1 MSIIEDYK
9 VLVKNGT
16 EKILS
21 NGGEWN
27 KWLKFA
33 GNTYT
38 YDVNNSIA
46 IYMQNPKATAAAE
59 LTEWN
64 DYSRRVHKGQ
74 KGIMIYKDGRIRYIF
89 DISQTYYTGGK
100 KYGRWSISETHKFI
114 NFINQKYDIDN
125 KNFDE
130 YLASMIA
137 YLAHDKN
144 NSDILFQ
151 SVRCMVSERAGVTY
165 TDNNLSDMFNALMT
179 DERKYILTE
188 THNISAKILHKIE
201 RENKQYKIWRKENE
215 QGTINTGVQE
225 NAIDSET
232 GIADKSILDG
242 ETNKPQ
248 TISRKLRTQTDGVDA
263 RGTAGE
269 VSTAV
274 TGGRSVSN
282 ISRSSSGSEPN
293 ERQDGGRDVE
303 RSGNQS
309 NGLVGEIKG
318 DNVTVGFDRSADY
331 ERNSINS
338 EIKSDY
344 EQMDLFKD
352 EKDENDTTGFTDEEI
367 NELLKKGSGF
377 ENGKERIYSFFKE
390 HYNTQERAEFLAK
403 EYGIGGKHSNGL
415 NETHSGKGIT
425 YSKGDI
431 YRPSSVIRLTWTD
444 VSKRI
449 DNLIQKDEY
458 LDIEEQPKTENVP
471 NDKPYYFAETFGVDE
486 EQLRMM
492 LSLNLK
498 EDNIN
503 EFGRLDELK
512 KTVDKTKAKAYFD
525 AQAGEDLMMAR
536 VNMRFD
542 RILRDY
548 ILHDVEIAGYVENN
562 NNNEMPVLKE
572 QNKIKLYKVGS
583 FYEMYGDEAVK
594 AAEILDIKLTH
605 KVVDGESVQMA
616 GFPQH
621 VLDRYTE
628 ILAEQGYEININEQ
642 APDTQEVTDKFEI
655 VAARHTKTNADIWV
669 VSLNERID
677 SDEFKKLAIDVNKV
691 GGYYSRF
698 PKTLDGKSISGFV
711 FKSEP
716 TEKELSV
723 FNDFFNDEKSEE
735 VTEEKVDTAEIND
748 TEVEMAEPEIIEP
761 EMIALETDTK
771 PDLQVG
777 DVIEYNGK
785 QWRVAQT
792 GFNMSFENLDE
803 NDSEQMF
810 SHIGGMESFKASRD
824 YTLITEKEIAEKNV
838 DTAEINDIEV
848 ETPEPEMITPEPETK
863 PDLQVGDVIVKDVT
877 KNIET
882 TERLNYR
889 IQIDENT
896 KTAGKKYA
904 GNVLAIRT
912 LKRIEKENRLATPE
926 EQDILSQYVGW
937 GGLADCFDE
946 RHFKYKELKA
956 LLTDE
961 EYVAARSTT
970 LNAHYTSPVIIKEMY
985 TAISNMGF
993 KEGNILESSCGIGN
1007 FMGLIPDEM
1016 GNSKFYGVEIDDLT
1030 GRIAKQLYQKNEI
1043 IIDGF
1048 ENTKFKDNTFD
1059 VAIGNVPFGNY
1070 RVNDVVYNKYN
1081 FLIHDYFFAKNIDK
1095 VRPGGILALI
1105 TSKGTLDKADSK
1117 CRRYLA
1123 ERADLVGAIRLPDN
1137 AFKNAGTDVTT
1148 DIIFLQKRE
1157 EMRTDNFPEWVD
1169 IDEYAEGININK
1181 YFISHP
1187 EMILGDMD
1195 LKSSRFGFET
1205 ACKMRDGA
1213 DMQEELHNAVMTL
1226 SAHISENNISND
1238 IELQTNDVN
1247 LNNVRNLT
1255 YVEQDNKIYYYK
1267 NGSLTVPD
1275 DLDGKKEERVKGLNN
1290 IRQIARKVIN
1300 IQTFGCTE
1308 EELKAEQQK
1317 LNATYDKYIDK
1328 YGAIHSRGN
1337 RLAFASD
1344 VDLPLLLSLENVD
1357 EDGNITKAD
1366 MFSKQTIRPYIPIE
1380 SADNAIDGLKISLA
1394 EKGRVDIKYI
1404 SMLTHQSKGE
1414 VIQELNG
1421 LIYKNPVHSSVT
1433 DEYVG
1438 YETADEYLSG
1448 NVVEKVEIAKRLNDN
1463 GIYDRNIEAL
1473 NAVQPEPLTAVDIP
1487 WKIGLSWISVE
1498 DYQQFM
1504 YDTFDTREYLK
1515 ENNYNSYCISIRYNN
1530 YTNAWTVYNKQADN
1544 SNLKVTTEFG
1554 TSRKNAYEIMEDS
1567 LNLQNCVVRDR
1578 HDDGDRVW
1586 YTVNSAETAKAQ
1598 EKQAIIREK
1607 FSEWVMEHPD
1617 IRNKYVDYYNRTY
1630 NNTRLRQ
1637 YDGSHLTFPG
1647 MSPAIKLREHQ
1658 VNAVARVLY
1667 SDTNALLAHTVGA
1680 GKTYEI
1686 AASCMELKRL
1696 GLAKKS
1702 MIVVPNHLTEQW
1714 GSEFMQ
1720 LYPWANILVATK
1732 KDFVK
1737 DKRQAFFSKIAMG
1750 DWDAVI
1756 IGHSQFEKIP
1766 ISNERLANEISL
1778 EIEKITA
1785 AIEELGNADGRR
1797 FSVKQLETKK
1807 KNLQA
1812 KYEELTAQEVKDDIF
1827 CFEQLGVDYMFVDE
1841 AHMFKNC
1848 MITTKLSNVAGLST
1862 TSSNKSMDMLWK
1874 CKYLSEIQNGRG
1886 VVFATGTPISNSITE
1901 MYVMQRYLD
1910 NGLLERNGFGFF
1922 DNWVAMFGNI
1932 TTGLELAPEGTGYRM
1947 KNRLSK
1953 FDNLPELMKMFS
1965 HFTDVQTG
1973 DMLKLPVPEKT
1984 MHNVAL
1990 EPDEF
1995 TKNIMMTFVE
2005 RAAAIRDR
2013 LVEPEADNML
2023 KITNEARKL
2032 ALDPKLIDNDAPMS
2046 RKIEACA
2053 ENVYNIYKNTT
2064 ETRGTQL
2071 VFCDLGTPKDGVD
2084 INDTTYGRLINA
2096 LVEKGVKRD
2105 EIAVIHTAKTDVQ
2118 KADMFSKMRSGH
2130 YRVMIGSTDKM
2141 GAGTNCQKRLAA
2153 LHHMD
2158 CPWRSSDIEQREG
2171 RILRQGNMNEHVD
2184 IYRYVV
2190 KNTFDAYLWQ
2200 IVENKQRFINQ
2211 VMRGDI
2217 GLRSCE
2223 DADETV
2229 LSFAEIKACATGDVR
2244 IKEKME
2250 LDIKVQKLSALRAA
2264 YTKNKLLYED
2274 TIQKYPIKE
2283 KQILAHKQK
2292 IESDIAM
2299 RDKASSNN
2307 FKVNGIEYD
2316 ERVASGTKIID
2327 VSQKV
2332 VEGTVIGEYKGFEIQ
2347 KAQPYHLNIVGQCTY
2362 NIECSSDPVG
2372 MTMRIEN
2379 CVKGLEKEV
2388 DICNNNIDNLQNN
2401 YNHAK
2406 NNIKL
2411 PFEHEDELN
2420 ESLIRQRELERE
2432 LDLSANKSNSEDMEM

>member
-46 IYMQNPKATAAAE
+46 IYMQNPKVTSAAE

-64 DYSRRVHKGQ
+64 DYNRRVHKGQ

-89 DISQTYYTGGK
+89 DISQTYYTCGK

-201 RENKQYKIWRKENE
+201 RENKQYKIWRSENE
-215 QGTINTGVQE
+215 QGTINAGSQE
-225 NAIDSET
+225 NTAESET
-232 GIADKSILDG
+232 GIADKSIFDRK
-242 ETNKPQ
+242 TNKPQ
-248 TISRKLRTQTDGVDA
+248 TIGRELRTQTDGVDA

-274 TGGRSVSN
+274 TGGRSVSD

-309 NGLVGEIKG
+309 DGLVGEIKS

-403 EYGIGGKHSNGL
+403 EYGIGGEYANGI
-415 NETHSGKGIT
+415 NEFHSGIGIT
-425 YSKGDI
+425 YSKGDT
-431 YRPSSVIRLTWTD
+431 YRPSSVIRLRWTD

-458 LDIEEQPKTENVP
+458 LDVEEKQDDNAENI
-471 NDKPYYFAETFGVDE
+471 DKSNSES
-486 EQLRMM
+486 Q
-492 LSLNLK
+492 
-498 EDNIN
+498 IN
-503 EFGRLDELK
+503 
-512 KTVDKTKAKAYFD
+512 
-525 AQAGEDLMMAR
+525 
-536 VNMRFD
+536 
-542 RILRDY
+542 
-548 ILHDVEIAGYVENN
+548 
-562 NNNEMPVLKE
+562 
-572 QNKIKLYKVGS
+572 LYKVGD
-583 FYEMYGDEAVK
+583 FYEVYGDEA
-594 AAEILDIKLTH
+594 AQASEILDIKLIS
-605 KVVDGESVQMA
+605 KVVDGEEIQMT

-642 APDTQEVTDKFEI
+642 APEAQEVTDKFEI

-723 FNDFFNDEKSEE
+723 FNDFFNNEKSEE
-735 VTEEKVDTAEIND
+735 VTGEKVDTAEIND
-748 TEVEMAEPEIIEP
+748 TEVEMAEPE
-761 EMIALETDTK
+761 MIAPKPETK

-838 DTAEINDIEV
+838 DTVEINDIEV
-848 ETPEPEMITPEPETK
+848 ETAEPEMITPEPETK
-863 PDLQVGDVIVKDVT
+863 PDLQVRDVIAKDVT

-882 TERLNYR
+882 AERLNYR

-904 GNVLAIRT
+904 DNVLAIRT

-970 LNAHYTSPVIIKEMY
+970 LNAHYTSPVIIQEMY
-985 TAISNMGF
+985 TALSNMGF

-1007 FMGLIPDEM
+1007 FMGLIPDKM
-1016 GNSKFYGVEIDDLT
+1016 GNSKFYGVEIDELT

-1048 ENTKFKDNTFD
+1048 ENTKFNDNTFD

-1070 RVNDVVYNKYN
+1070 RVNDTVYNKYS

-1137 AFKNAGTDVTT
+1137 AFKSAGTDVTT

-1157 EMRTDNFPEWVD
+1157 DIRTDNFPEWVD

-1187 EMILGDMD
+1187 EMILGDME

-1205 ACKMRDGA
+1205 ACKLRDGA
-1213 DMQEELHNAVMTL
+1213 DMQEKLHKAVMNL
-1226 SAHISENNISND
+1226 SAHISENKTHNETHNE
-1238 IELQTNDVN
+1238 IELQNVDVN

-1255 YVEQDNKIYYYK
+1255 YVEKDNKIYYYK

-1317 LNATYDKYIDK
+1317 LNATYDKYINK

-1404 SMLTHQSKGE
+1404 SMLTHQRKGE
-1414 VIQELNG
+1414 VIQELDG

-1448 NVVEKVEIAKRLNDN
+1448 NVVEKIEIAKRLNDN

-1720 LYPWANILVATK
+1720 LYPGANILVATK

-1973 DMLKLPVPEKT
+1973 DMLKLPVPEHT

-1995 TKNIMMTFVE
+1995 TQDIMMTFVE

-2013 LVEPEADNML
+2013 QVEPEIDNML

-2032 ALDPKLIDNDAPMS
+2032 ALDPKLIDNHAPMS
-2046 RKIEACA
+2046 RKVEACA

-2096 LVEKGVKRD
+2096 LVEKGVKRN

-2171 RILRQGNMNEHVD
+2171 RILRQGNMHEHVD

-2250 LDIKVQKLSALRAA
+2250 LDIKVQKLSALKAA
-2264 YTKNKLLYED
+2264 FTKNKLMYED
-2274 TIQKYPIKE
+2274 TINKYPMRE
-2283 KQILAHKQK
+2283 KQIQAYIEK
-2292 IESDIAM
+2292 IKADITM
-2299 RDKASSNN
+2299 RDMAVSNDIIIGG
-2307 FKVNGIEYD
+2307 VSYD
-2316 ERVASGTKIID
+2316 ERTKAGEKIIKIAQQ
-2327 VSQKV
+2327 ST
-2332 VEGTVIGEYKGFEIQ
+2332 EGTVLGEYKGFEIQ
-2347 KAQPYHLNIVGQCTY
+2347 KAQPYHINIVGQQTY
-2362 NIECSSDPVG
+2362 NIECSHSPIG
-2372 MTMRIEN
+2372 MAMRIEN
-2379 CVKGLEKEV
+2379 CV
-2388 DICNNNIDNLQNN
+2388 NNIEDEMNIYKGNIETLKNN

-2406 NNIKL
+2406 SSINS
-2411 PFEHEDELN
+2411 PFEHDDELKTA
-2420 ESLIRQRELERE
+2420 LVRQRELEHE
-2432 LDLSANKSNSEDMEM
+2432 LDLEADKTNSVDMEM

>member
-46 IYMQNPKATAAAE
+46 IYMQNPKVTAAAE

-64 DYSRRVHKGQ
+64 DYNRRVHKGQ

-114 NFINQKYDIDN
+114 NFINQEYDIDN

-165 TDNNLSDMFNALMT
+165 TDNNLSDMFNALMKY
-179 DERKYILTE
+179 ERKYILTE

-201 RENKQYKIWRKENE
+201 RENKQYKIWRNENE
-215 QGTINTGVQE
+215 QGTINTGSQE
-225 NAIDSET
+225 NTAESET
-232 GIADKSILDG
+232 GIADKSILDRK
-242 ETNKPQ
+242 TNKPQ
-248 TISRKLRTQTDGVDA
+248 TISRELRTQTDGVDERA
-263 RGTAGE
+263 TAGE

-274 TGGRSVSN
+274 TGGRSVSD

-309 NGLVGEIKG
+309 NGLVGEIQS
-318 DNVTVGFDRSADY
+318 DNVTVGFDRPTDN

-344 EQMDLFKD
+344 EQMDLFNN
-352 EKDENDTTGFTDEEI
+352 EKDESGATGFTDEEI

-403 EYGIGGKHSNGL
+403 EYGIGGEYANGI
-415 NETHSGKGIT
+415 NEFHSGIGIT
-425 YSKGDI
+425 YSKGDT

-458 LDIEEQPKTENVP
+458 LDVEEKQDDNAENI
-471 NDKPYYFAETFGVDE
+471 DKSNSES
-486 EQLRMM
+486 Q
-492 LSLNLK
+492 
-498 EDNIN
+498 IN
-503 EFGRLDELK
+503 
-512 KTVDKTKAKAYFD
+512 
-525 AQAGEDLMMAR
+525 
-536 VNMRFD
+536 
-542 RILRDY
+542 
-548 ILHDVEIAGYVENN
+548 
-562 NNNEMPVLKE
+562 
-572 QNKIKLYKVGS
+572 LYKVGD
-583 FYEMYGDEAVK
+583 FYEVYGDEA
-594 AAEILDIKLTH
+594 AQASEILDIKLIS
-605 KVVDGESVQMA
+605 KVVDGEEIQMT

-642 APDTQEVTDKFEI
+642 APEAQEVTDKFEI

-723 FNDFFNDEKSEE
+723 FNDFFNNEKSEE
-735 VTEEKVDTAEIND
+735 VTGEKVDTAEIND
-748 TEVEMAEPEIIEP
+748 TEVEMAEPE
-761 EMIALETDTK
+761 MIAPKPETK

-838 DTAEINDIEV
+838 DTVEINDIEV
-848 ETPEPEMITPEPETK
+848 ETAEPEMITPEPETK
-863 PDLQVGDVIVKDVT
+863 PDLQVRDVIAKDVT

-882 TERLNYR
+882 AERLNYR

-904 GNVLAIRT
+904 DNVLAIRT

-970 LNAHYTSPVIIKEMY
+970 LNAHYTSPVIIQEMY
-985 TAISNMGF
+985 TALSNMGF

-1007 FMGLIPDEM
+1007 FMGLIPDKM
-1016 GNSKFYGVEIDDLT
+1016 GNSKFYGVEIDELT

-1048 ENTKFKDNTFD
+1048 ENTKFNDNTFD

-1070 RVNDVVYNKYN
+1070 RVNDTVYNKYS

-1137 AFKNAGTDVTT
+1137 AFKSAGTDVTT

-1157 EMRTDNFPEWVD
+1157 DIRTDNFPEWVD

-1187 EMILGDMD
+1187 EMILGDME

-1205 ACKMRDGA
+1205 ACKLRDGA
-1213 DMQEELHNAVMTL
+1213 DMQEKLHKAVMNL
-1226 SAHISENNISND
+1226 SAHISENKTHNETHNE
-1238 IELQTNDVN
+1238 IELQNVDVN

-1255 YVEQDNKIYYYK
+1255 YVEKDNKIYYYK

-1317 LNATYDKYIDK
+1317 LNATYDKYINK

-1404 SMLTHQSKGE
+1404 SMLTHQRKGE
-1414 VIQELNG
+1414 VIQELDG

-1448 NVVEKVEIAKRLNDN
+1448 NVVEKIEIAKRLNDN

-1720 LYPWANILVATK
+1720 LYPGANILVATK

-1973 DMLKLPVPEKT
+1973 DMLKLPVPEHT

-1995 TKNIMMTFVE
+1995 TQDIMMTFVE

-2013 LVEPEADNML
+2013 QVEPEIDNML

-2032 ALDPKLIDNDAPMS
+2032 ALDPKLIDNHAPMS
-2046 RKIEACA
+2046 RKVEACA

-2096 LVEKGVKRD
+2096 LVEKGVKRN

-2171 RILRQGNMNEHVD
+2171 RILRQGNMHEHVD

-2250 LDIKVQKLSALRAA
+2250 LDIKVQKLSALKAA
-2264 YTKNKLLYED
+2264 FTKNKLMYED
-2274 TIQKYPIKE
+2274 TINKYPMRE
-2283 KQILAHKQK
+2283 KQIQAYIEK
-2292 IESDIAM
+2292 IKADITM
-2299 RDKASSNN
+2299 RDMAVSNDIIIGG
-2307 FKVNGIEYD
+2307 VSYD
-2316 ERVASGTKIID
+2316 ERTKAGEKIIKIAQQ
-2327 VSQKV
+2327 ST
-2332 VEGTVIGEYKGFEIQ
+2332 EGTVLGEYKGFEIQ
-2347 KAQPYHLNIVGQCTY
+2347 KAQPYHINIVGQQTY
-2362 NIECSSDPVG
+2362 NIECSHSPIG
-2372 MTMRIEN
+2372 MAMRIEN
-2379 CVKGLEKEV
+2379 CV
-2388 DICNNNIDNLQNN
+2388 NNIEDEMNIYKGNIETLKNN

-2406 NNIKL
+2406 SSINS
-2411 PFEHEDELN
+2411 PFEHDDELKTA
-2420 ESLIRQRELERE
+2420 LVRQRELEHE
-2432 LDLSANKSNSEDMEM
+2432 LDLEADKTNSVDMEM

>member
-1 MSIIEDYK
+1 MSTIEEYK
-9 VLVKNGT
+9 ALINDGT
-16 EKILS
+16 AKILS
-21 NGGEWN
+21 TGVEWS
-27 KWLKFA
+27 KWLRFA

-38 YDVNNSIA
+38 YDINNSIA
-46 IYMQNPKATAAAE
+46 LYMQKPEATAVAE
-59 LTEWN
+59 LLEWN
-64 DYSRRVHKGQ
+64 KYNRKIHKGQ
-74 KGIMIYKDGRIRYIF
+74 KGSIVYKDDRIKYVF
-89 DISQTYYTGGK
+89 DISQTYQTQGK
-100 KYGRWSISETHKFI
+100 KYGRWSVSDPHEFI
-114 NFINQKYDIDN
+114 TYTNQKYGINN
-125 KNFDE
+125 KDFDE
-130 YLASMIA
+130 YLSSMIA
-137 YLAHDKN
+137 YLAHNKD
-144 NSDILFQ
+144 NSEILFK
-151 SVRCMVSERAGVTY
+151 SVQYLVSARAGVTY
-165 TDNNLSDMFNALMT
+165 TENNLADMFNSLMPE
-179 DERKYILTE
+179 ERTILLNE
-188 THNISAKILHKIE
+188 THNISTKILRKIE
-201 RENKQYKIWRKENE
+201 RENKEYKDWRKENE
-215 QGTINTGVQE
+215 QGYFNTSSQE
-225 NAIDSET
+225 NSTERKTRTTAEGIPDRET
-232 GIADKSILDG
+232 DR
-242 ETNKPQ
+242 TQ
-248 TISRKLRTQTDGVDA
+248 TISRELRSQIDGMDERA
-263 RGTAGE
+263 TAGE
-269 VSTAV
+269 VSNSV
-274 TGGRSVSN
+274 GGGRFVSD
-282 ISRSSSGSEPN
+282 ISRGSSGGKSD
-293 ERQDGGRDVE
+293 EREDGETTAE
-303 RSGNQS
+303 RSENQS
-309 NGLVGEIKG
+309 DGLVDEIKG
-318 DNVTVGFDRSADY
+318 NNIAVGFNGSENNA
-331 ERNSINS
+331 RNSFNS

-344 EQMDLFKD
+344 EQIDLFNNNKKTA
-352 EKDENDTTGFTDEEI
+352 EAENDETGFSDEEI
-367 NELLKKGSGF
+367 NELIKKGSGF
-377 ENGKERIYSFFKE
+377 EEGKERIYAYFKK
-390 HYNTQERAEFLAK
+390 HNDITERSTFLAN
-403 EYGIGGKHSNGL
+403 EYGIGGSYINGIDESY
-415 NETHSGKGIT
+415 NGKGIT

-431 YRPSSVIRLTWTD
+431 YRPSFVMTWND
-444 VSKRI
+444 VAKRI
-449 DNLIQKDEY
+449 DSLIQKGEY
-458 LDIEEQPKTENVP
+458 LDIEEQSETENTIENTIENANEEIDYTPIHMAEIEKHNGEPVVKVVWSESPDVEENHYYSFSEANALFKKLDKEIHENREKPEWNGTWYHKTGFEIISIIDGELDVYEGRQDFGDGDGSLLNHIEAWRDYYKSAKGIAAARYMKFDAAERVELYDKFIKYLKQHLDLSIIQASAYEALKGLSTEDVAEIDYYNELIKHTNECRATLNNGIPEEFPQIPQKSEIFKTEDI
-471 NDKPYYFAETFGVDE
+471 DKDE
-486 EQLRMM
+486 E
-492 LSLNLK
+492 K
-498 EDNIN
+498 
-503 EFGRLDELK
+503 
-512 KTVDKTKAKAYFD
+512 
-525 AQAGEDLMMAR
+525 
-536 VNMRFD
+536 
-542 RILRDY
+542 
-548 ILHDVEIAGYVENN
+548 VEVENN
-562 NNNEMPVLKE
+562 EVENNSEIPERYNY
-572 QNKIKLYKVGS
+572 KIKENDFDKTPS
-583 FYEMYGDEAVK
+583 QKFND
-594 AAEILDIKLTH
+594 
-605 KVVDGESVQMA
+605 
-616 GFPQH
+616 
-621 VLDRYTE
+621 
-628 ILAEQGYEININEQ
+628 NI
-642 APDTQEVTDKFEI
+642 T
-655 VAARHTKTNADIWV
+655 
-669 VSLNERID
+669 
-677 SDEFKKLAIDVNKV
+677 AI
-691 GGYYSRF
+691 
-698 PKTLDGKSISGFV
+698 KTLKQ
-711 FKSEP
+711 
-716 TEKELSV
+716 
-723 FNDFFNDEKSEE
+723 
-735 VTEEKVDTAEIND
+735 
-748 TEVEMAEPEIIEP
+748 IE
-761 EMIALETDTK
+761 
-771 PDLQVG
+771 
-777 DVIEYNGK
+777 
-785 QWRVAQT
+785 
-792 GFNMSFENLDE
+792 S
-803 NDSEQMF
+803 
-810 SHIGGMESFKASRD
+810 
-824 YTLITEKEIAEKNV
+824 
-838 DTAEINDIEV
+838 
-848 ETPEPEMITPEPETK
+848 
-863 PDLQVGDVIVKDVT
+863 
-877 KNIET
+877 
-882 TERLNYR
+882 
-889 IQIDENT
+889 
-896 KTAGKKYA
+896 
-904 GNVLAIRT
+904 
-912 LKRIEKENRLATPE
+912 ENRFASPE
-926 EQDILSQYVGW
+926 EQEILSQYVGW
-937 GGLADCFDE
+937 GGLADYFDE
-946 RHFKYKELKA
+946 RHSKYNELKSV
-956 LLTDE
+956 LTDE
-961 EYVAARSTT
+961 EYAAARSTT

-985 TAISNMGF
+985 TALSNMGF
-993 KEGNILESSCGIGN
+993 TEGNILESSCGIGN
-1007 FMGLIPDEM
+1007 FMGLIPDKM
-1016 GNSKFYGVEIDDLT
+1016 SNSKFYGVEIDDLT

-1048 ENTKFKDNTFD
+1048 ENTKFNDNTFD

-1070 RVNDVVYNKYN
+1070 RVNDTAYNKYS

-1123 ERADLVGAIRLPDN
+1123 ERADLVGAIRLPDK

-1157 EMRTDNFPEWVD
+1157 EIRTDNFPEWVD
-1169 IDEYAEGININK
+1169 IDEYAEGINTNK

-1187 EMILGDMD
+1187 EMILGDMEI
-1195 LKSSRFGFET
+1195 KSSRFGFET
-1205 ACKMRDGA
+1205 TCKLRDGA
-1213 DMQEELHNAVMTL
+1213 DMQEKLHKAVMNL
-1226 SAHISENNISND
+1226 SAHISENKTHNEMHNE
-1238 IELQTNDVN
+1238 IELQNVDVN

-1255 YVEQDNKIYYYK
+1255 YVEKDNKIYYYK

-1414 VIQELNG
+1414 VIQELDG

-1448 NVVEKVEIAKRLNDN
+1448 NVVEKFEIAKRLNDN

-1720 LYPWANILVATK
+1720 LYPGANILVATK

-1778 EIEKITA
+1778 EIEKISA
-1785 AIEELGNADGRR
+1785 AIEELGNAEGRR

-1973 DMLKLPVPEKT
+1973 DMLKLPVPEHT

-1995 TKNIMMTFVE
+1995 TQDIMMTFVE

-2013 LVEPEADNML
+2013 QVEPEIDNML

-2046 RKIEACA
+2046 RKVEACA

-2250 LDIKVQKLSALRAA
+2250 LDIKVQKLSALKAA
-2264 YTKNKLLYED
+2264 FTKNKLMYED
-2274 TIQKYPIKE
+2274 TINKYPMRE
-2283 KQILAHKQK
+2283 KQIQAYIEK
-2292 IESDIAM
+2292 IKADITM
-2299 RDKASSNN
+2299 RDMAVSNDIIIGG
-2307 FKVNGIEYD
+2307 VSYD
-2316 ERVASGTKIID
+2316 ERTKAGEKIIKIAQQ
-2327 VSQKV
+2327 ST
-2332 VEGTVIGEYKGFEIQ
+2332 EGTVLGEYKGFEIQ
-2347 KAQPYHLNIVGQCTY
+2347 KAQPYHINIVGQQTY
-2362 NIECSSDPVG
+2362 NIECSYSPIG
-2372 MTMRIEN
+2372 MAMRIEN
-2379 CVKGLEKEV
+2379 CV
-2388 DICNNNIDNLQNN
+2388 NNIEEEMNIYKGNIETLKSN

-2406 NNIKL
+2406 SSINS
-2411 PFEHEDELN
+2411 PFEHDDELKTA
-2420 ESLIRQRELERE
+2420 LVRQRELEHE
-2432 LDLSANKSNSEDMEM
+2432 LDLEADKTNSVDMEM

>member
-1 MSIIEDYK
+1 MSTIEEYK
-9 VLVKNGT
+9 ALINDGT
-16 EKILS
+16 AKILS
-21 NGGEWN
+21 TGVEWS
-27 KWLKFA
+27 KWLRFA

-38 YDVNNSIA
+38 YDINNSIA
-46 IYMQNPKATAAAE
+46 LYMQKPEATAVAE
-59 LTEWN
+59 LLEWN
-64 DYSRRVHKGQ
+64 KYNRKIHKGQ
-74 KGIMIYKDGRIRYIF
+74 KGSIVYKDDRIKYVF
-89 DISQTYYTGGK
+89 DISQTYQTQGK
-100 KYGRWSISETHKFI
+100 KYGRWSVSDPHEFI
-114 NFINQKYDIDN
+114 TYTNQKYGINN
-125 KNFDE
+125 KDFDE
-130 YLASMIA
+130 YLSSMIA
-137 YLAHDKN
+137 YLAHNKD
-144 NSDILFQ
+144 NSEILFK
-151 SVRCMVSERAGVTY
+151 SVQYLVSARAGVTY
-165 TDNNLSDMFNALMT
+165 TENNLADMFNSLMPE
-179 DERKYILTE
+179 ERTILLNE
-188 THNISAKILHKIE
+188 THNISTKILRKIE
-201 RENKQYKIWRKENE
+201 RENKEYKDWRKENE
-215 QGTINTGVQE
+215 QGYFNTSSQE
-225 NAIDSET
+225 NSTERKTRTTAEGIPDRET
-232 GIADKSILDG
+232 DR
-242 ETNKPQ
+242 TQ
-248 TISRKLRTQTDGVDA
+248 TISRELRSQIDGMDERA
-263 RGTAGE
+263 TAGE
-269 VSTAV
+269 VSNSV
-274 TGGRSVSN
+274 GGGRFVSD
-282 ISRSSSGSEPN
+282 ISRGSSGGKSD
-293 ERQDGGRDVE
+293 EREDGETTAE
-303 RSGNQS
+303 RSENQS
-309 NGLVGEIKG
+309 DGLVDEIKG
-318 DNVTVGFDRSADY
+318 NNIAVGFNGSENNA
-331 ERNSINS
+331 RNSFNS

-344 EQMDLFKD
+344 EQIDLFNNNKKTA
-352 EKDENDTTGFTDEEI
+352 EAENDETGFSDEEI
-367 NELLKKGSGF
+367 NELIKKGSGF
-377 ENGKERIYSFFKE
+377 EEGKERIYAYFKK
-390 HYNTQERAEFLAK
+390 HNDITERSTFLAN
-403 EYGIGGKHSNGL
+403 EYGIGGSYINGIDESY
-415 NETHSGKGIT
+415 NGKGIT

-431 YRPSSVIRLTWTD
+431 YRPSFVMTWND
-444 VSKRI
+444 VAKRI
-449 DNLIQKDEY
+449 DSLIQKGEY
-458 LDIEEQPKTENVP
+458 LDIEEQSETENTIENTIENANEEIDYTPIHMAEIEKHNGEPVVKVVWSESPDVEENHYYSFSEANALFKKLDKEIHENREKPEWNGTWYHKTGFEIISIIDGELDVYEGRQDFGDGDGSLLNHIEAWRDYYKSAKGIAAARYMKFDAAERVELYDKFIKYLKQHLDLSIIQASAYEALKGLSTEDVAEIDYYNELIKHTNECRATLNNGIPEEFPQIPQKSEIFKTEDI
-471 NDKPYYFAETFGVDE
+471 DKDE
-486 EQLRMM
+486 E
-492 LSLNLK
+492 K
-498 EDNIN
+498 
-503 EFGRLDELK
+503 
-512 KTVDKTKAKAYFD
+512 
-525 AQAGEDLMMAR
+525 
-536 VNMRFD
+536 
-542 RILRDY
+542 
-548 ILHDVEIAGYVENN
+548 VEVENN
-562 NNNEMPVLKE
+562 EVENNSEIPERYNY
-572 QNKIKLYKVGS
+572 KIKENDFDKTPS
-583 FYEMYGDEAVK
+583 QKFND
-594 AAEILDIKLTH
+594 
-605 KVVDGESVQMA
+605 
-616 GFPQH
+616 
-621 VLDRYTE
+621 
-628 ILAEQGYEININEQ
+628 NI
-642 APDTQEVTDKFEI
+642 T
-655 VAARHTKTNADIWV
+655 
-669 VSLNERID
+669 
-677 SDEFKKLAIDVNKV
+677 AI
-691 GGYYSRF
+691 
-698 PKTLDGKSISGFV
+698 KTLKQ
-711 FKSEP
+711 
-716 TEKELSV
+716 
-723 FNDFFNDEKSEE
+723 
-735 VTEEKVDTAEIND
+735 
-748 TEVEMAEPEIIEP
+748 IE
-761 EMIALETDTK
+761 
-771 PDLQVG
+771 
-777 DVIEYNGK
+777 
-785 QWRVAQT
+785 
-792 GFNMSFENLDE
+792 S
-803 NDSEQMF
+803 
-810 SHIGGMESFKASRD
+810 
-824 YTLITEKEIAEKNV
+824 
-838 DTAEINDIEV
+838 
-848 ETPEPEMITPEPETK
+848 
-863 PDLQVGDVIVKDVT
+863 
-877 KNIET
+877 
-882 TERLNYR
+882 
-889 IQIDENT
+889 
-896 KTAGKKYA
+896 
-904 GNVLAIRT
+904 
-912 LKRIEKENRLATPE
+912 ENRFASPE
-926 EQDILSQYVGW
+926 EQEILSQYVGW
-937 GGLADCFDE
+937 GGLADYFDE
-946 RHFKYKELKA
+946 RHSKYNELKSV
-956 LLTDE
+956 LTDE
-961 EYVAARSTT
+961 EYAAARSTT

-985 TAISNMGF
+985 TALSNMGF
-993 KEGNILESSCGIGN
+993 TEGNILESSCGIGN
-1007 FMGLIPDEM
+1007 FMGLIPDKM
-1016 GNSKFYGVEIDDLT
+1016 SNSKFYGVEIDDLT

-1048 ENTKFKDNTFD
+1048 ENTKFNDNTFD

-1070 RVNDVVYNKYN
+1070 RVNDTVYNKYS

-1123 ERADLVGAIRLPDN
+1123 ERADLVGAIRLPDK

-1157 EMRTDNFPEWVD
+1157 EIRTDNFPEWVD
-1169 IDEYAEGININK
+1169 IDEYAEGINTNK

-1187 EMILGDMD
+1187 EMILGDMEI
-1195 LKSSRFGFET
+1195 KSSRFGFET
-1205 ACKMRDGA
+1205 TCKLRDGA
-1213 DMQEELHNAVMTL
+1213 DMQEKLHKAVMNL
-1226 SAHISENNISND
+1226 SAHISENKTHNEMHNE
-1238 IELQTNDVN
+1238 IELQNVDVN

-1255 YVEQDNKIYYYK
+1255 YVEKDNKIYYYK

-1414 VIQELNG
+1414 VIQELDG

-1448 NVVEKVEIAKRLNDN
+1448 NVVEKFEIAKRLNDN

-1530 YTNAWTVYNKQADN
+1530 YTNAWTVYNKQSDN

-1554 TSRKNAYEIMEDS
+1554 TARKNAYEIMEDS

-1578 HDDGDRVW
+1578 HEDGDRVW
-1586 YTVNSAETAKAQ
+1586 YTVNSSETAKAQ
-1598 EKQAIIREK
+1598 EKQEIIREK

-1720 LYPWANILVATK
+1720 LYPGANILVATK

-1778 EIEKITA
+1778 EIEKISA
-1785 AIEELGNADGRR
+1785 AIEELGNAEGRR

-1973 DMLKLPVPEKT
+1973 DMLKLPVPEHT

-1995 TKNIMMTFVE
+1995 TQDIMMTFVE

-2013 LVEPEADNML
+2013 QVEPEIDNML

-2046 RKIEACA
+2046 RKVEACA

-2250 LDIKVQKLSALRAA
+2250 LDIKVQKLSALKAA
-2264 YTKNKLLYED
+2264 FTKNKLMYED
-2274 TIQKYPIKE
+2274 TINKYPMRE
-2283 KQILAHKQK
+2283 KQIQAYIEK
-2292 IESDIAM
+2292 IKADITM
-2299 RDKASSNN
+2299 RDMAVSNDIIIGG
-2307 FKVNGIEYD
+2307 VSYD
-2316 ERVASGTKIID
+2316 ERTKA
-2327 VSQKV
+2327 
-2332 VEGTVIGEYKGFEIQ
+2332 GEK
-2347 KAQPYHLNIVGQCTY
+2347 
-2362 NIECSSDPVG
+2362 
-2372 MTMRIEN
+2372 
-2379 CVKGLEKEV
+2379 
-2388 DICNNNIDNLQNN
+2388 
-2401 YNHAK
+2401 NH
-2406 NNIKL
+2406 
-2411 PFEHEDELN
+2411 
-2420 ESLIRQRELERE
+2420 
-2432 LDLSANKSNSEDMEM
+2432 

>member
-1 MSIIEDYK
+1 MSTIEEYK
-9 VLVKNGT
+9 ALINDGT
-16 EKILS
+16 AKILS
-21 NGGEWN
+21 TGVEWS
-27 KWLKFA
+27 KWLRFA

-38 YDVNNSIA
+38 YDINNSIA
-46 IYMQNPKATAAAE
+46 LYMQKPEATAVAE
-59 LTEWN
+59 LLEWN
-64 DYSRRVHKGQ
+64 KYNRKIPKGQ
-74 KGIMIYKDGRIRYIF
+74 KGSIVYKDDRIKYVF
-89 DISQTYYTGGK
+89 DISQTYQTQGK
-100 KYGRWSISETHKFI
+100 KYGRWSVSDPHEFI
-114 NFINQKYDIDN
+114 TYTNQKYGINN
-125 KNFDE
+125 KDFDE
-130 YLASMIA
+130 YLSSMIA
-137 YLAHDKN
+137 YLAHNKD
-144 NSDILFQ
+144 NSEILFK
-151 SVRCMVSERAGVTY
+151 SVQYLVSARAGVTY
-165 TDNNLSDMFNALMT
+165 TENNLADMFNSLMPE
-179 DERKYILTE
+179 ERTILLNE
-188 THNISAKILHKIE
+188 THNISTKILRKIE
-201 RENKQYKIWRKENE
+201 RENKEYKDWRKENE
-215 QGTINTGVQE
+215 QGYFNTSSQE
-225 NAIDSET
+225 NSTERKTRTTAEGIPDRET
-232 GIADKSILDG
+232 DR
-242 ETNKPQ
+242 TQ
-248 TISRKLRTQTDGVDA
+248 TISRELRSQIDGMDERA
-263 RGTAGE
+263 TAGE
-269 VSTAV
+269 VSNSV
-274 TGGRSVSN
+274 GGGRFVSD
-282 ISRSSSGSEPN
+282 ISRGSSGGKSD
-293 ERQDGGRDVE
+293 EREDGETTAE
-303 RSGNQS
+303 RSENQS
-309 NGLVGEIKG
+309 DGLVDEIKG
-318 DNVTVGFDRSADY
+318 NNIAVGFNGSENNA
-331 ERNSINS
+331 RNSFNS

-344 EQMDLFKD
+344 EQIDLFNNNKKTA
-352 EKDENDTTGFTDEEI
+352 EAENDETGFSDEEI
-367 NELLKKGSGF
+367 NELIKKGSGF
-377 ENGKERIYSFFKE
+377 EEGKERIYAYFKK
-390 HYNTQERAEFLAK
+390 HNDITERSTFLAN
-403 EYGIGGKHSNGL
+403 EYGIGGSYINGIDESY
-415 NETHSGKGIT
+415 NGKGIT

-431 YRPSSVIRLTWTD
+431 YRPSFVMTWND
-444 VSKRI
+444 VAKRI
-449 DNLIQKDEY
+449 DSLIQKGEY
-458 LDIEEQPKTENVP
+458 LDIEEQSETENTIENTIENANEEIDYTPIHMAEIEKHNGEPVVKVVWSESPDVEENHYYSFSEANALFKKLDKEIHENREKPEWNGTWYHKTGFEIISIIDGELDVYEGRQDFGDGDGSLLNHIEAWRDYYKSAKGIAAARYMKFDAAERVELYDKFIKYLKQHLDLSIIQASAYEALKGLSTEDVAEIDYYNELIKHTNECRATLNNGIPEEFPQIPQKSEIFKTEDI
-471 NDKPYYFAETFGVDE
+471 DKDE
-486 EQLRMM
+486 E
-492 LSLNLK
+492 K
-498 EDNIN
+498 
-503 EFGRLDELK
+503 
-512 KTVDKTKAKAYFD
+512 
-525 AQAGEDLMMAR
+525 
-536 VNMRFD
+536 
-542 RILRDY
+542 
-548 ILHDVEIAGYVENN
+548 VEVENN
-562 NNNEMPVLKE
+562 EVENNSEIPERYNY
-572 QNKIKLYKVGS
+572 KIKENDFDKTPS
-583 FYEMYGDEAVK
+583 QKFND
-594 AAEILDIKLTH
+594 
-605 KVVDGESVQMA
+605 
-616 GFPQH
+616 
-621 VLDRYTE
+621 
-628 ILAEQGYEININEQ
+628 NI
-642 APDTQEVTDKFEI
+642 T
-655 VAARHTKTNADIWV
+655 
-669 VSLNERID
+669 
-677 SDEFKKLAIDVNKV
+677 AI
-691 GGYYSRF
+691 
-698 PKTLDGKSISGFV
+698 KTLKQ
-711 FKSEP
+711 
-716 TEKELSV
+716 
-723 FNDFFNDEKSEE
+723 
-735 VTEEKVDTAEIND
+735 
-748 TEVEMAEPEIIEP
+748 IE
-761 EMIALETDTK
+761 
-771 PDLQVG
+771 
-777 DVIEYNGK
+777 
-785 QWRVAQT
+785 
-792 GFNMSFENLDE
+792 S
-803 NDSEQMF
+803 
-810 SHIGGMESFKASRD
+810 
-824 YTLITEKEIAEKNV
+824 
-838 DTAEINDIEV
+838 
-848 ETPEPEMITPEPETK
+848 
-863 PDLQVGDVIVKDVT
+863 
-877 KNIET
+877 
-882 TERLNYR
+882 
-889 IQIDENT
+889 
-896 KTAGKKYA
+896 
-904 GNVLAIRT
+904 
-912 LKRIEKENRLATPE
+912 ENRFASPE
-926 EQDILSQYVGW
+926 EQEILSQYVGW
-937 GGLADCFDE
+937 GGLADYFDE
-946 RHFKYKELKA
+946 RHSKYNELKSV
-956 LLTDE
+956 LTDE
-961 EYVAARSTT
+961 EYAAARSTT

-985 TAISNMGF
+985 TALSNMGF
-993 KEGNILESSCGIGN
+993 TEGNILESSCGIGN
-1007 FMGLIPDEM
+1007 FMGLIPDKM
-1016 GNSKFYGVEIDDLT
+1016 SNSKFYGVEIDDLT

-1048 ENTKFKDNTFD
+1048 ENTKFNDNTFD

-1070 RVNDVVYNKYN
+1070 RVNDTVYNKYS

-1123 ERADLVGAIRLPDN
+1123 ERADLVGAIRLPDK

-1157 EMRTDNFPEWVD
+1157 EIRTDNFPEWVD
-1169 IDEYAEGININK
+1169 IDEYAEGINTNK

-1187 EMILGDMD
+1187 EMILGDMEI
-1195 LKSSRFGFET
+1195 KSSRFGFET
-1205 ACKMRDGA
+1205 TCKLRDGA
-1213 DMQEELHNAVMTL
+1213 DMQEKLHKAVMNL
-1226 SAHISENNISND
+1226 SAHISENKTHNEMHNE
-1238 IELQTNDVN
+1238 IELQNVDVN

-1255 YVEQDNKIYYYK
+1255 YVEKDNKIYYYK

-1414 VIQELNG
+1414 VIQELDG

-1448 NVVEKVEIAKRLNDN
+1448 NVVEKFEIAKRLNDN

-1530 YTNAWTVYNKQADN
+1530 YTNAWTVYNKQSDN

-1554 TSRKNAYEIMEDS
+1554 TARKNAYEIMEDS

-1578 HDDGDRVW
+1578 HEDGDRVW
-1586 YTVNSAETAKAQ
+1586 YTVNSSETAKAQ
-1598 EKQAIIREK
+1598 EKQEIIREK

-1720 LYPWANILVATK
+1720 LYPGANILVATK

-1778 EIEKITA
+1778 EIEKISA
-1785 AIEELGNADGRR
+1785 AIEELGNAEGRR

-1973 DMLKLPVPEKT
+1973 DMLKLPVPEHT

-1995 TKNIMMTFVE
+1995 TQDIMMTFVE

-2013 LVEPEADNML
+2013 QVEPEIDNML

-2046 RKIEACA
+2046 RKVEACA

-2118 KADMFSKMRSGH
+2118 KVDMFSKMRSGH

-2250 LDIKVQKLSALRAA
+2250 LDIKVQKLSALKAA
-2264 YTKNKLLYED
+2264 FTKNKLMYED
-2274 TIQKYPIKE
+2274 TINKYPMRE
-2283 KQILAHKQK
+2283 KQIQAYIEK
-2292 IESDIAM
+2292 IKADITM
-2299 RDKASSNN
+2299 RDMAVSNDIIIGGVSYEERTKA
-2307 FKVNGIEYD
+2307 GE
-2316 ERVASGTKIID
+2316 KIIKIAQQ
-2327 VSQKV
+2327 ST
-2332 VEGTVIGEYKGFEIQ
+2332 EGTVLGEYKGFEIQ
-2347 KAQPYHLNIVGQCTY
+2347 KAQPYHINIVGQQTY
-2362 NIECSSDPVG
+2362 NIECSHSPIG
-2372 MTMRIEN
+2372 MAMRIEN
-2379 CVKGLEKEV
+2379 CV
-2388 DICNNNIDNLQNN
+2388 NNIEEEMNIYKGNIETLKSN

-2406 NNIKL
+2406 SSINS
-2411 PFEHEDELN
+2411 PFEHDDELKTA
-2420 ESLIRQRELERE
+2420 LVRQRELEHE
-2432 LDLSANKSNSEDMEM
+2432 LDLEADKTNSVDMEM

>member
-1 MSIIEDYK
+1 MSTIEEYK
-9 VLVKNGT
+9 ALINDGT
-16 EKILS
+16 AKILS
-21 NGGEWN
+21 TGVEWS
-27 KWLKFA
+27 KWLRFA

-38 YDVNNSIA
+38 YDINNSIA
-46 IYMQNPKATAAAE
+46 LYMQKPEATAVAE
-59 LTEWN
+59 LLEWN
-64 DYSRRVHKGQ
+64 KYNRKIHKGQ
-74 KGIMIYKDGRIRYIF
+74 KGSIVYKDDRIKYVF
-89 DISQTYYTGGK
+89 DISQTYQTQGK
-100 KYGRWSISETHKFI
+100 KYGRWSVSDPHEFI
-114 NFINQKYDIDN
+114 TYTNQKYGINN
-125 KNFDE
+125 KDFDE
-130 YLASMIA
+130 YLSSMIA
-137 YLAHDKN
+137 YLAHNKD
-144 NSDILFQ
+144 NSEILFK
-151 SVRCMVSERAGVTY
+151 SVQYLVAARAGVTY
-165 TDNNLSDMFNALMT
+165 TENNLADMFNSLMPE
-179 DERKYILTE
+179 ERTILLNE
-188 THNISAKILHKIE
+188 THNISAEILQKLK
-201 RENKQYKIWRKENE
+201 RENDEYKKWRKENE
-215 QGTINTGVQE
+215 QRVINTNIQE
-225 NAIDSET
+225 NSTERKTRTTTEGIPDRET
-232 GIADKSILDG
+232 DR
-242 ETNKPQ
+242 TQ
-248 TISRKLRTQTDGVDA
+248 TISRELRSQIDGMDERA
-263 RGTAGE
+263 TAGE
-269 VSTAV
+269 VSNSIG
-274 TGGRSVSN
+274 GGRFVSD
-282 ISRSSSGSEPN
+282 ISRGSSGGKSD
-293 ERQDGGRDVE
+293 EREDGETTAE
-303 RSGNQS
+303 RSENQS
-309 NGLVGEIKG
+309 DGLVDEIKG
-318 DNVTVGFDRSADY
+318 NNIAVGFNGSENNA
-331 ERNSINS
+331 RNSFNS

-344 EQMDLFKD
+344 EQIDLFNNN
-352 EKDENDTTGFTDEEI
+352 EKTAEAENDETGFSDEEI
-367 NELLKKGSGF
+367 NELIKKGSGF
-377 ENGKERIYSFFKE
+377 EKGKERIYAYFKE
-390 HYNTQERAEFLAK
+390 NNDIVERATFLAK
-403 EYGIGGKHSNGL
+403 EYGVGGSYADGL
-415 NETHSGKGIT
+415 NELHGQKGIM

-431 YRPSSVIRLTWTD
+431 YRPSSVIRLTWNN
-444 VSKRI
+444 VAKRI
-449 DNLIQKDEY
+449 DSLIQKGEY
-458 LDIEEQPKTENVP
+458 LDIEEQSETENTIENTIENANEEIDYTPIHMAEIEKHNGEPVVKVVWSESPDVEENHYYSFSEANALFKKLDKEIHENREKPEWNGTWYHKTGFEIISIIDGELDVYEGRQDFGDGDGSLLNHIEAWRDYYKSAKGIAAARYMKFDAAERVELYDKFIKYLKQHLDLSIIQASAYEALKGLSTEDVAEIDYYNELIKHTNECRATLNNGIPEEFPQIPQKSEIFKTEDI
-471 NDKPYYFAETFGVDE
+471 DKDE
-486 EQLRMM
+486 E
-492 LSLNLK
+492 K
-498 EDNIN
+498 
-503 EFGRLDELK
+503 
-512 KTVDKTKAKAYFD
+512 
-525 AQAGEDLMMAR
+525 
-536 VNMRFD
+536 
-542 RILRDY
+542 
-548 ILHDVEIAGYVENN
+548 VEVENN
-562 NNNEMPVLKE
+562 EVENNSEIPERYNY
-572 QNKIKLYKVGS
+572 KIKENDFDKTPS
-583 FYEMYGDEAVK
+583 QKFND
-594 AAEILDIKLTH
+594 
-605 KVVDGESVQMA
+605 
-616 GFPQH
+616 
-621 VLDRYTE
+621 
-628 ILAEQGYEININEQ
+628 NI
-642 APDTQEVTDKFEI
+642 T
-655 VAARHTKTNADIWV
+655 
-669 VSLNERID
+669 
-677 SDEFKKLAIDVNKV
+677 AI
-691 GGYYSRF
+691 
-698 PKTLDGKSISGFV
+698 KTLKQ
-711 FKSEP
+711 
-716 TEKELSV
+716 
-723 FNDFFNDEKSEE
+723 
-735 VTEEKVDTAEIND
+735 
-748 TEVEMAEPEIIEP
+748 IE
-761 EMIALETDTK
+761 
-771 PDLQVG
+771 
-777 DVIEYNGK
+777 
-785 QWRVAQT
+785 
-792 GFNMSFENLDE
+792 S
-803 NDSEQMF
+803 
-810 SHIGGMESFKASRD
+810 
-824 YTLITEKEIAEKNV
+824 
-838 DTAEINDIEV
+838 
-848 ETPEPEMITPEPETK
+848 
-863 PDLQVGDVIVKDVT
+863 
-877 KNIET
+877 
-882 TERLNYR
+882 
-889 IQIDENT
+889 
-896 KTAGKKYA
+896 
-904 GNVLAIRT
+904 
-912 LKRIEKENRLATPE
+912 ENRSASPE
-926 EQDILSQYVGW
+926 EQEILSQYVGW
-937 GGLADCFDE
+937 GGLADYFDE
-946 RHFKYKELKA
+946 RHSKYNELKSV
-956 LLTDE
+956 LTDE
-961 EYVAARSTT
+961 EYAAARSTT

-985 TAISNMGF
+985 TALSNMGF
-993 KEGNILESSCGIGN
+993 TEGNILESSCGIGN
-1007 FMGLIPDEM
+1007 FMGLIPDKM
-1016 GNSKFYGVEIDDLT
+1016 SNSKFYGVEIDDLT

-1048 ENTKFKDNTFD
+1048 ENTKFNDNTFD

-1070 RVNDVVYNKYN
+1070 RVNDTVYNKYS

-1095 VRPGGILALI
+1095 VRPGGMLALI

-1123 ERADLVGAIRLPDN
+1123 ERADLIGAVRLPDN
-1137 AFKNAGTDVTT
+1137 AFKSAGTDVTT

-1157 EMRTDNFPEWVD
+1157 DIRTDNFPEWVD

-1187 EMILGDMD
+1187 EMILGDME

-1205 ACKMRDGA
+1205 ACKLRDGA
-1213 DMQEELHNAVMTL
+1213 DMQEELHKAVMNL
-1226 SAHISENNISND
+1226 SAHISENKTHNETHNE
-1238 IELQTNDVN
+1238 IELQNVDVN

-1255 YVEQDNKIYYYK
+1255 YVEKDNKIYYYK

-1317 LNATYDKYIDK
+1317 LNATYDKYVDK

-1404 SMLTHQSKGE
+1404 SMLTHQNKGE
-1414 VIQELNG
+1414 VIQELDG

-1448 NVVEKVEIAKRLNDN
+1448 NVVEKFEIAKRLNDN

-1578 HDDGDRVW
+1578 YDDGDRVW

-1720 LYPWANILVATK
+1720 LYPGANILVATK

-1778 EIEKITA
+1778 EIEKISA
-1785 AIEELGNADGRR
+1785 AIEELGNAEGRR

-1973 DMLKLPVPEKT
+1973 DMLKLPVPEHT

-1995 TKNIMMTFVE
+1995 TQDIMMTFVE

-2013 LVEPEADNML
+2013 QVEPEIDNML

-2046 RKIEACA
+2046 RKVEACA
-2053 ENVYNIYKNTT
+2053 ENVFNIYKNTT

-2084 INDTTYGRLINA
+2084 MNDTTYGRLINA

-2171 RILRQGNMNEHVD
+2171 RILRQGNENAHVD

-2250 LDIKVQKLSALRAA
+2250 LDIKVQKLSALKAA
-2264 YTKNKLLYED
+2264 FTKNKLMYED
-2274 TIQKYPIKE
+2274 IINKYPMRE
-2283 KQILAHKQK
+2283 KQIQAYIEK
-2292 IESDIAM
+2292 IKADITM
-2299 RDKASSNN
+2299 RDMAVSNDIIIGGVSYEERTKA
-2307 FKVNGIEYD
+2307 GE
-2316 ERVASGTKIID
+2316 KIIKIAQQ
-2327 VSQKV
+2327 ST
-2332 VEGTVIGEYKGFEIQ
+2332 EGTVLGEYKGFEIQ
-2347 KAQPYHLNIVGQCTY
+2347 KAQPYHINIVGQQTY
-2362 NIECSSDPVG
+2362 NIECSHSPIG
-2372 MTMRIEN
+2372 MAMRIEN
-2379 CVKGLEKEV
+2379 CV
-2388 DICNNNIDNLQNN
+2388 NNIEEEMNIYKGNIETLKSN

-2406 NNIKL
+2406 SSINS
-2411 PFEHEDELN
+2411 PFEHDDELKTA
-2420 ESLIRQRELERE
+2420 LVRQRELEHE
-2432 LDLSANKSNSEDMEM
+2432 LDLEADKTNSVDMEM

>member
-1 MSIIEDYK
+1 MSIIEKYK
-9 VLVKNGT
+9 TLVNDGLK
-16 EKILS
+16 KILS
-21 NGGEWN
+21 TDAEWS
-27 KWLKFA
+27 KWLRFA

-38 YDVNNSIA
+38 YDLNNSIA
-46 IYMQNPKATAAAE
+46 IYMQKPEAKAVAE
-59 LTEWN
+59 LVEWN
-64 DYSRRVHKGQ
+64 NYNRFIHKGQ
-74 KGIMIYKDGRIRYIF
+74 KGNIIYKDDRIKYVF
-89 DISQTYYTGGK
+89 DISQTYQTQGK
-100 KYGRWSISETHKFI
+100 KYGRWSVSDPHEFI
-114 NFINQKYDIDN
+114 TYTNQKYSINN
-125 KNFDE
+125 KDFDE
-130 YLASMIA
+130 YLSSMIA
-137 YLAHDKN
+137 YLAHNKD
-144 NSDILFQ
+144 NSEILFK
-151 SVRCMVSERAGVTY
+151 SVQYLVSARAGVTY
-165 TDNNLSDMFNALMT
+165 TENNLADMFNSLMPE
-179 DERKYILTE
+179 ERTILLNE
-188 THNISAKILHKIE
+188 THNISTKILRKIE
-201 RENKQYKIWRKENE
+201 RENKEYKDWRKENE
-215 QGTINTGVQE
+215 QRVINTNIQE
-225 NAIDSET
+225 NSAERKTRTTDESIPDRET
-232 GIADKSILDG
+232 DR
-242 ETNKPQ
+242 TQ
-248 TISRKLRTQTDGVDA
+248 TISRELRSQIDGMDERA
-263 RGTAGE
+263 TAGE
-269 VSTAV
+269 VSNSIG
-274 TGGRSVSN
+274 GGRFVSD
-282 ISRSSSGSEPN
+282 IGRGSSGGKSD
-293 ERQDGGRDVE
+293 EREDGETTAE
-303 RSGNQS
+303 RSENQS
-309 NGLVGEIKG
+309 DGLVDEIKG
-318 DNVTVGFDRSADY
+318 NNIAVGFNGSENNA
-331 ERNSINS
+331 RNSFNS

-344 EQMDLFKD
+344 EQIDLFNNN
-352 EKDENDTTGFTDEEI
+352 EKTAEAENDETGFSDEEI
-367 NELLKKGSGF
+367 NELIKKGSGF
-377 ENGKERIYSFFKE
+377 EEGKERIYAYFKK
-390 HYNTQERAEFLAK
+390 HNDITERSTFLAN
-403 EYGIGGKHSNGL
+403 EYGIGGSYINGIDESY
-415 NETHSGKGIT
+415 NGKGIT

-431 YRPSSVIRLTWTD
+431 YRPSSVIRLTWNG
-444 VSKRI
+444 VAKRI
-449 DNLIQKDEY
+449 DSLIQKGEY
-458 LDIEEQPKTENVP
+458 LDIEEQSETENTNEEIDYTPIHMAEIEKRNGEPVVKVVWSESPDVEENHYYSFSEANALFKKLDKEIHENREKPEWNGTWYHKTGFEIISIIDGELDVYEGRQDFGDGDGSLLNHIEAWRDYYKSAKGIAAARYMKFDAAERVELYDKFIKYLKQHLDLSIIQASAEEALNGLSTEDVAEINYYNELIKHTNECRATLNNGIPEEFTQIPQKSEIFKTEDI
-471 NDKPYYFAETFGVDE
+471 DKDE
-486 EQLRMM
+486 E
-492 LSLNLK
+492 K
-498 EDNIN
+498 IE
-503 EFGRLDELK
+503 
-512 KTVDKTKAKAYFD
+512 
-525 AQAGEDLMMAR
+525 
-536 VNMRFD
+536 
-542 RILRDY
+542 
-548 ILHDVEIAGYVENN
+548 VENN
-562 NNNEMPVLKE
+562 
-572 QNKIKLYKVGS
+572 
-583 FYEMYGDEAVK
+583 
-594 AAEILDIKLTH
+594 
-605 KVVDGESVQMA
+605 
-616 GFPQH
+616 
-621 VLDRYTE
+621 
-628 ILAEQGYEININEQ
+628 
-642 APDTQEVTDKFEI
+642 
-655 VAARHTKTNADIWV
+655 
-669 VSLNERID
+669 
-677 SDEFKKLAIDVNKV
+677 
-691 GGYYSRF
+691 
-698 PKTLDGKSISGFV
+698 
-711 FKSEP
+711 
-716 TEKELSV
+716 
-723 FNDFFNDEKSEE
+723 
-735 VTEEKVDTAEIND
+735 
-748 TEVEMAEPEIIEP
+748 EVENNSEIPER
-761 EMIALETDTK
+761 
-771 PDLQVG
+771 
-777 DVIEYNGK
+777 Y
-785 QWRVAQT
+785 
-792 GFNMSFENLDE
+792 
-803 NDSEQMF
+803 
-810 SHIGGMESFKASRD
+810 
-824 YTLITEKEIAEKNV
+824 
-838 DTAEINDIEV
+838 
-848 ETPEPEMITPEPETK
+848 
-863 PDLQVGDVIVKDVT
+863 
-877 KNIET
+877 
-882 TERLNYR
+882 NYR
-889 IQIDENT
+889 IRESEFD
-896 KTAGKKYA
+896 KTPSQKF
-904 GNVLAIRT
+904 NDNITAIKT
-912 LKRIEKENRLATPE
+912 LKQIESENRLATPE
-926 EQDILSQYVGW
+926 EQEILSKYVGW
-937 GGLADCFDE
+937 GGLADYFDE
-946 RHFKYKELKA
+946 RHSKYNELKSV
-956 LLTDE
+956 LTDE
-961 EYVAARSTT
+961 EYAAARSTT

-985 TAISNMGF
+985 TALSNMGF
-993 KEGNILESSCGIGN
+993 TEGNILESSCGIGN
-1007 FMGLIPDEM
+1007 FMGLIPDGM
-1016 GNSKFYGVEIDDLT
+1016 SNSKFYGVEIDDLT

-1048 ENTKFKDNTFD
+1048 ENTKFNDNTFD

-1070 RVNDVVYNKYN
+1070 RVNDTVYNKYS

-1123 ERADLVGAIRLPDN
+1123 ERADLIGAVRLPDN
-1137 AFKNAGTDVTT
+1137 AFKSAGTDVTA

-1157 EMRTDNFPEWVD
+1157 DIRTDNFPEWVD

-1187 EMILGDMD
+1187 EMILGNME

-1205 ACKMRDGA
+1205 ACKLRDGA
-1213 DMQEELHNAVMTL
+1213 DMQEELHKAVMNL
-1226 SAHISENNISND
+1226 SAHISENKTHNETHNE
-1238 IELQTNDVN
+1238 IELQNVDVN

-1255 YVEQDNKIYYYK
+1255 YVEKDNKIYYYK

-1317 LNATYDKYIDK
+1317 LNATYDKYVDK

-1414 VIQELNG
+1414 VIQELDG

-1720 LYPWANILVATK
+1720 LYPGANILVATK

>member
-1 MSIIEDYK
+1 MSTIEEYK
-9 VLVKNGT
+9 ALINDGT
-16 EKILS
+16 AKILS
-21 NGGEWN
+21 TGVEWS
-27 KWLKFA
+27 KWLRFA

-38 YDVNNSIA
+38 YDINNSIA
-46 IYMQNPKATAAAE
+46 LYMQKPEATAVAE
-59 LTEWN
+59 LLEWN
-64 DYSRRVHKGQ
+64 KYNRKIHKGQ
-74 KGIMIYKDGRIRYIF
+74 KGSIVYKDDRIKYVF
-89 DISQTYYTGGK
+89 DISQTYQTQGK
-100 KYGRWSISETHKFI
+100 KYGRWSVSDPHEFI
-114 NFINQKYDIDN
+114 TYTNQKYGINN
-125 KNFDE
+125 KDFDE
-130 YLASMIA
+130 YLSSMIA
-137 YLAHDKN
+137 YLAHNKD
-144 NSDILFQ
+144 NSEILFK
-151 SVRCMVSERAGVTY
+151 SVQYLVSARAGVTY
-165 TDNNLSDMFNALMT
+165 TENNLADMFNSLMPE
-179 DERKYILTE
+179 ERTILLNE
-188 THNISAKILHKIE
+188 THNISTKILRKIE
-201 RENKQYKIWRKENE
+201 RENKEYKDWRKENE
-215 QGTINTGVQE
+215 QGYFNTSSQE
-225 NAIDSET
+225 NSTERKTRTTAEGIPDRET
-232 GIADKSILDG
+232 DR
-242 ETNKPQ
+242 TQ
-248 TISRKLRTQTDGVDA
+248 TISRELRSQIDGMDERA
-263 RGTAGE
+263 TAGE
-269 VSTAV
+269 VSNSV
-274 TGGRSVSN
+274 GGGRFVSD
-282 ISRSSSGSEPN
+282 ISRGSSGGKSD
-293 ERQDGGRDVE
+293 EREDGETTAE
-303 RSGNQS
+303 RSENQS
-309 NGLVGEIKG
+309 DGLVDEIKG
-318 DNVTVGFDRSADY
+318 NNIAVGFNGSENNA
-331 ERNSINS
+331 RNSFNS

-344 EQMDLFKD
+344 EQIDLFNNNKKTA
-352 EKDENDTTGFTDEEI
+352 EAENDETGFSDEEI
-367 NELLKKGSGF
+367 NELIKKGSGF
-377 ENGKERIYSFFKE
+377 EEGKERIYAYFKK
-390 HYNTQERAEFLAK
+390 HNDITERSTFLAN
-403 EYGIGGKHSNGL
+403 EYGIGGSYINGIDESY
-415 NETHSGKGIT
+415 NGKGIT

-431 YRPSSVIRLTWTD
+431 YRPSFVMTWND
-444 VSKRI
+444 VAKRI
-449 DNLIQKDEY
+449 DSLIQKGEY
-458 LDIEEQPKTENVP
+458 LDIEEQSETENTIENTIENANEEIDYTPIHMAEIEKHNGEPVVKVVWSESPDVEENHYYSFSEANALFKKLDKEIHENREKPEWNGTWYHKTGFEIISIIDGELDVYEGRQDFGDGDGSLLNHIEAWRDYYKSAKGIAAARYMKFDAAERVELYDKFIKYLKQHLDLSIIQASAYEALKGLSTEDVAEIDYYNELIKHTNECRATLNNGIPEEFPQIPQKSEIFKTEDI
-471 NDKPYYFAETFGVDE
+471 DKDE
-486 EQLRMM
+486 E
-492 LSLNLK
+492 K
-498 EDNIN
+498 
-503 EFGRLDELK
+503 
-512 KTVDKTKAKAYFD
+512 
-525 AQAGEDLMMAR
+525 
-536 VNMRFD
+536 
-542 RILRDY
+542 
-548 ILHDVEIAGYVENN
+548 VEVENN
-562 NNNEMPVLKE
+562 EVENNSEIPERYNY
-572 QNKIKLYKVGS
+572 KIKENDFDKTPS
-583 FYEMYGDEAVK
+583 QKFND
-594 AAEILDIKLTH
+594 
-605 KVVDGESVQMA
+605 
-616 GFPQH
+616 
-621 VLDRYTE
+621 
-628 ILAEQGYEININEQ
+628 NI
-642 APDTQEVTDKFEI
+642 T
-655 VAARHTKTNADIWV
+655 
-669 VSLNERID
+669 
-677 SDEFKKLAIDVNKV
+677 AI
-691 GGYYSRF
+691 
-698 PKTLDGKSISGFV
+698 KTLKQ
-711 FKSEP
+711 
-716 TEKELSV
+716 
-723 FNDFFNDEKSEE
+723 
-735 VTEEKVDTAEIND
+735 
-748 TEVEMAEPEIIEP
+748 IE
-761 EMIALETDTK
+761 
-771 PDLQVG
+771 
-777 DVIEYNGK
+777 
-785 QWRVAQT
+785 
-792 GFNMSFENLDE
+792 S
-803 NDSEQMF
+803 
-810 SHIGGMESFKASRD
+810 
-824 YTLITEKEIAEKNV
+824 
-838 DTAEINDIEV
+838 
-848 ETPEPEMITPEPETK
+848 
-863 PDLQVGDVIVKDVT
+863 
-877 KNIET
+877 
-882 TERLNYR
+882 
-889 IQIDENT
+889 
-896 KTAGKKYA
+896 
-904 GNVLAIRT
+904 
-912 LKRIEKENRLATPE
+912 ENRFASPE
-926 EQDILSQYVGW
+926 EQEILSQYVGW
-937 GGLADCFDE
+937 GGLADYFDE
-946 RHFKYKELKA
+946 RHSKYNELKSV
-956 LLTDE
+956 LTDE
-961 EYVAARSTT
+961 EYAAARSTT

-985 TAISNMGF
+985 TALSNMGF
-993 KEGNILESSCGIGN
+993 TEGNILESSCGIGN
-1007 FMGLIPDEM
+1007 FMGLIPDKM
-1016 GNSKFYGVEIDDLT
+1016 SNSKFYGVEIDDLT

-1048 ENTKFKDNTFD
+1048 ENTKFNDNTFD

-1070 RVNDVVYNKYN
+1070 CVNDTVYNKYS

-1123 ERADLVGAIRLPDN
+1123 ERADLVGAIRLPDK

-1157 EMRTDNFPEWVD
+1157 EIRTDNFPEWVD
-1169 IDEYAEGININK
+1169 IDEYAEGINTNK

-1187 EMILGDMD
+1187 EMILGDMEI
-1195 LKSSRFGFET
+1195 KSSRFGFET
-1205 ACKMRDGA
+1205 TCKLRDGA
-1213 DMQEELHNAVMTL
+1213 DMQEKLHKAVMNL
-1226 SAHISENNISND
+1226 SAHISENKTHNEMHNE
-1238 IELQTNDVN
+1238 IELQNVDVN

-1255 YVEQDNKIYYYK
+1255 YVEKDNKIYYYK

-1344 VDLPLLLSLENVD
+1344 VDLPLLLSLENMD

-1414 VIQELNG
+1414 VIQELDG

-1448 NVVEKVEIAKRLNDN
+1448 NVVEKFEIAKRLNDN

-1530 YTNAWTVYNKQADN
+1530 YTNAWTVYNKQSDN

-1554 TSRKNAYEIMEDS
+1554 TARKNAYEIMEDS

-1578 HDDGDRVW
+1578 HEDGDRVW
-1586 YTVNSAETAKAQ
+1586 YTVNSSETAKAQ
-1598 EKQAIIREK
+1598 EKQEIIREK

-1720 LYPWANILVATK
+1720 LYPGANILVATK

-1778 EIEKITA
+1778 EIEKISA
-1785 AIEELGNADGRR
+1785 AIEELGNAEGRR

-1973 DMLKLPVPEKT
+1973 DMLKLPVPEHT

-1995 TKNIMMTFVE
+1995 TQDIMMTFVE

-2013 LVEPEADNML
+2013 QVEPEIDNML

-2046 RKIEACA
+2046 RKVEACA

-2250 LDIKVQKLSALRAA
+2250 LDIKVQKLSALKAA
-2264 YTKNKLLYED
+2264 FTKNKLMYED
-2274 TIQKYPIKE
+2274 TINKYPMRE
-2283 KQILAHKQK
+2283 KQIQAYIEK
-2292 IESDIAM
+2292 IKADITM
-2299 RDKASSNN
+2299 RDMAVSNDIIIGG
-2307 FKVNGIEYD
+2307 VSYD
-2316 ERVASGTKIID
+2316 ERTKAGEKIIKIAQQ
-2327 VSQKV
+2327 ST
-2332 VEGTVIGEYKGFEIQ
+2332 EGTVLGEYKGFEIQ
-2347 KAQPYHLNIVGQCTY
+2347 KAQPYHINIVGQQTY
-2362 NIECSSDPVG
+2362 NIECSYSPIG
-2372 MTMRIEN
+2372 MAMRIEN
-2379 CVKGLEKEV
+2379 CV
-2388 DICNNNIDNLQNN
+2388 NNIEEEMNIYKGNIETLKSN

-2406 NNIKL
+2406 SSINS
-2411 PFEHEDELN
+2411 PFEHDDELKTA
-2420 ESLIRQRELERE
+2420 LVRQRELEHE
-2432 LDLSANKSNSEDMEM
+2432 LDLEADKTNSVDMEM

>member
-46 IYMQNPKATAAAE
+46 IYMQNPKVTAAAE

-100 KYGRWSISETHKFI
+100 KYCRWSISETHKFI

-151 SVRCMVSERAGVTY
+151 SVRCMVSERAGVAY

-188 THNISAKILHKIE
+188 THNISSKILHKIE

-215 QGTINTGVQE
+215 QGTINTGSQE
-225 NAIDSET
+225 NTAESET

-274 TGGRSVSN
+274 TGGRSVSD

-293 ERQDGGRDVE
+293 ERQYGGRDVE

-309 NGLVGEIKG
+309 DGLVGEIKS

-377 ENGKERIYSFFKE
+377 ENGKKRIYSFFE
-390 HYNTQERAEFLAK
+390 ENYNTQERAKFLAN
-403 EYGIGGKHSNGL
+403 EYGVGGRYANGL

-449 DNLIQKDEY
+449 DNLIQNDEY
-458 LDIEEQPKTENVP
+458 LDVEEKQNA
-471 NDKPYYFAETFGVDE
+471 DAES
-486 EQLRMM
+486 Q
-492 LSLNLK
+492 
-498 EDNIN
+498 IN
-503 EFGRLDELK
+503 
-512 KTVDKTKAKAYFD
+512 
-525 AQAGEDLMMAR
+525 
-536 VNMRFD
+536 
-542 RILRDY
+542 
-548 ILHDVEIAGYVENN
+548 
-562 NNNEMPVLKE
+562 
-572 QNKIKLYKVGS
+572 LYKVGD
-583 FYEMYGDEAVK
+583 FYEVYGDEA
-594 AAEILDIKLTH
+594 AQASEILDIKLIS
-605 KVVDGESVQMA
+605 KVVDGEEIQMA

-642 APDTQEVTDKFEI
+642 APEAQEVTDKFEI

-748 TEVEMAEPEIIEP
+748 TEVEMAEPEII
-761 EMIALETDTK
+761 
-771 PDLQVG
+771 
-777 DVIEYNGK
+777 
-785 QWRVAQT
+785 
-792 GFNMSFENLDE
+792 
-803 NDSEQMF
+803 
-810 SHIGGMESFKASRD
+810 
-824 YTLITEKEIAEKNV
+824 
-838 DTAEINDIEV
+838 
-848 ETPEPEMITPEPETK
+848 EPEMITPEPETK

-1187 EMILGDMD
+1187 EMILGDME

-1275 DLDGKKEERVKGLNN
+1275 DLNGTKEERIKGLNQV
-1290 IRQIARKVIN
+1290 RKIARKVID

-1308 EELKAEQQK
+1308 EELKKEQYE
-1317 LNATYDKYIDK
+1317 LNKRYDEYTNK
-1328 YGAIHSRGN
+1328 YGYIHSRGN
-1337 RLAFASD
+1337 KQAFAAD

-1380 SADNAIDGLKISLA
+1380 SADNAVDGLKISLA
-1394 EKGRVDIKYI
+1394 EKGKVDIKYI
-1404 SMLTHQSKGE
+1404 SMLTHQNQDE
-1414 VIQELNG
+1414 VVQELDG
-1421 LIYKNPVHSSVT
+1421 LIYKNPIRSNT
-1433 DEYVG
+1433 DDIYTG

-1448 NVVEKVEIAKRLNDN
+1448 NVLEKLETAIRLNNN
-1463 GIYDRNIEAL
+1463 GIYDKNIDAL

-1498 DYQQFM
+1498 DYQQFL
-1504 YDTFDTREYLK
+1504 YDTLDTRYYLRDD
-1515 ENNYNSYCISIRYNN
+1515 NYNSFNSISIRYNN
-1530 YTNAWTVYNKQADN
+1530 YTNTWTIYNKQADN

-1578 HDDGDRVW
+1578 HDDGERVW
-1586 YTVNSAETAKAQ
+1586 YTVNSEETAKAQ
-1598 EKQAIIREK
+1598 EKQAVLREK

-1637 YDGSHLTFPG
+1637 YDGSHLAFPG
-1647 MSPAIKLREHQ
+1647 MSPAIQLREHQ

-1720 LYPWANILVATK
+1720 LYPGANILVATK

-1785 AIEELGNADGRR
+1785 AIEDLGSADGRR
-1797 FSVKQLETKK
+1797 FSVKQLESKK

-1973 DMLKLPVPEKT
+1973 DMLKLPVPEHT

-1995 TKNIMMTFVE
+1995 TQDIMMTFVE

-2013 LVEPEADNML
+2013 KVEPEIDNML

-2046 RKIEACA
+2046 RKVEACA

-2229 LSFAEIKACATGDVR
+2229 LSFAEIKACATGDIR

-2250 LDIKVQKLSALRAA
+2250 LDIKVQKLSALKAA

-2420 ESLIRQRELERE
+2420 DSLIRQRELERE

>member
-1 MSIIEDYK
+1 MQIMSTIEEYK
-9 VLVKNGT
+9 ALINDGT
-16 EKILS
+16 AKILS
-21 NGGEWN
+21 TGVEWS
-27 KWLKFA
+27 KWLRFA

-38 YDVNNSIA
+38 YDINNSIA
-46 IYMQNPKATAAAE
+46 LYMQKPEATAVAE
-59 LTEWN
+59 LLEWN
-64 DYSRRVHKGQ
+64 KYNRKIHKGQ
-74 KGIMIYKDGRIRYIF
+74 KGSIVYKDDRIKYVF
-89 DISQTYYTGGK
+89 DISQTYQTQGK
-100 KYGRWSISETHKFI
+100 KYGRWSVSDPHEFI
-114 NFINQKYDIDN
+114 TYTNQKYGINN
-125 KNFDE
+125 KDFDE
-130 YLASMIA
+130 YLSSMIA
-137 YLAHDKN
+137 YLAHNKD
-144 NSDILFQ
+144 NSEILFK
-151 SVRCMVSERAGVTY
+151 SVQYLVSARAGVTY
-165 TDNNLSDMFNALMT
+165 TENNLADMFNSLMPE
-179 DERKYILTE
+179 ERTILLNE
-188 THNISAKILHKIE
+188 THNISTKILRKIE
-201 RENKQYKIWRKENE
+201 RENKEYKDWRKENE
-215 QGTINTGVQE
+215 QGYFNTSSQE
-225 NAIDSET
+225 NSTERKTRTTAEGIPDRET
-232 GIADKSILDG
+232 DR
-242 ETNKPQ
+242 TQ
-248 TISRKLRTQTDGVDA
+248 TISRELRSQIDGMDERA
-263 RGTAGE
+263 TAGE
-269 VSTAV
+269 VSNSV
-274 TGGRSVSN
+274 GGGRFVSD
-282 ISRSSSGSEPN
+282 ISRGSSGGKSD
-293 ERQDGGRDVE
+293 EREDGETTAE
-303 RSGNQS
+303 RSENQS
-309 NGLVGEIKG
+309 DGLVDEIKG
-318 DNVTVGFDRSADY
+318 NNIAVGFNGSENNA
-331 ERNSINS
+331 RNSFNS

-344 EQMDLFKD
+344 EQIDLFNNNKKTA
-352 EKDENDTTGFTDEEI
+352 EAENDETGFSDEEI
-367 NELLKKGSGF
+367 NELIKKGSGF
-377 ENGKERIYSFFKE
+377 EEGKERIYAYFKK
-390 HYNTQERAEFLAK
+390 HNDITERSTFLAN
-403 EYGIGGKHSNGL
+403 EYGIGGSYINGIDESY
-415 NETHSGKGIT
+415 NGKGIT

-431 YRPSSVIRLTWTD
+431 YRPSFVMTWND
-444 VSKRI
+444 VAKRI
-449 DNLIQKDEY
+449 DSLIQKGEY
-458 LDIEEQPKTENVP
+458 LDIEEQSETENTIENTIENANEEIDYTPIHMAEIEKHNGEPVVKVVWSESPDVEENHYYSFSEANALFKKLDKEIHENREKPEWNGTWYHKTGFEIISIIDGELDVYEGRQDFGDGDGSLLNHIEAWRDYYKSAKGIAAARYMKFDAAERVELYDKFIKYLKQHLDLSIIQASAYEALKGLSTEDVAEIDYYNELIKHTNECRATLNNGIPEEFPQIPQKSEIFKTEDI
-471 NDKPYYFAETFGVDE
+471 DKDE
-486 EQLRMM
+486 E
-492 LSLNLK
+492 K
-498 EDNIN
+498 
-503 EFGRLDELK
+503 
-512 KTVDKTKAKAYFD
+512 
-525 AQAGEDLMMAR
+525 
-536 VNMRFD
+536 
-542 RILRDY
+542 
-548 ILHDVEIAGYVENN
+548 VEVENN
-562 NNNEMPVLKE
+562 EVENNSEIPERYNY
-572 QNKIKLYKVGS
+572 KIKENDFDKTPS
-583 FYEMYGDEAVK
+583 QKFND
-594 AAEILDIKLTH
+594 
-605 KVVDGESVQMA
+605 
-616 GFPQH
+616 
-621 VLDRYTE
+621 
-628 ILAEQGYEININEQ
+628 NI
-642 APDTQEVTDKFEI
+642 T
-655 VAARHTKTNADIWV
+655 
-669 VSLNERID
+669 
-677 SDEFKKLAIDVNKV
+677 AI
-691 GGYYSRF
+691 
-698 PKTLDGKSISGFV
+698 KTLKQ
-711 FKSEP
+711 
-716 TEKELSV
+716 
-723 FNDFFNDEKSEE
+723 
-735 VTEEKVDTAEIND
+735 
-748 TEVEMAEPEIIEP
+748 IE
-761 EMIALETDTK
+761 
-771 PDLQVG
+771 
-777 DVIEYNGK
+777 
-785 QWRVAQT
+785 
-792 GFNMSFENLDE
+792 S
-803 NDSEQMF
+803 
-810 SHIGGMESFKASRD
+810 
-824 YTLITEKEIAEKNV
+824 
-838 DTAEINDIEV
+838 
-848 ETPEPEMITPEPETK
+848 
-863 PDLQVGDVIVKDVT
+863 
-877 KNIET
+877 
-882 TERLNYR
+882 
-889 IQIDENT
+889 
-896 KTAGKKYA
+896 
-904 GNVLAIRT
+904 
-912 LKRIEKENRLATPE
+912 ENRFASPE
-926 EQDILSQYVGW
+926 EQEILSQYVGW
-937 GGLADCFDE
+937 GGLADYFDE
-946 RHFKYKELKA
+946 RHSKYNELKSV
-956 LLTDE
+956 LTDE
-961 EYVAARSTT
+961 EYAAARSTT

-985 TAISNMGF
+985 TALSNMGF
-993 KEGNILESSCGIGN
+993 TEGNILESSCGIGN
-1007 FMGLIPDEM
+1007 FMGLIPDKM
-1016 GNSKFYGVEIDDLT
+1016 SNSKFYGVEIDDLT

-1048 ENTKFKDNTFD
+1048 ENTKFNDNTFD

-1070 RVNDVVYNKYN
+1070 RVNDTVYNKYS

-1123 ERADLVGAIRLPDN
+1123 ERADLVGAIRLPDK

-1157 EMRTDNFPEWVD
+1157 EIRTDNFPEWVD
-1169 IDEYAEGININK
+1169 IDEYAEGINTNK

-1187 EMILGDMD
+1187 EMILGDMEI
-1195 LKSSRFGFET
+1195 KSSRFGFET
-1205 ACKMRDGA
+1205 TCKLRDGA
-1213 DMQEELHNAVMTL
+1213 DMQEKLHKAVMNL
-1226 SAHISENNISND
+1226 SAHISENKTHNEMHNE
-1238 IELQTNDVN
+1238 IELQNVDVN

-1255 YVEQDNKIYYYK
+1255 YVEKDNKIYYYK

-1414 VIQELNG
+1414 VIQELDG

-1448 NVVEKVEIAKRLNDN
+1448 NVVEKFEIAKRLNDN

-1530 YTNAWTVYNKQADN
+1530 YTNAWTVYNKQSDN

-1554 TSRKNAYEIMEDS
+1554 TARKNAYEIMEDS

-1578 HDDGDRVW
+1578 HEDGDRVW
-1586 YTVNSAETAKAQ
+1586 YTVNSSETAKAQ
-1598 EKQAIIREK
+1598 EKQEIIREK

-1720 LYPWANILVATK
+1720 LYPGANILVATK

-1778 EIEKITA
+1778 EIEKISA
-1785 AIEELGNADGRR
+1785 AIEELGNAEGRR

-1973 DMLKLPVPEKT
+1973 DMLKLPVPEHT

-1995 TKNIMMTFVE
+1995 TQDIMMTFVE

-2013 LVEPEADNML
+2013 QVEPEIDNML

-2046 RKIEACA
+2046 RKVEACA

-2250 LDIKVQKLSALRAA
+2250 LDIKVQKLSALKAA
-2264 YTKNKLLYED
+2264 FTKNKLMYED
-2274 TIQKYPIKE
+2274 TINKYPMRE
-2283 KQILAHKQK
+2283 KQIQAYIEK
-2292 IESDIAM
+2292 IKADITM
-2299 RDKASSNN
+2299 RDMAVSNDIIIGG
-2307 FKVNGIEYD
+2307 VSYD
-2316 ERVASGTKIID
+2316 ERTKAGEKIIKIAQQ
-2327 VSQKV
+2327 ST
-2332 VEGTVIGEYKGFEIQ
+2332 EGTVLGEYKGFEIQ
-2347 KAQPYHLNIVGQCTY
+2347 KAQPYHINIVGQQTY
-2362 NIECSSDPVG
+2362 NIECSYSPIG
-2372 MTMRIEN
+2372 MAMRIEN
-2379 CVKGLEKEV
+2379 CV
-2388 DICNNNIDNLQNN
+2388 NNIEEEMNIYKGNIETLKSN

-2406 NNIKL
+2406 SSINS
-2411 PFEHEDELN
+2411 PFEHDDELKTA
-2420 ESLIRQRELERE
+2420 LVRQRELEHE
-2432 LDLSANKSNSEDMEM
+2432 LDLEADKTNSVDMEM

>member
-46 IYMQNPKATAAAE
+46 IYMQNPKVTAAAE

-64 DYSRRVHKGQ
+64 DYNRRVHKGQ

-165 TDNNLSDMFNALMT
+165 TDNNLSDMFNALMKY
-179 DERKYILTE
+179 ERKYILTE

-201 RENKQYKIWRKENE
+201 RENKQYKIWRNENE
-215 QGTINTGVQE
+215 QGTINTGSQE
-225 NAIDSET
+225 NTAESET
-232 GIADKSILDG
+232 GIADKSILDRK
-242 ETNKPQ
+242 TNKPQ
-248 TISRKLRTQTDGVDA
+248 TISRELRTQTDGVDERA
-263 RGTAGE
+263 TAGE

-274 TGGRSVSN
+274 TGGRSVSD

-309 NGLVGEIKG
+309 NGLVGEIQS
-318 DNVTVGFDRSADY
+318 DNVTVGFDRPTDN

-344 EQMDLFKD
+344 EQMDLFNN
-352 EKDENDTTGFTDEEI
+352 EKDESGATGFTDEEI
-367 NELLKKGSGF
+367 NELLKKGSG
-377 ENGKERIYSFFKE
+377 
-390 HYNTQERAEFLAK
+390 
-403 EYGIGGKHSNGL
+403 
-415 NETHSGKGIT
+415 
-425 YSKGDI
+425 
-431 YRPSSVIRLTWTD
+431 
-444 VSKRI
+444 
-449 DNLIQKDEY
+449 
-458 LDIEEQPKTENVP
+458 
-471 NDKPYYFAETFGVDE
+471 
-486 EQLRMM
+486 
-492 LSLNLK
+492 
-498 EDNIN
+498 
-503 EFGRLDELK
+503 
-512 KTVDKTKAKAYFD
+512 
-525 AQAGEDLMMAR
+525 
-536 VNMRFD
+536 
-542 RILRDY
+542 
-548 ILHDVEIAGYVENN
+548 
-562 NNNEMPVLKE
+562 
-572 QNKIKLYKVGS
+572 
-583 FYEMYGDEAVK
+583 
-594 AAEILDIKLTH
+594 
-605 KVVDGESVQMA
+605 
-616 GFPQH
+616 
-621 VLDRYTE
+621 
-628 ILAEQGYEININEQ
+628 
-642 APDTQEVTDKFEI
+642 
-655 VAARHTKTNADIWV
+655 
-669 VSLNERID
+669 
-677 SDEFKKLAIDVNKV
+677 
-691 GGYYSRF
+691 
-698 PKTLDGKSISGFV
+698 
-711 FKSEP
+711 
-716 TEKELSV
+716 
-723 FNDFFNDEKSEE
+723 
-735 VTEEKVDTAEIND
+735 
-748 TEVEMAEPEIIEP
+748 
-761 EMIALETDTK
+761 
-771 PDLQVG
+771 
-777 DVIEYNGK
+777 
-785 QWRVAQT
+785 
-792 GFNMSFENLDE
+792 FENLDE

-838 DTAEINDIEV
+838 DTVEINDIEV
-848 ETPEPEMITPEPETK
+848 ETAEPEMITPEPETK
-863 PDLQVGDVIVKDVT
+863 PDLQVRDVIAKDVT

-882 TERLNYR
+882 AERLNYR

-904 GNVLAIRT
+904 DNVLAIRT

-970 LNAHYTSPVIIKEMY
+970 LNAHYTSPVIIQEMY
-985 TAISNMGF
+985 TALSNMGF

-1007 FMGLIPDEM
+1007 FMGLIPDKM
-1016 GNSKFYGVEIDDLT
+1016 GNSKFYGVEIDELT

-1048 ENTKFKDNTFD
+1048 ENTKFNDNTFD

-1070 RVNDVVYNKYN
+1070 RVNDTVYNKYS

-1137 AFKNAGTDVTT
+1137 AFKSAGTDVTT

-1157 EMRTDNFPEWVD
+1157 DIRTDNFPEWVD

-1187 EMILGDMD
+1187 EMILGDME

-1205 ACKMRDGA
+1205 ACKLRDGA
-1213 DMQEELHNAVMTL
+1213 DMQEKLHKAVMNL
-1226 SAHISENNISND
+1226 SAHISENKTHNETHNE
-1238 IELQTNDVN
+1238 IELQNVDVN

-1255 YVEQDNKIYYYK
+1255 YVEKDNKIYYYK

-1317 LNATYDKYIDK
+1317 LNATYDKYINK

-1380 SADNAIDGLKISLA
+1380 NADNAIDGLKISLA

-1404 SMLTHQSKGE
+1404 SMLTHQRKGE
-1414 VIQELNG
+1414 VIQELDG

-1448 NVVEKVEIAKRLNDN
+1448 NVVEKIEIAKRLNDN

-1720 LYPWANILVATK
+1720 LYPGANILVATK

-1973 DMLKLPVPEKT
+1973 DMLKLPVPEHT

-1995 TKNIMMTFVE
+1995 TQDIMMTFVE

-2013 LVEPEADNML
+2013 QVEPEIDNML

-2032 ALDPKLIDNDAPMS
+2032 ALDPKLIDNHAPMS
-2046 RKIEACA
+2046 RKVEACA

-2096 LVEKGVKRD
+2096 LVEKGVKRN

-2171 RILRQGNMNEHVD
+2171 RILRQGNMHEHVD

-2250 LDIKVQKLSALRAA
+2250 LDIKVQKLSALKAA
-2264 YTKNKLLYED
+2264 FTKNKLMYED
-2274 TIQKYPIKE
+2274 TINKYPMRE
-2283 KQILAHKQK
+2283 KQIQAYIEK
-2292 IESDIAM
+2292 IKADITM
-2299 RDKASSNN
+2299 RDMAVSNDIIIGG
-2307 FKVNGIEYD
+2307 VSYD
-2316 ERVASGTKIID
+2316 ERTKAGEKIIKIAQQ
-2327 VSQKV
+2327 ST
-2332 VEGTVIGEYKGFEIQ
+2332 EGTVLGEYKGFEIQ
-2347 KAQPYHLNIVGQCTY
+2347 KAQPYHINIVGQQTY
-2362 NIECSSDPVG
+2362 NIECSHSPIG
-2372 MTMRIEN
+2372 MAMRIEN
-2379 CVKGLEKEV
+2379 CV
-2388 DICNNNIDNLQNN
+2388 NNIEDEMNIYKGNIETLKNN

-2406 NNIKL
+2406 SSINS
-2411 PFEHEDELN
+2411 PFEHDDELKTA
-2420 ESLIRQRELERE
+2420 LVRQRELEHE
-2432 LDLSANKSNSEDMEM
+2432 LDLEADKTNSVDMEM

>member
-1 MSIIEDYK
+1 MSTIEEYK
-9 VLVKNGT
+9 ALINDGT
-16 EKILS
+16 AKILS
-21 NGGEWN
+21 TGVEWS
-27 KWLKFA
+27 KWLRFA

-38 YDVNNSIA
+38 YDINNSIA
-46 IYMQNPKATAAAE
+46 LYMQKPEATAVAE
-59 LTEWN
+59 LLEWN
-64 DYSRRVHKGQ
+64 KYNRKIHKGQ
-74 KGIMIYKDGRIRYIF
+74 KGSIVYKDDRIKYVF
-89 DISQTYYTGGK
+89 DISQTYQTQGK
-100 KYGRWSISETHKFI
+100 KYGRWSVSDPHEFI
-114 NFINQKYDIDN
+114 TYTNQKYGINN
-125 KNFDE
+125 KDFDE
-130 YLASMIA
+130 YLSSMIA
-137 YLAHDKN
+137 YLAHNKD
-144 NSDILFQ
+144 NSEILFK
-151 SVRCMVSERAGVTY
+151 SVQYLVSARAGVTY
-165 TDNNLSDMFNALMT
+165 TENNLADMFNSLMPE
-179 DERKYILTE
+179 ERTILLNE
-188 THNISAKILHKIE
+188 THNISTKILRKIE
-201 RENKQYKIWRKENE
+201 RENKEYKDWRKENE
-215 QGTINTGVQE
+215 QGYFNTSSQE
-225 NAIDSET
+225 NSTERKTRTTAEGIPDRET
-232 GIADKSILDG
+232 DR
-242 ETNKPQ
+242 TQ
-248 TISRKLRTQTDGVDA
+248 TISRELRSQIDGMDERA
-263 RGTAGE
+263 TAGE
-269 VSTAV
+269 VSNSV
-274 TGGRSVSN
+274 GGGRFVSD
-282 ISRSSSGSEPN
+282 ISRGSSGGKSD
-293 ERQDGGRDVE
+293 EREDGETTAE
-303 RSGNQS
+303 RSENQS
-309 NGLVGEIKG
+309 DGLVDEIKG
-318 DNVTVGFDRSADY
+318 NNIAVGFNGSENNA
-331 ERNSINS
+331 RNSFNS

-344 EQMDLFKD
+344 EQIDLFNNNKKTA
-352 EKDENDTTGFTDEEI
+352 EAENDETGFSDEEI
-367 NELLKKGSGF
+367 NELIKKGSGF
-377 ENGKERIYSFFKE
+377 EEGKERIYAYFKK
-390 HYNTQERAEFLAK
+390 HNDITERSTFLAN
-403 EYGIGGKHSNGL
+403 EYGIGGSYINGIDESY
-415 NETHSGKGIT
+415 NGKGIT

-431 YRPSSVIRLTWTD
+431 YRPSFVMTWND
-444 VSKRI
+444 VAKRI
-449 DNLIQKDEY
+449 DSLIQKGEY
-458 LDIEEQPKTENVP
+458 LDIEEQSETENTIENTIENANEEIDYTPIHMAEIEKHNGEPVVKVVWSESPDVEENHYYSFSEANALFKKLDKEIHENREKPEWNGTWYHKTGFEIISIIDGELDVYEGRQDFGDGDGSLLNHIEAWRDYYKSAKGIAAARYMKFDAAERVELYDKFIKYLKQHLDLSIIQASAYEALKGLSTEDVAEIDYYNELIKHTNECRATLNNGIPEEFPQIPQKSEIFKTEDI
-471 NDKPYYFAETFGVDE
+471 DKDE
-486 EQLRMM
+486 E
-492 LSLNLK
+492 K
-498 EDNIN
+498 
-503 EFGRLDELK
+503 
-512 KTVDKTKAKAYFD
+512 
-525 AQAGEDLMMAR
+525 
-536 VNMRFD
+536 
-542 RILRDY
+542 
-548 ILHDVEIAGYVENN
+548 VEVENN
-562 NNNEMPVLKE
+562 EVENNSEIPERYNY
-572 QNKIKLYKVGS
+572 KIKENDFDKTPS
-583 FYEMYGDEAVK
+583 QKFND
-594 AAEILDIKLTH
+594 
-605 KVVDGESVQMA
+605 
-616 GFPQH
+616 
-621 VLDRYTE
+621 
-628 ILAEQGYEININEQ
+628 NI
-642 APDTQEVTDKFEI
+642 T
-655 VAARHTKTNADIWV
+655 
-669 VSLNERID
+669 
-677 SDEFKKLAIDVNKV
+677 AI
-691 GGYYSRF
+691 
-698 PKTLDGKSISGFV
+698 KTLKQ
-711 FKSEP
+711 
-716 TEKELSV
+716 
-723 FNDFFNDEKSEE
+723 
-735 VTEEKVDTAEIND
+735 
-748 TEVEMAEPEIIEP
+748 IE
-761 EMIALETDTK
+761 
-771 PDLQVG
+771 
-777 DVIEYNGK
+777 
-785 QWRVAQT
+785 
-792 GFNMSFENLDE
+792 S
-803 NDSEQMF
+803 
-810 SHIGGMESFKASRD
+810 
-824 YTLITEKEIAEKNV
+824 
-838 DTAEINDIEV
+838 
-848 ETPEPEMITPEPETK
+848 
-863 PDLQVGDVIVKDVT
+863 
-877 KNIET
+877 
-882 TERLNYR
+882 
-889 IQIDENT
+889 
-896 KTAGKKYA
+896 
-904 GNVLAIRT
+904 
-912 LKRIEKENRLATPE
+912 ENRFASPE
-926 EQDILSQYVGW
+926 EQEILSQYVGW
-937 GGLADCFDE
+937 GGFADYFDE
-946 RHFKYKELKA
+946 RHSKYNELKSV
-956 LLTDE
+956 LTDE
-961 EYVAARSTT
+961 EYAAARSTT

-985 TAISNMGF
+985 TALSNMGF
-993 KEGNILESSCGIGN
+993 TEGNILESSCGIGN
-1007 FMGLIPDEM
+1007 FMGLIPDKM
-1016 GNSKFYGVEIDDLT
+1016 SNSKFYGVEIDDLT

-1048 ENTKFKDNTFD
+1048 ENTKFNDNTFD

-1070 RVNDVVYNKYN
+1070 RVNDTVYNKYS

-1123 ERADLVGAIRLPDN
+1123 ERADLVGAIRLPDK

-1157 EMRTDNFPEWVD
+1157 EIRTDNFPEWVD
-1169 IDEYAEGININK
+1169 IDEYAEGINTNK

-1187 EMILGDMD
+1187 EMILGDMEI
-1195 LKSSRFGFET
+1195 KSSRFGFET
-1205 ACKMRDGA
+1205 TCKLRDGA
-1213 DMQEELHNAVMTL
+1213 DMQEKLHKAVMNL
-1226 SAHISENNISND
+1226 SAHISENKTHNEMHNE
-1238 IELQTNDVN
+1238 IELQNVDVN

-1255 YVEQDNKIYYYK
+1255 YVEKDNKIYYYK

-1414 VIQELNG
+1414 VIQELDG

-1448 NVVEKVEIAKRLNDN
+1448 NVVEKFEIAKRLNDN

-1530 YTNAWTVYNKQADN
+1530 YTNAWTVYNKQSDN

-1554 TSRKNAYEIMEDS
+1554 TARKNAYEIMEDS

-1578 HDDGDRVW
+1578 HEDGDRVW
-1586 YTVNSAETAKAQ
+1586 YTVNSSETAKAQ
-1598 EKQAIIREK
+1598 EKQEIIREK

-1720 LYPWANILVATK
+1720 LYPGANILVATK

-1778 EIEKITA
+1778 EIEKISA
-1785 AIEELGNADGRR
+1785 AIEELGNAEGRR

-1973 DMLKLPVPEKT
+1973 DMLKLPVPEHT

-1995 TKNIMMTFVE
+1995 TQDIMMTFVE

-2013 LVEPEADNML
+2013 QVEPEIDNML

-2046 RKIEACA
+2046 RKVEACA

-2250 LDIKVQKLSALRAA
+2250 LDIKVQKLSALKAA
-2264 YTKNKLLYED
+2264 FTKNKLMYED
-2274 TIQKYPIKE
+2274 TINKYPMRE
-2283 KQILAHKQK
+2283 KQIQAYIEK
-2292 IESDIAM
+2292 IKADITM
-2299 RDKASSNN
+2299 RDMAVSNDIIIGG
-2307 FKVNGIEYD
+2307 VSYD
-2316 ERVASGTKIID
+2316 ERTKAGEKIIKIAQQ
-2327 VSQKV
+2327 ST
-2332 VEGTVIGEYKGFEIQ
+2332 EGTVLGEYKGFEIQ
-2347 KAQPYHLNIVGQCTY
+2347 KAQPYHINIVGQQTY
-2362 NIECSSDPVG
+2362 NIECSYSPIG
-2372 MTMRIEN
+2372 MAMRIEN
-2379 CVKGLEKEV
+2379 CV
-2388 DICNNNIDNLQNN
+2388 NNIEEEMNIYKGNIETLKSN

-2406 NNIKL
+2406 SSINS
-2411 PFEHEDELN
+2411 PFEHDDELKTA
-2420 ESLIRQRELERE
+2420 LVRQRELEHE
-2432 LDLSANKSNSEDMEM
+2432 LDLEADKTNSVDMEM

>member
-46 IYMQNPKATAAAE
+46 IYMQNPKVTAAAE

-64 DYSRRVHKGQ
+64 DYNRRVHKGQ

-165 TDNNLSDMFNALMT
+165 TDNNLSDMFNALMKY
-179 DERKYILTE
+179 ERKYILTE

-201 RENKQYKIWRKENE
+201 RENKQYKIWRNENE
-215 QGTINTGVQE
+215 QGTINTGSQE
-225 NAIDSET
+225 NTAESET
-232 GIADKSILDG
+232 GIADKSILDRK
-242 ETNKPQ
+242 TNKPQ
-248 TISRKLRTQTDGVDA
+248 TISRELRTQTDGVDERA
-263 RGTAGE
+263 TAGE

-274 TGGRSVSN
+274 TGGRSVSD

-309 NGLVGEIKG
+309 NGLVGEIQS
-318 DNVTVGFDRSADY
+318 DNVTVGFDRPTDN

-344 EQMDLFKD
+344 EQMDLFNN
-352 EKDENDTTGFTDEEI
+352 EKDESGATGFTDEEI

-403 EYGIGGKHSNGL
+403 EYGIGGEYANGI
-415 NETHSGKGIT
+415 NEFHSGIGIT
-425 YSKGDI
+425 YSKGDT

-458 LDIEEQPKTENVP
+458 LDVEEKQDDNAENI
-471 NDKPYYFAETFGVDE
+471 DKSNSES
-486 EQLRMM
+486 Q
-492 LSLNLK
+492 
-498 EDNIN
+498 IN
-503 EFGRLDELK
+503 
-512 KTVDKTKAKAYFD
+512 
-525 AQAGEDLMMAR
+525 
-536 VNMRFD
+536 
-542 RILRDY
+542 
-548 ILHDVEIAGYVENN
+548 
-562 NNNEMPVLKE
+562 
-572 QNKIKLYKVGS
+572 LYKVGD
-583 FYEMYGDEAVK
+583 FYEVYGDEA
-594 AAEILDIKLTH
+594 AQASEILDIKLIS
-605 KVVDGESVQMA
+605 KVVDGEEIQMT

-642 APDTQEVTDKFEI
+642 APEAQEVTDKFEI

-723 FNDFFNDEKSEE
+723 FNDFFNNEKSEE
-735 VTEEKVDTAEIND
+735 VTGEKVDTAEIND
-748 TEVEMAEPEIIEP
+748 TEVEMAEPE
-761 EMIALETDTK
+761 MIAPKPETK

-838 DTAEINDIEV
+838 DTVEINDIEV
-848 ETPEPEMITPEPETK
+848 ETAEPEMITPEPETK
-863 PDLQVGDVIVKDVT
+863 PDLQVRDVIAKDVT

-882 TERLNYR
+882 AERLNYR

-904 GNVLAIRT
+904 DNVLAIRT

-970 LNAHYTSPVIIKEMY
+970 LNAHYTSPVIIQEMY
-985 TAISNMGF
+985 TALSNMGF

-1007 FMGLIPDEM
+1007 FMGLIPDKM
-1016 GNSKFYGVEIDDLT
+1016 GNSKFYGVEIDELT

-1048 ENTKFKDNTFD
+1048 ENTKFNDNTFD

-1070 RVNDVVYNKYN
+1070 RVNDTVYNKYS

-1137 AFKNAGTDVTT
+1137 AFKSAGTDVTT

-1157 EMRTDNFPEWVD
+1157 DIRTDNFPEWVD

-1187 EMILGDMD
+1187 EMILGDME
-1195 LKSSRFGFET
+1195 LKSSRLGFET
-1205 ACKMRDGA
+1205 ACKLRDGA
-1213 DMQEELHNAVMTL
+1213 DMQEKLHKAVMNL
-1226 SAHISENNISND
+1226 SAHISENKTHNETHNE
-1238 IELQTNDVN
+1238 IELQNVDVN

-1255 YVEQDNKIYYYK
+1255 YVEKDNKIYYYK

-1317 LNATYDKYIDK
+1317 LNATYDKYINK

-1404 SMLTHQSKGE
+1404 SMLTHQRKGE
-1414 VIQELNG
+1414 VIQELDG

-1448 NVVEKVEIAKRLNDN
+1448 NVVEKIEIAKRLNDN

-1720 LYPWANILVATK
+1720 LYPGANILVATK

-1973 DMLKLPVPEKT
+1973 DMLKLPVPEHT

-1995 TKNIMMTFVE
+1995 TQDIMMTFVE

-2013 LVEPEADNML
+2013 QVEPEIDNML

-2032 ALDPKLIDNDAPMS
+2032 ALDPKLIDNHAPMS
-2046 RKIEACA
+2046 RKVEACA

-2096 LVEKGVKRD
+2096 LVEKGVKRN

-2171 RILRQGNMNEHVD
+2171 RILRQGNMHEHVD

-2250 LDIKVQKLSALRAA
+2250 LDIKVQKLSALKAA
-2264 YTKNKLLYED
+2264 FTKNKLMYED
-2274 TIQKYPIKE
+2274 TINKYPMRE
-2283 KQILAHKQK
+2283 KQIQAYIEK
-2292 IESDIAM
+2292 IKADITM
-2299 RDKASSNN
+2299 RDMAVSNDIIIGG
-2307 FKVNGIEYD
+2307 VSYD
-2316 ERVASGTKIID
+2316 ERTKAGEKIIKIAQQ
-2327 VSQKV
+2327 ST
-2332 VEGTVIGEYKGFEIQ
+2332 EGTVLGEYKGFEIQ
-2347 KAQPYHLNIVGQCTY
+2347 KAQPYHINIVGQQTY
-2362 NIECSSDPVG
+2362 NIECSHSPIG
-2372 MTMRIEN
+2372 MAMRIEN
-2379 CVKGLEKEV
+2379 CV
-2388 DICNNNIDNLQNN
+2388 NNIEDEMNIYKGNIETLKNN

-2406 NNIKL
+2406 SSINS
-2411 PFEHEDELN
+2411 PFEHDDELKTA
-2420 ESLIRQRELERE
+2420 LVRQRELEHE
-2432 LDLSANKSNSEDMEM
+2432 LDLEADKTNSVDMEM

>member
-46 IYMQNPKATAAAE
+46 IYMQNPKVTAAAE

-64 DYSRRVHKGQ
+64 DYNRRVHKGQ

-165 TDNNLSDMFNALMT
+165 TDNNLSDMFNALMKY
-179 DERKYILTE
+179 ERKYILTE

-201 RENKQYKIWRKENE
+201 RENKQYKIWRNENE
-215 QGTINTGVQE
+215 QGTINTGSQE
-225 NAIDSET
+225 NTAESET
-232 GIADKSILDG
+232 GIADKSILDRK
-242 ETNKPQ
+242 TNKPQ
-248 TISRKLRTQTDGVDA
+248 TISRELRTQTDGVDERA
-263 RGTAGE
+263 TAGE

-274 TGGRSVSN
+274 TGGRSVSD

-309 NGLVGEIKG
+309 NGLVGEIQS
-318 DNVTVGFDRSADY
+318 DNVTVGFDRPTDN

-344 EQMDLFKD
+344 EQMDLFNN
-352 EKDENDTTGFTDEEI
+352 EKDESGATGFTDEEI

-390 HYNTQERAEFLAK
+390 HYNTQERAKFLAN
-403 EYGIGGKHSNGL
+403 EYGVSGRYANGL

-458 LDIEEQPKTENVP
+458 LDLEEKQDANAENI
-471 NDKPYYFAETFGVDE
+471 DKSNSES
-486 EQLRMM
+486 Q
-492 LSLNLK
+492 
-498 EDNIN
+498 IN
-503 EFGRLDELK
+503 
-512 KTVDKTKAKAYFD
+512 
-525 AQAGEDLMMAR
+525 
-536 VNMRFD
+536 
-542 RILRDY
+542 
-548 ILHDVEIAGYVENN
+548 
-562 NNNEMPVLKE
+562 
-572 QNKIKLYKVGS
+572 LYKVGD
-583 FYEMYGDEAVK
+583 FYEVYGDEA
-594 AAEILDIKLTH
+594 AQASEILDIKLIS
-605 KVVDGESVQMA
+605 KVVGGEEIQMT

-642 APDTQEVTDKFEI
+642 APEAQEVTDKFEI

-691 GGYYSRF
+691 GGYYSTF

-711 FKSEP
+711 FKSKP

-723 FNDFFNDEKSEE
+723 FNDFFNNEKSEE

-748 TEVEMAEPEIIEP
+748 TEVEMAEPEITEP
-761 EMIALETDTK
+761 EMIAPKPETK

-810 SHIGGMESFKASRD
+810 SHIGGMESFKAGRD

-848 ETPEPEMITPEPETK
+848 ETAEPEMITPEPETK

-1157 EMRTDNFPEWVD
+1157 EIRTDNFPEWVD

-1267 NGSLTVPD
+1267 NGNLTIPD
-1275 DLDGKKEERVKGLNN
+1275 DLNNTKEERIKGLNQV
-1290 IRQIARKVIN
+1290 RKIARKVID

-1308 EELKAEQQK
+1308 EELKKEQYE
-1317 LNATYDKYIDK
+1317 LNKRYDEYTNK
-1328 YGAIHSRGN
+1328 YGYIHSRGN
-1337 RLAFASD
+1337 KQAFAAD

-1380 SADNAIDGLKISLA
+1380 SADNAVDGLKISLA
-1394 EKGRVDIKYI
+1394 EKGKVDIKYI
-1404 SMLTHQSKGE
+1404 SMLTHQSQDE
-1414 VIQELNG
+1414 VVQELDG
-1421 LIYKNPVHSSVT
+1421 LIYKNPIRSNT
-1433 DEYVG
+1433 EDIYTG

-1448 NVVEKVEIAKRLNDN
+1448 NVLEKLETAIRLNNN
-1463 GIYDRNIEAL
+1463 GIYDKNVEAL

-1498 DYQQFM
+1498 DYQQFL
-1504 YDTFDTREYLK
+1504 YDTLDTRYYLRDD
-1515 ENNYNSYCISIRYNN
+1515 NYNSFNSISIRYNN
-1530 YTNAWTVYNKQADN
+1530 YTNTWTIYNKQADN

-1578 HDDGDRVW
+1578 HDDGERVW
-1586 YTVNSAETAKAQ
+1586 YTVNSEETAKAQ
-1598 EKQAIIREK
+1598 EKQAVLREK
-1607 FSEWVMEHPD
+1607 FSGWIMEHPD

-1647 MSPAIKLREHQ
+1647 MSPAIQLREHQ

-1720 LYPWANILVATK
+1720 LYPGANILVATK

-1785 AIEELGNADGRR
+1785 AIEDLGSADGRR
-1797 FSVKQLETKK
+1797 FSVKQLESKK

-1932 TTGLELAPEGTGYRM
+1932 TTGLELAPEGYT
-1947 KNRLSK
+1947 
-1953 FDNLPELMKMFS
+1953 
-1965 HFTDVQTG
+1965 
-1973 DMLKLPVPEKT
+1973 
-1984 MHNVAL
+1984 
-1990 EPDEF
+1990 
-1995 TKNIMMTFVE
+1995 
-2005 RAAAIRDR
+2005 
-2013 LVEPEADNML
+2013 LV
-2023 KITNEARKL
+2023 
-2032 ALDPKLIDNDAPMS
+2032 
-2046 RKIEACA
+2046 
-2053 ENVYNIYKNTT
+2053 
-2064 ETRGTQL
+2064 
-2071 VFCDLGTPKDGVD
+2071 
-2084 INDTTYGRLINA
+2084 GR
-2096 LVEKGVKRD
+2096 
-2105 EIAVIHTAKTDVQ
+2105 
-2118 KADMFSKMRSGH
+2118 
-2130 YRVMIGSTDKM
+2130 
-2141 GAGTNCQKRLAA
+2141 
-2153 LHHMD
+2153 
-2158 CPWRSSDIEQREG
+2158 
-2171 RILRQGNMNEHVD
+2171 
-2184 IYRYVV
+2184 
-2190 KNTFDAYLWQ
+2190 
-2200 IVENKQRFINQ
+2200 
-2211 VMRGDI
+2211 
-2217 GLRSCE
+2217 
-2223 DADETV
+2223 
-2229 LSFAEIKACATGDVR
+2229 
-2244 IKEKME
+2244 
-2250 LDIKVQKLSALRAA
+2250 
-2264 YTKNKLLYED
+2264 
-2274 TIQKYPIKE
+2274 
-2283 KQILAHKQK
+2283 
-2292 IESDIAM
+2292 
-2299 RDKASSNN
+2299 
-2307 FKVNGIEYD
+2307 
-2316 ERVASGTKIID
+2316 
-2327 VSQKV
+2327 
-2332 VEGTVIGEYKGFEIQ
+2332 
-2347 KAQPYHLNIVGQCTY
+2347 
-2362 NIECSSDPVG
+2362 
-2372 MTMRIEN
+2372 
-2379 CVKGLEKEV
+2379 
-2388 DICNNNIDNLQNN
+2388 
-2401 YNHAK
+2401 
-2406 NNIKL
+2406 
-2411 PFEHEDELN
+2411 
-2420 ESLIRQRELERE
+2420 
-2432 LDLSANKSNSEDMEM
+2432 

>member
-1 MSIIEDYK
+1 MSTIEEYK
-9 VLVKNGT
+9 ALINDGT
-16 EKILS
+16 AKILS
-21 NGGEWN
+21 TGVEWS
-27 KWLKFA
+27 KWLRFA

-38 YDVNNSIA
+38 YDINNSIA
-46 IYMQNPKATAAAE
+46 LYMQKPEATAVAE
-59 LTEWN
+59 LLEWN
-64 DYSRRVHKGQ
+64 KYNRKIHKGQ
-74 KGIMIYKDGRIRYIF
+74 KGSIVYKDDRIKYVF
-89 DISQTYYTGGK
+89 DISQTYQTQGK
-100 KYGRWSISETHKFI
+100 KYGRWSVSDPHEFI
-114 NFINQKYDIDN
+114 TYTNQKYGINN
-125 KNFDE
+125 KDFDE
-130 YLASMIA
+130 YLSSMIA
-137 YLAHDKN
+137 YLAHNKD
-144 NSDILFQ
+144 NSEILFK
-151 SVRCMVSERAGVTY
+151 SVQYLVSARAGVTY
-165 TDNNLSDMFNALMT
+165 TENNLADMFNSLMPE
-179 DERKYILTE
+179 ERTILLNE
-188 THNISAKILHKIE
+188 THNISTKILRKIE
-201 RENKQYKIWRKENE
+201 RENKEYKDWRKENE
-215 QGTINTGVQE
+215 QGYFNTSSQE
-225 NAIDSET
+225 NSTERKTRTTAEGIPDRET
-232 GIADKSILDG
+232 DR
-242 ETNKPQ
+242 TQ
-248 TISRKLRTQTDGVDA
+248 TISRELRSQIDGMDERA
-263 RGTAGE
+263 TAGE
-269 VSTAV
+269 VSNSV
-274 TGGRSVSN
+274 GGGRFVSD
-282 ISRSSSGSEPN
+282 ISRGSSGGKSD
-293 ERQDGGRDVE
+293 EREDGETTAE
-303 RSGNQS
+303 RSENQS
-309 NGLVGEIKG
+309 DGLVDEIKG
-318 DNVTVGFDRSADY
+318 NNIAVGFNGSENNA
-331 ERNSINS
+331 RNSFNS

-344 EQMDLFKD
+344 EQIDLFNNNKKTA
-352 EKDENDTTGFTDEEI
+352 EAENDETGFSDEEI
-367 NELLKKGSGF
+367 NELIKKGSGF
-377 ENGKERIYSFFKE
+377 EEGKERIYAYFKK
-390 HYNTQERAEFLAK
+390 HNDITERSTFLAN
-403 EYGIGGKHSNGL
+403 EYGIGGSYINGIDESY
-415 NETHSGKGIT
+415 NGKGIT

-431 YRPSSVIRLTWTD
+431 YRPSFVMTWND
-444 VSKRI
+444 VAKRI
-449 DNLIQKDEY
+449 DSLIQKGEY
-458 LDIEEQPKTENVP
+458 LDIEEQSETENTIENTIENANEEIDYTPIHMAEIEKHNGEPVVKVVWSESPDVEENHYYSFSEANALFKKLDKEIHENREKPEWNGTWYHKTGFEIISIIDGELDVYEGRQDFGDGDGSLLNHIEAWRDYYKSAKGIAAARYMKFDAAERVELYDKFIKYLKQHLDLSIIQASAYEALKGLSTEDVAEIDYYNELIKHTNECRATLNNGIPEEFPQIPQKSEIFKTEDI
-471 NDKPYYFAETFGVDE
+471 DKDE
-486 EQLRMM
+486 E
-492 LSLNLK
+492 K
-498 EDNIN
+498 
-503 EFGRLDELK
+503 
-512 KTVDKTKAKAYFD
+512 
-525 AQAGEDLMMAR
+525 
-536 VNMRFD
+536 
-542 RILRDY
+542 
-548 ILHDVEIAGYVENN
+548 VEVENN
-562 NNNEMPVLKE
+562 EVENNSEIPERYNY
-572 QNKIKLYKVGS
+572 KIKENDFDKTPS
-583 FYEMYGDEAVK
+583 QKFND
-594 AAEILDIKLTH
+594 
-605 KVVDGESVQMA
+605 
-616 GFPQH
+616 
-621 VLDRYTE
+621 
-628 ILAEQGYEININEQ
+628 NI
-642 APDTQEVTDKFEI
+642 T
-655 VAARHTKTNADIWV
+655 
-669 VSLNERID
+669 
-677 SDEFKKLAIDVNKV
+677 AI
-691 GGYYSRF
+691 
-698 PKTLDGKSISGFV
+698 KTLKQ
-711 FKSEP
+711 
-716 TEKELSV
+716 
-723 FNDFFNDEKSEE
+723 
-735 VTEEKVDTAEIND
+735 
-748 TEVEMAEPEIIEP
+748 IE
-761 EMIALETDTK
+761 
-771 PDLQVG
+771 
-777 DVIEYNGK
+777 
-785 QWRVAQT
+785 
-792 GFNMSFENLDE
+792 S
-803 NDSEQMF
+803 
-810 SHIGGMESFKASRD
+810 
-824 YTLITEKEIAEKNV
+824 
-838 DTAEINDIEV
+838 
-848 ETPEPEMITPEPETK
+848 
-863 PDLQVGDVIVKDVT
+863 
-877 KNIET
+877 
-882 TERLNYR
+882 
-889 IQIDENT
+889 
-896 KTAGKKYA
+896 
-904 GNVLAIRT
+904 
-912 LKRIEKENRLATPE
+912 ENRFASPE
-926 EQDILSQYVGW
+926 EQEILSQYVGW
-937 GGLADCFDE
+937 GGLADYFDE
-946 RHFKYKELKA
+946 RHSKYNELKSV
-956 LLTDE
+956 LTDE
-961 EYVAARSTT
+961 EYAAARSTT

-985 TAISNMGF
+985 TALSNMGF
-993 KEGNILESSCGIGN
+993 TEGNILESSCGIGN
-1007 FMGLIPDEM
+1007 FMGLIPDKM
-1016 GNSKFYGVEIDDLT
+1016 SNSKFYGVEIDDLT

-1048 ENTKFKDNTFD
+1048 ENTKFNDNTFD

-1070 RVNDVVYNKYN
+1070 RVNDTVYNKYS

-1123 ERADLVGAIRLPDN
+1123 ERADLVGAIRLPDK

-1157 EMRTDNFPEWVD
+1157 EIRTDNFPEWVD
-1169 IDEYAEGININK
+1169 IDEYAEGINTNK

-1187 EMILGDMD
+1187 EMILGDMEI
-1195 LKSSRFGFET
+1195 KSSRFGFET
-1205 ACKMRDGA
+1205 TCKLRDGA
-1213 DMQEELHNAVMTL
+1213 DMQEKLHKAVMNL
-1226 SAHISENNISND
+1226 SAHISENKTHNEMHNE
-1238 IELQTNDVN
+1238 IELQNVDVN

-1255 YVEQDNKIYYYK
+1255 YVEKDNKIYYYK

-1414 VIQELNG
+1414 VIQELDG

-1448 NVVEKVEIAKRLNDN
+1448 NVVEKFEIAKRLNDN

-1530 YTNAWTVYNKQADN
+1530 YTNAWTVYNKQSDN

-1554 TSRKNAYEIMEDS
+1554 TARKNAYEIMEDS

-1578 HDDGDRVW
+1578 HEDGDRVW
-1586 YTVNSAETAKAQ
+1586 YTVNSSETAKAQ
-1598 EKQAIIREK
+1598 EKQEIIREK

-1720 LYPWANILVATK
+1720 LYPGANILVATK

-1778 EIEKITA
+1778 EIEKISA
-1785 AIEELGNADGRR
+1785 AIEELGNAEGRR

-1874 CKYLSEIQNGRG
+1874 CKYLSEIQNGRC

-1973 DMLKLPVPEKT
+1973 DMLKLPVPEHT

-1995 TKNIMMTFVE
+1995 TQDIMMTFVE

-2013 LVEPEADNML
+2013 QVEPEIDNML

-2046 RKIEACA
+2046 RKVEACA

-2250 LDIKVQKLSALRAA
+2250 LDIKVQKLSALKAA
-2264 YTKNKLLYED
+2264 FTKNKLMYED
-2274 TIQKYPIKE
+2274 TINKYPMRE
-2283 KQILAHKQK
+2283 KQIQAYIEK
-2292 IESDIAM
+2292 IKADITM
-2299 RDKASSNN
+2299 RDMAVSNDIIIGG
-2307 FKVNGIEYD
+2307 VSYD
-2316 ERVASGTKIID
+2316 ERTKAGEKIIKIAQQ
-2327 VSQKV
+2327 ST
-2332 VEGTVIGEYKGFEIQ
+2332 EGTVLGEYKGFEIQ
-2347 KAQPYHLNIVGQCTY
+2347 KAQPYHINIVGQQTY
-2362 NIECSSDPVG
+2362 NIECSYSPIG
-2372 MTMRIEN
+2372 MAMRIEN
-2379 CVKGLEKEV
+2379 CV
-2388 DICNNNIDNLQNN
+2388 NNIEEEMNIYKGNIETLKSN

-2406 NNIKL
+2406 SSINS
-2411 PFEHEDELN
+2411 PFEHDDELKTA
-2420 ESLIRQRELERE
+2420 LVRQRELEHE
-2432 LDLSANKSNSEDMEM
+2432 LDLEADKTNSVDMEM

>member
-1 MSIIEDYK
+1 MSTIEEYK
-9 VLVKNGT
+9 ALINDGT
-16 EKILS
+16 AKILS
-21 NGGEWN
+21 TGVEWS
-27 KWLKFA
+27 KWLRFA

-38 YDVNNSIA
+38 YDINNSIA
-46 IYMQNPKATAAAE
+46 LYMQKPEATAVAE
-59 LTEWN
+59 LLEWN
-64 DYSRRVHKGQ
+64 KYNRKIHKGQ
-74 KGIMIYKDGRIRYIF
+74 KGSIVYKDDRIKYVF
-89 DISQTYYTGGK
+89 DISQTYQTQGK
-100 KYGRWSISETHKFI
+100 KYGRWSVSDPHEFI
-114 NFINQKYDIDN
+114 TYTNQKYGINN
-125 KNFDE
+125 KDFDE
-130 YLASMIA
+130 YLSSMIA
-137 YLAHDKN
+137 YLAHNKD
-144 NSDILFQ
+144 NSEILFK
-151 SVRCMVSERAGVTY
+151 SVQYLVSARAGVTY
-165 TDNNLSDMFNALMT
+165 TENNLADMFNSLMPE
-179 DERKYILTE
+179 ERTILLNE
-188 THNISAKILHKIE
+188 THNISTKILRKIE
-201 RENKQYKIWRKENE
+201 RENKEYKDWRKENE
-215 QGTINTGVQE
+215 QGYFNTSSQE
-225 NAIDSET
+225 NSTERKTRTTAEGIPDRET
-232 GIADKSILDG
+232 DR
-242 ETNKPQ
+242 TQ
-248 TISRKLRTQTDGVDA
+248 TISRELRSQIDGMDERA
-263 RGTAGE
+263 TAGE
-269 VSTAV
+269 VSNSV
-274 TGGRSVSN
+274 GGGRFVSD
-282 ISRSSSGSEPN
+282 ISRGSSGGKSD
-293 ERQDGGRDVE
+293 EREDGETTAE
-303 RSGNQS
+303 RSENQS
-309 NGLVGEIKG
+309 DGLVDEIKG
-318 DNVTVGFDRSADY
+318 NNIAVGFNGSENNA
-331 ERNSINS
+331 RNSFNS

-344 EQMDLFKD
+344 EQIDLFNNNKKTA
-352 EKDENDTTGFTDEEI
+352 EAENDETGFSDEEI
-367 NELLKKGSGF
+367 NELIKKGSGF
-377 ENGKERIYSFFKE
+377 EEGKERIYAYFKK
-390 HYNTQERAEFLAK
+390 HNDITERSTFLAN
-403 EYGIGGKHSNGL
+403 EYGIGGSYINGIDESY
-415 NETHSGKGIT
+415 NGKGIT

-431 YRPSSVIRLTWTD
+431 YRPSFVMTWND
-444 VSKRI
+444 VAKRI
-449 DNLIQKDEY
+449 DSLIQKGEY
-458 LDIEEQPKTENVP
+458 LDIEEQSETENTIENTIENANEEIDYTPIHMAEIEKHNGEPVVKVVWSESPDVEENHYYSFSEANALFKKLDKEIHENREKPEWNGTWYHKTGFEIISIIDGELDVYEGRQDFGDGDGSLLNHIEAWRDYYKSAKGIAAARYMKFDAAERVELYDEFIKYLKQHLDLSIIQASAYEALKGLSTEDVAEIDYYNELIKHTNECRATLNNGIPEEFPQIPQKSEIFKTEDI
-471 NDKPYYFAETFGVDE
+471 DKDE
-486 EQLRMM
+486 E
-492 LSLNLK
+492 K
-498 EDNIN
+498 
-503 EFGRLDELK
+503 
-512 KTVDKTKAKAYFD
+512 
-525 AQAGEDLMMAR
+525 
-536 VNMRFD
+536 
-542 RILRDY
+542 
-548 ILHDVEIAGYVENN
+548 VEVENN
-562 NNNEMPVLKE
+562 EVENNSEIPERYNY
-572 QNKIKLYKVGS
+572 KIKENDFDKTPS
-583 FYEMYGDEAVK
+583 QKFND
-594 AAEILDIKLTH
+594 
-605 KVVDGESVQMA
+605 
-616 GFPQH
+616 
-621 VLDRYTE
+621 
-628 ILAEQGYEININEQ
+628 NI
-642 APDTQEVTDKFEI
+642 T
-655 VAARHTKTNADIWV
+655 
-669 VSLNERID
+669 
-677 SDEFKKLAIDVNKV
+677 AI
-691 GGYYSRF
+691 
-698 PKTLDGKSISGFV
+698 KTLKQ
-711 FKSEP
+711 
-716 TEKELSV
+716 
-723 FNDFFNDEKSEE
+723 
-735 VTEEKVDTAEIND
+735 
-748 TEVEMAEPEIIEP
+748 IE
-761 EMIALETDTK
+761 
-771 PDLQVG
+771 
-777 DVIEYNGK
+777 
-785 QWRVAQT
+785 
-792 GFNMSFENLDE
+792 S
-803 NDSEQMF
+803 
-810 SHIGGMESFKASRD
+810 
-824 YTLITEKEIAEKNV
+824 
-838 DTAEINDIEV
+838 
-848 ETPEPEMITPEPETK
+848 
-863 PDLQVGDVIVKDVT
+863 
-877 KNIET
+877 
-882 TERLNYR
+882 
-889 IQIDENT
+889 
-896 KTAGKKYA
+896 
-904 GNVLAIRT
+904 
-912 LKRIEKENRLATPE
+912 ENRFASPE
-926 EQDILSQYVGW
+926 EQEILSQYVGW
-937 GGLADCFDE
+937 GGLADYFDE
-946 RHFKYKELKA
+946 RHSKYNELKSV
-956 LLTDE
+956 LTDE
-961 EYVAARSTT
+961 EYAAARSTT

-985 TAISNMGF
+985 TALSNMGF
-993 KEGNILESSCGIGN
+993 TEGNILESSCGIGN
-1007 FMGLIPDEM
+1007 FMGLIPDKM
-1016 GNSKFYGVEIDDLT
+1016 SNSKFYGVEIDDLT

-1048 ENTKFKDNTFD
+1048 ENTKFNDNTFD

-1070 RVNDVVYNKYN
+1070 RVNDTVYNKYS

-1123 ERADLVGAIRLPDN
+1123 ERADLVGAIRLPDK

-1157 EMRTDNFPEWVD
+1157 EIRTDNFPEWVD
-1169 IDEYAEGININK
+1169 IDEYAEGINTNK

-1187 EMILGDMD
+1187 EMILGDMEI
-1195 LKSSRFGFET
+1195 KSSRFGFET
-1205 ACKMRDGA
+1205 TCKLRDGA
-1213 DMQEELHNAVMTL
+1213 DMQEKLHKAVMNL
-1226 SAHISENNISND
+1226 SAHISENKTHNEMHNE
-1238 IELQTNDVN
+1238 IELQNVDVN

-1255 YVEQDNKIYYYK
+1255 YVEKDNKIYYYK

-1414 VIQELNG
+1414 VIQELDG

-1448 NVVEKVEIAKRLNDN
+1448 NVVEKFEIAKRLNDN

-1530 YTNAWTVYNKQADN
+1530 YTNAWTVYNKQSDN

-1554 TSRKNAYEIMEDS
+1554 TARKNAYEIMEDS

-1578 HDDGDRVW
+1578 HEDGDRVW
-1586 YTVNSAETAKAQ
+1586 YTVNSSETAKAQ
-1598 EKQAIIREK
+1598 EKQEIIREK

-1720 LYPWANILVATK
+1720 LYPGANILVATK

-1778 EIEKITA
+1778 EIEKISA
-1785 AIEELGNADGRR
+1785 AIEELGNAEGRR

-1973 DMLKLPVPEKT
+1973 DMLKLPVPEHT

-1995 TKNIMMTFVE
+1995 TQDIMMTFVE

-2013 LVEPEADNML
+2013 QVEPEIDNML

-2046 RKIEACA
+2046 RKVEACA

-2250 LDIKVQKLSALRAA
+2250 LDIKVQKLSALKAA
-2264 YTKNKLLYED
+2264 FTKNKLMYED
-2274 TIQKYPIKE
+2274 TINKYPMRE
-2283 KQILAHKQK
+2283 KQIQAYIEK
-2292 IESDIAM
+2292 IKADITM
-2299 RDKASSNN
+2299 RDMAVSNDIIIGG
-2307 FKVNGIEYD
+2307 VSYD
-2316 ERVASGTKIID
+2316 ERTKAGEKIIKIAQQ
-2327 VSQKV
+2327 ST
-2332 VEGTVIGEYKGFEIQ
+2332 EGTVLGEYKGFEIQ
-2347 KAQPYHLNIVGQCTY
+2347 KAQPYHINIVGQQTY
-2362 NIECSSDPVG
+2362 NIECSYSPIG
-2372 MTMRIEN
+2372 MAMRIEN
-2379 CVKGLEKEV
+2379 CV
-2388 DICNNNIDNLQNN
+2388 NNIEEEMNIYKGNIETLKSN

-2406 NNIKL
+2406 SSINS
-2411 PFEHEDELN
+2411 PFEHDDELKTA
-2420 ESLIRQRELERE
+2420 LVRQRELEHE
-2432 LDLSANKSNSEDMEM
+2432 LDLEADKTNSVDMEM

>member
-46 IYMQNPKATAAAE
+46 IYMQNPKVTAAAE

-64 DYSRRVHKGQ
+64 DYNRRVHKGQ

-165 TDNNLSDMFNALMT
+165 TDNNLSDMFNALMKY
-179 DERKYILTE
+179 ERKYILTE

-201 RENKQYKIWRKENE
+201 RENKQYKIWRNENE
-215 QGTINTGVQE
+215 QGTINTGSQE
-225 NAIDSET
+225 NTAESET
-232 GIADKSILDG
+232 GIADKSILDRK
-242 ETNKPQ
+242 TNKPQ
-248 TISRKLRTQTDGVDA
+248 TISRELRTQTDGVDERA
-263 RGTAGE
+263 TAGE

-274 TGGRSVSN
+274 TGGRSVSD

-309 NGLVGEIKG
+309 NGLVGEIQS
-318 DNVTVGFDRSADY
+318 DNVTVGFDRPTDN

-344 EQMDLFKD
+344 EQMDLFNN
-352 EKDENDTTGFTDEEI
+352 EKDESGATGFTDEEI

-403 EYGIGGKHSNGL
+403 EYGIGGEYANGI
-415 NETHSGKGIT
+415 NEFHSGIGIT
-425 YSKGDI
+425 YSKGDT
-431 YRPSSVIRLTWTD
+431 YRPSSVIRLTWTN

-458 LDIEEQPKTENVP
+458 LDVEEKQDDNAENI
-471 NDKPYYFAETFGVDE
+471 DKSNSES
-486 EQLRMM
+486 Q
-492 LSLNLK
+492 
-498 EDNIN
+498 IN
-503 EFGRLDELK
+503 
-512 KTVDKTKAKAYFD
+512 
-525 AQAGEDLMMAR
+525 
-536 VNMRFD
+536 
-542 RILRDY
+542 
-548 ILHDVEIAGYVENN
+548 
-562 NNNEMPVLKE
+562 
-572 QNKIKLYKVGS
+572 LYKVGD
-583 FYEMYGDEAVK
+583 FYEVYGDEA
-594 AAEILDIKLTH
+594 AQASEILDIKLIS
-605 KVVDGESVQMA
+605 KVVDGEEIQMT

-642 APDTQEVTDKFEI
+642 APEAQEVTDKFEI

-723 FNDFFNDEKSEE
+723 FNDFFNNEKSEE
-735 VTEEKVDTAEIND
+735 VTGEKVDTAEIND
-748 TEVEMAEPEIIEP
+748 TEVEMAEPE
-761 EMIALETDTK
+761 MIAPKPETK

-838 DTAEINDIEV
+838 DTVEINDIEV
-848 ETPEPEMITPEPETK
+848 ETAEPEMITPEPETK
-863 PDLQVGDVIVKDVT
+863 PDLQVRDVIAKDVT

-882 TERLNYR
+882 AERLNYR

-904 GNVLAIRT
+904 DNVLAIRT

-970 LNAHYTSPVIIKEMY
+970 LNAHYTSPVIIQEMY
-985 TAISNMGF
+985 TALSNMGF

-1007 FMGLIPDEM
+1007 FMGLIPDKM
-1016 GNSKFYGVEIDDLT
+1016 GNSKFYGVEIDELT

-1048 ENTKFKDNTFD
+1048 ENTKFNDNTFD

-1070 RVNDVVYNKYN
+1070 RVNDTVYNKYS

-1137 AFKNAGTDVTT
+1137 AFKSAGTDVTT

-1157 EMRTDNFPEWVD
+1157 DIRTDNFPEWVD

-1187 EMILGDMD
+1187 EMILGDME

-1205 ACKMRDGA
+1205 ACKLRDGA
-1213 DMQEELHNAVMTL
+1213 DMQEKLHKAVMNL
-1226 SAHISENNISND
+1226 SAHISENKTHNETHNE
-1238 IELQTNDVN
+1238 IELQNVDVN

-1255 YVEQDNKIYYYK
+1255 YVEKDNKIYYYK

-1317 LNATYDKYIDK
+1317 LNATYDKYINK

-1404 SMLTHQSKGE
+1404 SMLTHQRKGE
-1414 VIQELNG
+1414 VIQELDG

-1448 NVVEKVEIAKRLNDN
+1448 NVLEKLETAIRLNNN
-1463 GIYDRNIEAL
+1463 GIYDKNIDAL

-1498 DYQQFM
+1498 DYQQFL
-1504 YDTFDTREYLK
+1504 YDTLDTRYYLRDD
-1515 ENNYNSYCISIRYNN
+1515 NYNSFNSISIRYNN
-1530 YTNAWTVYNKQADN
+1530 YTNTWTIYNKQADN

-1578 HDDGDRVW
+1578 HDDGERVW
-1586 YTVNSAETAKAQ
+1586 YTVNSEETAKAQ
-1598 EKQAIIREK
+1598 EKQAVLREK

-1637 YDGSHLTFPG
+1637 YDGSHLAFPG
-1647 MSPAIKLREHQ
+1647 MSPAIQLREHQ

-1720 LYPWANILVATK
+1720 LYPGANILVATK

-1785 AIEELGNADGRR
+1785 AIEDLGSADGRR
-1797 FSVKQLETKK
+1797 FSVKQLESKK

-1973 DMLKLPVPEKT
+1973 DMLKLPVPEHT

-1995 TKNIMMTFVE
+1995 TQDIMMTFVE

-2013 LVEPEADNML
+2013 QVEPEIDNML

-2046 RKIEACA
+2046 RKVEACA

-2229 LSFAEIKACATGDVR
+2229 LSFAEIKACATGDIR

-2250 LDIKVQKLSALRAA
+2250 LDIKVQKLSALKAA

-2316 ERVASGTKIID
+2316 ERVAYGTKIID

-2420 ESLIRQRELERE
+2420 DSLIRQRELERE

>member
-46 IYMQNPKATAAAE
+46 IYMQNPKVTSAAE

-89 DISQTYYTGGK
+89 DISQTYYTCGK

-201 RENKQYKIWRKENE
+201 RENKQYKIWRSENE
-215 QGTINTGVQE
+215 QGTINAGSQE
-225 NAIDSET
+225 NTAESET
-232 GIADKSILDG
+232 GIADKSIFDRK
-242 ETNKPQ
+242 TNKPQ
-248 TISRKLRTQTDGVDA
+248 TIGRELRTQTDGVDA

-274 TGGRSVSN
+274 TGGRSVSD

-293 ERQDGGRDVE
+293 ERQYGGRDVE

-309 NGLVGEIKG
+309 DGLVGEIKS

-377 ENGKERIYSFFKE
+377 ENGKKRIYSFFE
-390 HYNTQERAEFLAK
+390 ENYNTQERAKFLAN
-403 EYGIGGKHSNGL
+403 EYGVGGRYANGL

-449 DNLIQKDEY
+449 DNLIQNDEY
-458 LDIEEQPKTENVP
+458 LDVEEKQNA
-471 NDKPYYFAETFGVDE
+471 DAES
-486 EQLRMM
+486 Q
-492 LSLNLK
+492 
-498 EDNIN
+498 IN
-503 EFGRLDELK
+503 
-512 KTVDKTKAKAYFD
+512 
-525 AQAGEDLMMAR
+525 
-536 VNMRFD
+536 
-542 RILRDY
+542 
-548 ILHDVEIAGYVENN
+548 
-562 NNNEMPVLKE
+562 
-572 QNKIKLYKVGS
+572 LYKVGD
-583 FYEMYGDEAVK
+583 FYEVYGDEA
-594 AAEILDIKLTH
+594 AQASEILDIKLIS
-605 KVVDGESVQMA
+605 KVVDGEEIQMA

-642 APDTQEVTDKFEI
+642 APEAQEVTDKFEI

-785 QWRVAQT
+785 QWRVSQT

-848 ETPEPEMITPEPETK
+848 ETAEPEMITPEPETK

-1123 ERADLVGAIRLPDN
+1123 ERADLVGAVRLPDN

-1187 EMILGDMD
+1187 EMILGDME

-1275 DLDGKKEERVKGLNN
+1275 DLNNTKEERIKGLNQV
-1290 IRQIARKVIN
+1290 RKIARKVID

-1308 EELKAEQQK
+1308 EELKKEQYE
-1317 LNATYDKYIDK
+1317 LNKRYDEYTNK
-1328 YGAIHSRGN
+1328 YGYIHSRGN
-1337 RLAFASD
+1337 KQAFAAD

-1380 SADNAIDGLKISLA
+1380 SADNAVDGLKISLA
-1394 EKGRVDIKYI
+1394 EKGKVDIKYI
-1404 SMLTHQSKGE
+1404 SMLTHQSQDE
-1414 VIQELNG
+1414 VVQELDG
-1421 LIYKNPVHSSVT
+1421 LIYKNPIRSNT
-1433 DEYVG
+1433 EDIYTG

-1448 NVVEKVEIAKRLNDN
+1448 NVLEKLETAIRLNNN
-1463 GIYDRNIEAL
+1463 GIYDKNVEAL

-1498 DYQQFM
+1498 DYQQFL
-1504 YDTFDTREYLK
+1504 YDTLDTRYYLRDD
-1515 ENNYNSYCISIRYNN
+1515 NYNSFNSISIRYNN
-1530 YTNAWTVYNKQADN
+1530 YTNTWTIYNKQADN

-1578 HDDGDRVW
+1578 HDDGERVW
-1586 YTVNSAETAKAQ
+1586 YTVNSEETAKAQ
-1598 EKQAIIREK
+1598 EKQAVLREK
-1607 FSEWVMEHPD
+1607 FSGWIMEHPD

-1647 MSPAIKLREHQ
+1647 MSPAIQLREHQ

-1720 LYPWANILVATK
+1720 LYPGANILVATK

-1785 AIEELGNADGRR
+1785 AIEDLGSADGRR
-1797 FSVKQLETKK
+1797 FSVKQLESKK

-1932 TTGLELAPEGTGYRM
+1932 TTGLELAPEGYT
-1947 KNRLSK
+1947 
-1953 FDNLPELMKMFS
+1953 
-1965 HFTDVQTG
+1965 
-1973 DMLKLPVPEKT
+1973 
-1984 MHNVAL
+1984 
-1990 EPDEF
+1990 
-1995 TKNIMMTFVE
+1995 
-2005 RAAAIRDR
+2005 
-2013 LVEPEADNML
+2013 LV
-2023 KITNEARKL
+2023 R
-2032 ALDPKLIDNDAPMS
+2032 
-2046 RKIEACA
+2046 R
-2053 ENVYNIYKNTT
+2053 
-2064 ETRGTQL
+2064 
-2071 VFCDLGTPKDGVD
+2071 
-2084 INDTTYGRLINA
+2084 
-2096 LVEKGVKRD
+2096 
-2105 EIAVIHTAKTDVQ
+2105 
-2118 KADMFSKMRSGH
+2118 
-2130 YRVMIGSTDKM
+2130 
-2141 GAGTNCQKRLAA
+2141 
-2153 LHHMD
+2153 
-2158 CPWRSSDIEQREG
+2158 
-2171 RILRQGNMNEHVD
+2171 
-2184 IYRYVV
+2184 
-2190 KNTFDAYLWQ
+2190 
-2200 IVENKQRFINQ
+2200 
-2211 VMRGDI
+2211 
-2217 GLRSCE
+2217 
-2223 DADETV
+2223 
-2229 LSFAEIKACATGDVR
+2229 
-2244 IKEKME
+2244 
-2250 LDIKVQKLSALRAA
+2250 
-2264 YTKNKLLYED
+2264 
-2274 TIQKYPIKE
+2274 
-2283 KQILAHKQK
+2283 
-2292 IESDIAM
+2292 
-2299 RDKASSNN
+2299 
-2307 FKVNGIEYD
+2307 
-2316 ERVASGTKIID
+2316 
-2327 VSQKV
+2327 
-2332 VEGTVIGEYKGFEIQ
+2332 
-2347 KAQPYHLNIVGQCTY
+2347 
-2362 NIECSSDPVG
+2362 
-2372 MTMRIEN
+2372 
-2379 CVKGLEKEV
+2379 
-2388 DICNNNIDNLQNN
+2388 
-2401 YNHAK
+2401 
-2406 NNIKL
+2406 
-2411 PFEHEDELN
+2411 
-2420 ESLIRQRELERE
+2420 
-2432 LDLSANKSNSEDMEM
+2432 

>member
-46 IYMQNPKATAAAE
+46 IYMQNPKVTSAAE

-89 DISQTYYTGGK
+89 DISQTYYTCGK

-785 QWRVAQT
+785 QWRVSQT

-848 ETPEPEMITPEPETK
+848 ETAEPEMITPEPETK

-1720 LYPWANILVATK
+1720 LYPGANILVATK

>member
-46 IYMQNPKATAAAE
+46 IYMQNPKVTAAAE

-64 DYSRRVHKGQ
+64 DYNRRVHKGQ

-165 TDNNLSDMFNALMT
+165 TDNNLSDMFNALMKY
-179 DERKYILTE
+179 ERKYILTE

-201 RENKQYKIWRKENE
+201 RENKQYKIWRNENE
-215 QGTINTGVQE
+215 QGTINTGSQE
-225 NAIDSET
+225 NTAESET
-232 GIADKSILDG
+232 GIADKSILDRK
-242 ETNKPQ
+242 TNKPQ
-248 TISRKLRTQTDGVDA
+248 TISRELRTQTDGVDERA
-263 RGTAGE
+263 TAGE

-274 TGGRSVSN
+274 TGGRSVSD

-309 NGLVGEIKG
+309 NGLVGEIQS
-318 DNVTVGFDRSADY
+318 DNVTVGFDRPTDN

-344 EQMDLFKD
+344 EQMDLFNN
-352 EKDENDTTGFTDEEI
+352 EKDESGATGFTDEEI

-403 EYGIGGKHSNGL
+403 EYGIGGEYANGI
-415 NETHSGKGIT
+415 NEFHSGIGIT
-425 YSKGDI
+425 YSKGDT

-458 LDIEEQPKTENVP
+458 LDVEEKQDANAENI
-471 NDKPYYFAETFGVDE
+471 DKSNSES
-486 EQLRMM
+486 Q
-492 LSLNLK
+492 
-498 EDNIN
+498 IN
-503 EFGRLDELK
+503 
-512 KTVDKTKAKAYFD
+512 
-525 AQAGEDLMMAR
+525 
-536 VNMRFD
+536 
-542 RILRDY
+542 
-548 ILHDVEIAGYVENN
+548 
-562 NNNEMPVLKE
+562 
-572 QNKIKLYKVGS
+572 LYKVGD
-583 FYEMYGDEAVK
+583 FYEVYGDEA
-594 AAEILDIKLTH
+594 AQASEILDIKLIS
-605 KVVDGESVQMA
+605 KVVDGEEIQMT

-642 APDTQEVTDKFEI
+642 APEAQEVTDKFEI

-723 FNDFFNDEKSEE
+723 FNDFFNNEKSEE
-735 VTEEKVDTAEIND
+735 VTGEKVDTAEIND
-748 TEVEMAEPEIIEP
+748 TEVEMAEPE
-761 EMIALETDTK
+761 MIAPKPETK

-838 DTAEINDIEV
+838 DTVEINDIEV
-848 ETPEPEMITPEPETK
+848 ETAEPEMITPEPETK
-863 PDLQVGDVIVKDVT
+863 PDLQVRDVIAKDVT

-882 TERLNYR
+882 AERLNYR

-904 GNVLAIRT
+904 DNVLAIRT

-970 LNAHYTSPVIIKEMY
+970 LNAHYTSPVIIQEMY
-985 TAISNMGF
+985 TALSNMGV

-1007 FMGLIPDEM
+1007 FMGLIPDKM

-1187 EMILGDMD
+1187 EMILGDME
-1195 LKSSRFGFET
+1195 LKNSRFGFET

-1226 SAHISENNISND
+1226 SAHISENKISNE

-1255 YVEQDNKIYYYK
+1255 YVEQDNKLYYYK
-1267 NGSLTVPD
+1267 NGNLTVPD
-1275 DLDGKKEERVKGLNN
+1275 DLNGTKEERIKGLNQV
-1290 IRQIARKVIN
+1290 RKIARKVID

-1308 EELKAEQQK
+1308 EELKKEQYE
-1317 LNATYDKYIDK
+1317 LNKRYDEYTNK
-1328 YGAIHSRGN
+1328 YGYIHSRGN
-1337 RLAFASD
+1337 KQAFAAD

-1380 SADNAIDGLKISLA
+1380 SADNAVDGLKISLA
-1394 EKGRVDIKYI
+1394 EKGKVDIKYI
-1404 SMLTHQSKGE
+1404 SMLTHQSQDE
-1414 VIQELNG
+1414 VVQELDG
-1421 LIYKNPVHSSVT
+1421 LIYKNPIRSNT
-1433 DEYVG
+1433 EDIYTG

-1448 NVVEKVEIAKRLNDN
+1448 NVLEKLETAIRLNNN
-1463 GIYDRNIEAL
+1463 GIYDKNVEAL

-1498 DYQQFM
+1498 DYQQFL
-1504 YDTFDTREYLK
+1504 YDTLDTRYYLRDD
-1515 ENNYNSYCISIRYNN
+1515 NYNSFNSISIRYNN
-1530 YTNAWTVYNKQADN
+1530 YTNTWTIYNKQADN

-1578 HDDGDRVW
+1578 HDDGERVW
-1586 YTVNSAETAKAQ
+1586 YTVNSEETAKAQ
-1598 EKQAIIREK
+1598 EKQAVLREK
-1607 FSEWVMEHPD
+1607 FSGWIMEHPD

-1647 MSPAIKLREHQ
+1647 MSPAIQLREHQ

-1720 LYPWANILVATK
+1720 LYPGANILVATK

-1785 AIEELGNADGRR
+1785 AIEDLGSADGRR
-1797 FSVKQLETKK
+1797 FSVKQLESKK

-1973 DMLKLPVPEKT
+1973 DMLKLPVPEHT

-1995 TKNIMMTFVE
+1995 TQDIMMTFVE

-2013 LVEPEADNML
+2013 QVEPEIDNML

-2032 ALDPKLIDNDAPMS
+2032 ALDPKLIDKDAPMS
-2046 RKIEACA
+2046 RKVEACA

-2084 INDTTYGRLINA
+2084 MNDTTYGRLINA

-2250 LDIKVQKLSALRAA
+2250 LDIKVQKLSALKAA
-2264 YTKNKLLYED
+2264 FTKNKLMYED
-2274 TIQKYPIKE
+2274 TINKYPMRE
-2283 KQILAHKQK
+2283 KK
-2292 IESDIAM
+2292 IQS
-2299 RDKASSNN
+2299 
-2307 FKVNGIEYD
+2307 
-2316 ERVASGTKIID
+2316 
-2327 VSQKV
+2327 
-2332 VEGTVIGEYKGFEIQ
+2332 
-2347 KAQPYHLNIVGQCTY
+2347 
-2362 NIECSSDPVG
+2362 
-2372 MTMRIEN
+2372 
-2379 CVKGLEKEV
+2379 
-2388 DICNNNIDNLQNN
+2388 
-2401 YNHAK
+2401 
-2406 NNIKL
+2406 
-2411 PFEHEDELN
+2411 
-2420 ESLIRQRELERE
+2420 
-2432 LDLSANKSNSEDMEM
+2432 

>member
-1 MSIIEDYK
+1 MSTIEEYK
-9 VLVKNGT
+9 ALINDGT
-16 EKILS
+16 AKILS
-21 NGGEWN
+21 TGVEWS
-27 KWLKFA
+27 KWLRFA

-38 YDVNNSIA
+38 YDINNSIA
-46 IYMQNPKATAAAE
+46 LYMQKPEATAVAE
-59 LTEWN
+59 LLEWN
-64 DYSRRVHKGQ
+64 KYNRKIHKGQ
-74 KGIMIYKDGRIRYIF
+74 KGSIVYKDDRIKYVF
-89 DISQTYYTGGK
+89 DISQTYQTQGK
-100 KYGRWSISETHKFI
+100 KYGRWSVSDPHEFI
-114 NFINQKYDIDN
+114 TYTNQKYGINN
-125 KNFDE
+125 KDFDE
-130 YLASMIA
+130 YLSSMIA
-137 YLAHDKN
+137 YLAHNKD
-144 NSDILFQ
+144 NSEILFK
-151 SVRCMVSERAGVTY
+151 SVQYLASARAGVTY
-165 TDNNLSDMFNALMT
+165 TENNLADMFNSLMPE
-179 DERKYILTE
+179 ERTILLNE
-188 THNISAKILHKIE
+188 THNISTKILRKIE
-201 RENKQYKIWRKENE
+201 RENKEYKDWRKENE
-215 QGTINTGVQE
+215 QGYFNTSSQE
-225 NAIDSET
+225 NSTERKTRTTAEGIPDRET
-232 GIADKSILDG
+232 DR
-242 ETNKPQ
+242 TQ
-248 TISRKLRTQTDGVDA
+248 TISRELRSQIDGMDERA
-263 RGTAGE
+263 TAGE
-269 VSTAV
+269 VSNSV
-274 TGGRSVSN
+274 GGGRFVSD
-282 ISRSSSGSEPN
+282 ISRGSSGGKSD
-293 ERQDGGRDVE
+293 EREDGETTAE
-303 RSGNQS
+303 RSENQS
-309 NGLVGEIKG
+309 DGLVDEIKG
-318 DNVTVGFDRSADY
+318 NNIAVGFNGSENNA
-331 ERNSINS
+331 RNSFNS

-344 EQMDLFKD
+344 EQIDLFNNNKKTA
-352 EKDENDTTGFTDEEI
+352 EAENDETGFSDEEI
-367 NELLKKGSGF
+367 NELIKKGSGF
-377 ENGKERIYSFFKE
+377 EEGKERIYAYFKK
-390 HYNTQERAEFLAK
+390 HNDITERSTFLAN
-403 EYGIGGKHSNGL
+403 EYGIGGSYINGIDESY
-415 NETHSGKGIT
+415 NGKGIT

-431 YRPSSVIRLTWTD
+431 YRPSFVMTWND
-444 VSKRI
+444 VAKRI
-449 DNLIQKDEY
+449 DSLIQKGEY
-458 LDIEEQPKTENVP
+458 LDIEEQSETENTIENTIENANEEIDYTPIHMAEIEKHNGEPVVKVVWSESPDVEENHYYSFSEANALFKKLDKEIHENREKPEWNGTWYHKTGFEIISIIDGELDVYEGRQDFGDGDGSLLNHIEAWRDYYKSAKGIAAARYMKFDAAERVELYDKFIKYLKQHLDLSIIQASAYEALKGLSTEDVAEIDYYNELIKHTNECRATLNNGIPEEFPQIPQKSEIFKTEDI
-471 NDKPYYFAETFGVDE
+471 DKDE
-486 EQLRMM
+486 E
-492 LSLNLK
+492 K
-498 EDNIN
+498 
-503 EFGRLDELK
+503 
-512 KTVDKTKAKAYFD
+512 
-525 AQAGEDLMMAR
+525 
-536 VNMRFD
+536 
-542 RILRDY
+542 
-548 ILHDVEIAGYVENN
+548 VEVENN
-562 NNNEMPVLKE
+562 EVENNSEIPERYNY
-572 QNKIKLYKVGS
+572 KIKENDFDKTPS
-583 FYEMYGDEAVK
+583 QKFND
-594 AAEILDIKLTH
+594 
-605 KVVDGESVQMA
+605 
-616 GFPQH
+616 
-621 VLDRYTE
+621 
-628 ILAEQGYEININEQ
+628 NI
-642 APDTQEVTDKFEI
+642 T
-655 VAARHTKTNADIWV
+655 
-669 VSLNERID
+669 
-677 SDEFKKLAIDVNKV
+677 AI
-691 GGYYSRF
+691 
-698 PKTLDGKSISGFV
+698 KTLKQ
-711 FKSEP
+711 
-716 TEKELSV
+716 
-723 FNDFFNDEKSEE
+723 
-735 VTEEKVDTAEIND
+735 
-748 TEVEMAEPEIIEP
+748 IE
-761 EMIALETDTK
+761 
-771 PDLQVG
+771 
-777 DVIEYNGK
+777 
-785 QWRVAQT
+785 
-792 GFNMSFENLDE
+792 S
-803 NDSEQMF
+803 
-810 SHIGGMESFKASRD
+810 
-824 YTLITEKEIAEKNV
+824 
-838 DTAEINDIEV
+838 
-848 ETPEPEMITPEPETK
+848 
-863 PDLQVGDVIVKDVT
+863 
-877 KNIET
+877 
-882 TERLNYR
+882 
-889 IQIDENT
+889 
-896 KTAGKKYA
+896 
-904 GNVLAIRT
+904 
-912 LKRIEKENRLATPE
+912 ENRFASPE
-926 EQDILSQYVGW
+926 EQEILSQYVGW
-937 GGLADCFDE
+937 GGLADYFDE
-946 RHFKYKELKA
+946 RHSKYNELKSV
-956 LLTDE
+956 LTDE
-961 EYVAARSTT
+961 EYAAARSTT

-985 TAISNMGF
+985 TALSNMGF
-993 KEGNILESSCGIGN
+993 TEGNILESSCGIGN
-1007 FMGLIPDEM
+1007 FMGLIPDKM
-1016 GNSKFYGVEIDDLT
+1016 SNSKFYGVEIDDLT

-1048 ENTKFKDNTFD
+1048 ENTKFNDNTFD

-1070 RVNDVVYNKYN
+1070 RVNDTVYNKYS

-1123 ERADLVGAIRLPDN
+1123 ERADLVGAIRLPDK

-1157 EMRTDNFPEWVD
+1157 EIRTDNFPEWVD
-1169 IDEYAEGININK
+1169 IDEYAEGINTNK

-1187 EMILGDMD
+1187 EMILGDMEI
-1195 LKSSRFGFET
+1195 KSSRFGFET
-1205 ACKMRDGA
+1205 TCKLRDGA
-1213 DMQEELHNAVMTL
+1213 DMQEKLHKAVMNL
-1226 SAHISENNISND
+1226 SAHISENKTHNEMHNE
-1238 IELQTNDVN
+1238 IELQNVDVN

-1255 YVEQDNKIYYYK
+1255 YVEKDNKIYYYK

-1414 VIQELNG
+1414 VIQELDG

-1448 NVVEKVEIAKRLNDN
+1448 NVVEKFEIAKRLNDN

-1530 YTNAWTVYNKQADN
+1530 YTNAWTVYNKQSDN

-1554 TSRKNAYEIMEDS
+1554 TARKNAYEIMEDS

-1578 HDDGDRVW
+1578 HEDGDRVW
-1586 YTVNSAETAKAQ
+1586 YTVNSSETAKAQ
-1598 EKQAIIREK
+1598 EKQEIIREK

-1720 LYPWANILVATK
+1720 LYPGANILVATK

-1778 EIEKITA
+1778 EIEKISA
-1785 AIEELGNADGRR
+1785 AIEELGNAEGRR

-1973 DMLKLPVPEKT
+1973 DMLKLPVPEHT

-1995 TKNIMMTFVE
+1995 TQDIMMTFVE

-2013 LVEPEADNML
+2013 QVEPEIDNML

-2046 RKIEACA
+2046 RKVEACA

-2250 LDIKVQKLSALRAA
+2250 LDIKVQKLSALKAA
-2264 YTKNKLLYED
+2264 FTKNKLMYED
-2274 TIQKYPIKE
+2274 TINKYPMRE
-2283 KQILAHKQK
+2283 KQIQAYIEK
-2292 IESDIAM
+2292 IKADITM
-2299 RDKASSNN
+2299 RDMAVSNDIIIGG
-2307 FKVNGIEYD
+2307 VSYD
-2316 ERVASGTKIID
+2316 ERTKAGEKIIKIAQQ
-2327 VSQKV
+2327 ST
-2332 VEGTVIGEYKGFEIQ
+2332 EGTVLGEYKGFEIQ
-2347 KAQPYHLNIVGQCTY
+2347 KAQPYHINIVGQQTY
-2362 NIECSSDPVG
+2362 NIECSYSPIG
-2372 MTMRIEN
+2372 MAMRIEN
-2379 CVKGLEKEV
+2379 CV
-2388 DICNNNIDNLQNN
+2388 NNIEEEMNIYKGNIETLKSN

-2406 NNIKL
+2406 SSINS
-2411 PFEHEDELN
+2411 PFEHDDELKTA
-2420 ESLIRQRELERE
+2420 LVRQRELEHE
-2432 LDLSANKSNSEDMEM
+2432 LDLEADKTNSVDMEM

>member
-46 IYMQNPKATAAAE
+46 IYMQNPKVTAAAE

-89 DISQTYYTGGK
+89 DISQTYYSGGK

-201 RENKQYKIWRKENE
+201 RENKQYKIWRNENE
-215 QGTINTGVQE
+215 QGTINTGSQE
-225 NAIDSET
+225 NTAESET
-232 GIADKSILDG
+232 GIADKSIFDRK
-242 ETNKPQ
+242 TNKPQ
-248 TISRKLRTQTDGVDA
+248 TIGRELRTQTDGVDA

-274 TGGRSVSN
+274 TGGRSVSD

-390 HYNTQERAEFLAK
+390 HYNTQERAKFLAN
-403 EYGIGGKHSNGL
+403 EYGVSGRYANGL

-458 LDIEEQPKTENVP
+458 LDLEEKQDANAENI
-471 NDKPYYFAETFGVDE
+471 DKSNSES
-486 EQLRMM
+486 Q
-492 LSLNLK
+492 
-498 EDNIN
+498 IN
-503 EFGRLDELK
+503 
-512 KTVDKTKAKAYFD
+512 
-525 AQAGEDLMMAR
+525 
-536 VNMRFD
+536 
-542 RILRDY
+542 
-548 ILHDVEIAGYVENN
+548 
-562 NNNEMPVLKE
+562 
-572 QNKIKLYKVGS
+572 LYKVGD
-583 FYEMYGDEAVK
+583 FYEVYGDEA
-594 AAEILDIKLTH
+594 AQASEILDIKLIS
-605 KVVDGESVQMA
+605 KVVGGEEIQMT

-642 APDTQEVTDKFEI
+642 APEAQEVTDKFEI

-723 FNDFFNDEKSEE
+723 FNDFFNNEKSEE

-748 TEVEMAEPEIIEP
+748 TEVEMAEPEITEP
-761 EMIALETDTK
+761 EMIAPKPETK

-810 SHIGGMESFKASRD
+810 SHIGGMESFKAGRD

-848 ETPEPEMITPEPETK
+848 ETAEPEMITPEPETK

-1148 DIIFLQKRE
+1148 E
-1157 EMRTDNFPEWVD
+1157 EIRTDNFPEWVD

-1267 NGSLTVPD
+1267 NGNLTIPD
-1275 DLDGKKEERVKGLNN
+1275 DLNNTKEERIKGLNQV
-1290 IRQIARKVIN
+1290 RKIARKVID

-1308 EELKAEQQK
+1308 EELKKEQYE
-1317 LNATYDKYIDK
+1317 LNKRYDEYTNK
-1328 YGAIHSRGN
+1328 YGYIHSRGN
-1337 RLAFASD
+1337 KQAFAAD

-1380 SADNAIDGLKISLA
+1380 SADNAVDGLKISLA
-1394 EKGRVDIKYI
+1394 EKGKVDIKYI
-1404 SMLTHQSKGE
+1404 SMLTHQSQDE
-1414 VIQELNG
+1414 VVQELDG
-1421 LIYKNPVHSSVT
+1421 LIYKNPIRSNT
-1433 DEYVG
+1433 EDIYTG

-1448 NVVEKVEIAKRLNDN
+1448 NVLEKLETAIRLNNN
-1463 GIYDRNIEAL
+1463 GIYDKNVEAL

-1498 DYQQFM
+1498 DYQQFL
-1504 YDTFDTREYLK
+1504 YDTLDTRYYLRDD
-1515 ENNYNSYCISIRYNN
+1515 NYNSFNSISIRYNN
-1530 YTNAWTVYNKQADN
+1530 YTNTWTIYNKQADN

-1667 SDTNALLAHTVGA
+1667 SDTKALLAHTVGA

-1720 LYPWANILVATK
+1720 LYPGANILVATK

-1973 DMLKLPVPEKT
+1973 DMLKLPVPEHT

-1995 TKNIMMTFVE
+1995 TQDIMMTFVE

-2013 LVEPEADNML
+2013 QVEPEIDNML

-2032 ALDPKLIDNDAPMS
+2032 AFDPKLIDNDAPMS
-2046 RKIEACA
+2046 RKVEACA

-2250 LDIKVQKLSALRAA
+2250 LDIKVQKLSALKAA
-2264 YTKNKLLYED
+2264 FTKNKLMYED
-2274 TIQKYPIKE
+2274 TINKYPMRE
-2283 KQILAHKQK
+2283 KQIQAYIEK
-2292 IESDIAM
+2292 IKADITM
-2299 RDKASSNN
+2299 RDMAVSNDIIIGG
-2307 FKVNGIEYD
+2307 VSYD
-2316 ERVASGTKIID
+2316 ERTKAGEKIIKIAQQ
-2327 VSQKV
+2327 ST
-2332 VEGTVIGEYKGFEIQ
+2332 EGTVLGEYKGFEIQ
-2347 KAQPYHLNIVGQCTY
+2347 KAQPYHINIVGQQTY
-2362 NIECSSDPVG
+2362 NIECSHSPIG
-2372 MTMRIEN
+2372 MAMRIEN
-2379 CVKGLEKEV
+2379 CV
-2388 DICNNNIDNLQNN
+2388 NNIEDEMNIYKGNIETLKSN

-2406 NNIKL
+2406 SSINS
-2411 PFEHEDELN
+2411 PFEHDDELKTA
-2420 ESLIRQRELERE
+2420 LVRQRELEHE
-2432 LDLSANKSNSEDMEM
+2432 LDLEADKTNSVDMEM

>member
-46 IYMQNPKATAAAE
+46 IYMQNPKVTAAAE

-64 DYSRRVHKGQ
+64 DYNRRVHKGQ

-165 TDNNLSDMFNALMT
+165 TDNNLSDMFNALMKY
-179 DERKYILTE
+179 ERKYILTE

-201 RENKQYKIWRKENE
+201 RENKQYKIWRNENE
-215 QGTINTGVQE
+215 QGTINTGSQE
-225 NAIDSET
+225 NTAESET
-232 GIADKSILDG
+232 GIADKSILDRK
-242 ETNKPQ
+242 TNKPQ
-248 TISRKLRTQTDGVDA
+248 TISRELRTQTDGVDERA
-263 RGTAGE
+263 TAGE

-274 TGGRSVSN
+274 TGGRSVSD

-309 NGLVGEIKG
+309 NGLVGEIQS
-318 DNVTVGFDRSADY
+318 DNVTVGFDRPTDN

-344 EQMDLFKD
+344 EQMDLFNN
-352 EKDENDTTGFTDEEI
+352 EKDESGATGFTDEEI

-390 HYNTQERAEFLAK
+390 HYNTQERAKFLAN
-403 EYGIGGKHSNGL
+403 EYGVSGRYANGL

-458 LDIEEQPKTENVP
+458 LDLEEKQDANAENI
-471 NDKPYYFAETFGVDE
+471 DKSNSES
-486 EQLRMM
+486 Q
-492 LSLNLK
+492 
-498 EDNIN
+498 IN
-503 EFGRLDELK
+503 
-512 KTVDKTKAKAYFD
+512 
-525 AQAGEDLMMAR
+525 
-536 VNMRFD
+536 
-542 RILRDY
+542 
-548 ILHDVEIAGYVENN
+548 
-562 NNNEMPVLKE
+562 
-572 QNKIKLYKVGS
+572 LYKVGD
-583 FYEMYGDEAVK
+583 FYEVYGDEA
-594 AAEILDIKLTH
+594 AQASEILDIKLIS
-605 KVVDGESVQMA
+605 KVVGGEEIQMT

-642 APDTQEVTDKFEI
+642 APEAQEVTDKFEI

-691 GGYYSRF
+691 GGYYSTF

-711 FKSEP
+711 FKSKP

-723 FNDFFNDEKSEE
+723 FNDFFNNEKSEE

-748 TEVEMAEPEIIEP
+748 TEVEMAEPEITEP
-761 EMIALETDTK
+761 EMIAPKPETK

-810 SHIGGMESFKASRD
+810 SHIGGMESFKAGRD

-848 ETPEPEMITPEPETK
+848 ETAEPEMITPEPETK

-1157 EMRTDNFPEWVD
+1157 EIRTDNFPEWVD

-1267 NGSLTVPD
+1267 NGNLTIPD
-1275 DLDGKKEERVKGLNN
+1275 DLNNTKEERIKGLNQV
-1290 IRQIARKVIN
+1290 RKIARKVID

-1308 EELKAEQQK
+1308 EELKKEQYE
-1317 LNATYDKYIDK
+1317 LNKRYDEYTNK
-1328 YGAIHSRGN
+1328 YGYIHSRGN
-1337 RLAFASD
+1337 KQAFAAD

-1380 SADNAIDGLKISLA
+1380 SADNAVDGLKISLA
-1394 EKGRVDIKYI
+1394 EKGKVDIKYI
-1404 SMLTHQSKGE
+1404 SMLTHQSQDE
-1414 VIQELNG
+1414 VVQELDG
-1421 LIYKNPVHSSVT
+1421 LIYKNPIRSNT
-1433 DEYVG
+1433 EDIYTG

-1448 NVVEKVEIAKRLNDN
+1448 NVLEKLETAIRLNNN
-1463 GIYDRNIEAL
+1463 GIYDKNVEAL

-1498 DYQQFM
+1498 DYQQFL
-1504 YDTFDTREYLK
+1504 YDTLDTRYYLRDD
-1515 ENNYNSYCISIRYNN
+1515 NYNSFNSISIRYNN
-1530 YTNAWTVYNKQADN
+1530 YTNTWTIYNKQADN

-1578 HDDGDRVW
+1578 HDDGERVW
-1586 YTVNSAETAKAQ
+1586 YTVNSEETAKAQ
-1598 EKQAIIREK
+1598 EKQAVLREK
-1607 FSEWVMEHPD
+1607 FSGWIMEHPD

-1647 MSPAIKLREHQ
+1647 MSPAIQLREHQ

-1720 LYPWANILVATK
+1720 LYPGANILVATK

-1785 AIEELGNADGRR
+1785 AIEDLGSADGRR
-1797 FSVKQLETKK
+1797 FSVKQLESKK

-1932 TTGLELAPEGTGYRM
+1932 TTGLELAPEGYT
-1947 KNRLSK
+1947 
-1953 FDNLPELMKMFS
+1953 
-1965 HFTDVQTG
+1965 
-1973 DMLKLPVPEKT
+1973 
-1984 MHNVAL
+1984 
-1990 EPDEF
+1990 
-1995 TKNIMMTFVE
+1995 
-2005 RAAAIRDR
+2005 
-2013 LVEPEADNML
+2013 LV
-2023 KITNEARKL
+2023 R
-2032 ALDPKLIDNDAPMS
+2032 
-2046 RKIEACA
+2046 R
-2053 ENVYNIYKNTT
+2053 
-2064 ETRGTQL
+2064 
-2071 VFCDLGTPKDGVD
+2071 
-2084 INDTTYGRLINA
+2084 
-2096 LVEKGVKRD
+2096 
-2105 EIAVIHTAKTDVQ
+2105 
-2118 KADMFSKMRSGH
+2118 
-2130 YRVMIGSTDKM
+2130 
-2141 GAGTNCQKRLAA
+2141 
-2153 LHHMD
+2153 
-2158 CPWRSSDIEQREG
+2158 
-2171 RILRQGNMNEHVD
+2171 
-2184 IYRYVV
+2184 
-2190 KNTFDAYLWQ
+2190 
-2200 IVENKQRFINQ
+2200 
-2211 VMRGDI
+2211 
-2217 GLRSCE
+2217 
-2223 DADETV
+2223 
-2229 LSFAEIKACATGDVR
+2229 
-2244 IKEKME
+2244 
-2250 LDIKVQKLSALRAA
+2250 
-2264 YTKNKLLYED
+2264 
-2274 TIQKYPIKE
+2274 
-2283 KQILAHKQK
+2283 
-2292 IESDIAM
+2292 
-2299 RDKASSNN
+2299 
-2307 FKVNGIEYD
+2307 
-2316 ERVASGTKIID
+2316 
-2327 VSQKV
+2327 
-2332 VEGTVIGEYKGFEIQ
+2332 
-2347 KAQPYHLNIVGQCTY
+2347 
-2362 NIECSSDPVG
+2362 
-2372 MTMRIEN
+2372 
-2379 CVKGLEKEV
+2379 
-2388 DICNNNIDNLQNN
+2388 
-2401 YNHAK
+2401 
-2406 NNIKL
+2406 
-2411 PFEHEDELN
+2411 
-2420 ESLIRQRELERE
+2420 
-2432 LDLSANKSNSEDMEM
+2432 

>member
-46 IYMQNPKATAAAE
+46 IYMQNPKVTAAAE

-64 DYSRRVHKGQ
+64 DYNRRVHKGQ

-165 TDNNLSDMFNALMT
+165 TDNNLSDMFNALMKY
-179 DERKYILTE
+179 ERKYILTE

-201 RENKQYKIWRKENE
+201 RENKQYKIWRNENE
-215 QGTINTGVQE
+215 QGTINTGSQE
-225 NAIDSET
+225 NTAESET
-232 GIADKSILDG
+232 GIADKSILDRK
-242 ETNKPQ
+242 TNKPQ
-248 TISRKLRTQTDGVDA
+248 TISRELRTQTDGVDERA
-263 RGTAGE
+263 TAGE

-274 TGGRSVSN
+274 TGGRSVSD

-309 NGLVGEIKG
+309 NGLVGEIQS
-318 DNVTVGFDRSADY
+318 DNVTVGFDRPTDN

-344 EQMDLFKD
+344 EQMDLFNN
-352 EKDENDTTGFTDEEI
+352 EKDESGATGFTDEEI

-403 EYGIGGKHSNGL
+403 EYGIGGEYANGI
-415 NETHSGKGIT
+415 NEFHSGIGIT
-425 YSKGDI
+425 YSKGDT

-444 VSKRI
+444 DSKRI

-458 LDIEEQPKTENVP
+458 LDVEEKQDDNAENI
-471 NDKPYYFAETFGVDE
+471 DKSNSES
-486 EQLRMM
+486 Q
-492 LSLNLK
+492 
-498 EDNIN
+498 IN
-503 EFGRLDELK
+503 
-512 KTVDKTKAKAYFD
+512 
-525 AQAGEDLMMAR
+525 
-536 VNMRFD
+536 
-542 RILRDY
+542 
-548 ILHDVEIAGYVENN
+548 
-562 NNNEMPVLKE
+562 
-572 QNKIKLYKVGS
+572 LYKVGD
-583 FYEMYGDEAVK
+583 FYEVYGDEA
-594 AAEILDIKLTH
+594 AQASEILDIKLIS
-605 KVVDGESVQMA
+605 KVVDGEEIQMT

-642 APDTQEVTDKFEI
+642 APEAQEVTDKFEI

-723 FNDFFNDEKSEE
+723 FNDFFNNEKSEE
-735 VTEEKVDTAEIND
+735 VTGEKVDTAEIND
-748 TEVEMAEPEIIEP
+748 TEVEMAEPE
-761 EMIALETDTK
+761 MIAPKPETK

-838 DTAEINDIEV
+838 DTVEINDIEV
-848 ETPEPEMITPEPETK
+848 ETAEPEMITPEPETK
-863 PDLQVGDVIVKDVT
+863 PDLQVRDVIAKDVT

-882 TERLNYR
+882 AERLNYR

-904 GNVLAIRT
+904 DNVLAIRT

-970 LNAHYTSPVIIKEMY
+970 LNAHYTSPVIIQEMY
-985 TAISNMGF
+985 TALSNMGF

-1007 FMGLIPDEM
+1007 FMGLIPDKM
-1016 GNSKFYGVEIDDLT
+1016 GNSKFYGVEIDELT

-1048 ENTKFKDNTFD
+1048 ENTKFNDNTFD

-1070 RVNDVVYNKYN
+1070 RVNDTVYNKYS

-1137 AFKNAGTDVTT
+1137 AFKSAGTDVTT

-1157 EMRTDNFPEWVD
+1157 DIRTDNFPEWVD

-1187 EMILGDMD
+1187 EMILGDME

-1205 ACKMRDGA
+1205 ACKLRDGA
-1213 DMQEELHNAVMTL
+1213 DMQEKLHKAVMNL
-1226 SAHISENNISND
+1226 SAHISENKTHNETHNE
-1238 IELQTNDVN
+1238 IELQNVDVN

-1255 YVEQDNKIYYYK
+1255 YVEKDNKIYYYK

-1317 LNATYDKYIDK
+1317 LNATYDKYINK

-1404 SMLTHQSKGE
+1404 SMLTHQRKGE
-1414 VIQELNG
+1414 VIQELDG

-1448 NVVEKVEIAKRLNDN
+1448 NVVEKIEIAKRLNDN

-1720 LYPWANILVATK
+1720 LYPGANILVATK

-1973 DMLKLPVPEKT
+1973 DMLKLPVPEHT

-1995 TKNIMMTFVE
+1995 TQDIMMTFVE

-2013 LVEPEADNML
+2013 QVEPEIDNML

-2032 ALDPKLIDNDAPMS
+2032 ALDPKLIDNHAPMS
-2046 RKIEACA
+2046 RKVEACA

-2096 LVEKGVKRD
+2096 LVEKGVKRN

-2171 RILRQGNMNEHVD
+2171 RILRQGNMHEHVD

-2250 LDIKVQKLSALRAA
+2250 LDIKVQKLSALKAA
-2264 YTKNKLLYED
+2264 FTKNKLMYED
-2274 TIQKYPIKE
+2274 TINKYPMRE
-2283 KQILAHKQK
+2283 KQIQAYIEK
-2292 IESDIAM
+2292 IKADITM
-2299 RDKASSNN
+2299 RDMAVSNDIIIGG
-2307 FKVNGIEYD
+2307 VSYD
-2316 ERVASGTKIID
+2316 ERTKAGEKIIKIAQQ
-2327 VSQKV
+2327 ST
-2332 VEGTVIGEYKGFEIQ
+2332 EGTVLGEYKGFEIQ
-2347 KAQPYHLNIVGQCTY
+2347 KAQPYHINIVGQQTY
-2362 NIECSSDPVG
+2362 NIECSHSPIG
-2372 MTMRIEN
+2372 MAMRIEN
-2379 CVKGLEKEV
+2379 CV
-2388 DICNNNIDNLQNN
+2388 NNIEDEMNIYKGNIETLKNN

-2406 NNIKL
+2406 SSINS
-2411 PFEHEDELN
+2411 PFEHDDELKTA
-2420 ESLIRQRELERE
+2420 LVRQRELEHE
-2432 LDLSANKSNSEDMEM
+2432 LDLEADKTNSVDMEM

>member
-1 MSIIEDYK
+1 MEKPVVKVVWSESPDVEENHYYSFSEANALFKKLDKEIHENREKPEWNGTWYHKTGFEIISIIDGELDVYEGRQDFGDGDGSLLNHIEAWRDYYK
-9 VLVKNGT
+9 SAKG
-16 EKILS
+16 I
-21 NGGEWN
+21 
-27 KWLKFA
+27 
-33 GNTYT
+33 
-38 YDVNNSIA
+38 
-46 IYMQNPKATAAAE
+46 AAARYMKFDAAERVE
-59 LTEWN
+59 LY
-64 DYSRRVHKGQ
+64 D
-74 KGIMIYKDGRIRYIF
+74 
-89 DISQTYYTGGK
+89 
-100 KYGRWSISETHKFI
+100 KFI
-114 NFINQKYDIDN
+114 KYLKQHLDLSIIQASAYEALKGLSTEDVAEIDYYNELIKHTNECRATLNNGIPEEFPQIPQKSEIFKTEDID
-125 KNFDE
+125 KDE
-130 YLASMIA
+130 E
-137 YLAHDKN
+137 KVEVEN
-144 NSDILFQ
+144 NE
-151 SVRCMVSERAGVTY
+151 V
-165 TDNNLSDMFNALMT
+165 
-179 DERKYILTE
+179 
-188 THNISAKILHKIE
+188 
-201 RENKQYKIWRKENE
+201 EN
-215 QGTINTGVQE
+215 
-225 NAIDSET
+225 
-232 GIADKSILDG
+232 
-242 ETNKPQ
+242 
-248 TISRKLRTQTDGVDA
+248 
-263 RGTAGE
+263 
-269 VSTAV
+269 
-274 TGGRSVSN
+274 
-282 ISRSSSGSEPN
+282 
-293 ERQDGGRDVE
+293 
-303 RSGNQS
+303 
-309 NGLVGEIKG
+309 
-318 DNVTVGFDRSADY
+318 
-331 ERNSINS
+331 NS
-338 EIKSDY
+338 EIPERYNYKI
-344 EQMDLFKD
+344 K
-352 EKDENDTTGFTDEEI
+352 ENDFDKT
-367 NELLKKGSGF
+367 
-377 ENGKERIYSFFKE
+377 
-390 HYNTQERAEFLAK
+390 
-403 EYGIGGKHSNGL
+403 
-415 NETHSGKGIT
+415 
-425 YSKGDI
+425 
-431 YRPSSVIRLTWTD
+431 PS
-444 VSKRI
+444 
-449 DNLIQKDEY
+449 QKF
-458 LDIEEQPKTENVP
+458 N
-471 NDKPYYFAETFGVDE
+471 
-486 EQLRMM
+486 
-492 LSLNLK
+492 
-498 EDNIN
+498 DNI
-503 EFGRLDELK
+503 
-512 KTVDKTKAKAYFD
+512 T
-525 AQAGEDLMMAR
+525 
-536 VNMRFD
+536 
-542 RILRDY
+542 
-548 ILHDVEIAGYVENN
+548 
-562 NNNEMPVLKE
+562 
-572 QNKIKLYKVGS
+572 
-583 FYEMYGDEAVK
+583 
-594 AAEILDIKLTH
+594 
-605 KVVDGESVQMA
+605 
-616 GFPQH
+616 
-621 VLDRYTE
+621 
-628 ILAEQGYEININEQ
+628 
-642 APDTQEVTDKFEI
+642 
-655 VAARHTKTNADIWV
+655 
-669 VSLNERID
+669 
-677 SDEFKKLAIDVNKV
+677 AI
-691 GGYYSRF
+691 
-698 PKTLDGKSISGFV
+698 KTLKQ
-711 FKSEP
+711 
-716 TEKELSV
+716 
-723 FNDFFNDEKSEE
+723 
-735 VTEEKVDTAEIND
+735 
-748 TEVEMAEPEIIEP
+748 IE
-761 EMIALETDTK
+761 
-771 PDLQVG
+771 
-777 DVIEYNGK
+777 
-785 QWRVAQT
+785 
-792 GFNMSFENLDE
+792 S
-803 NDSEQMF
+803 
-810 SHIGGMESFKASRD
+810 
-824 YTLITEKEIAEKNV
+824 
-838 DTAEINDIEV
+838 
-848 ETPEPEMITPEPETK
+848 
-863 PDLQVGDVIVKDVT
+863 
-877 KNIET
+877 
-882 TERLNYR
+882 
-889 IQIDENT
+889 
-896 KTAGKKYA
+896 
-904 GNVLAIRT
+904 
-912 LKRIEKENRLATPE
+912 ENRFASPE
-926 EQDILSQYVGW
+926 EQEILSQYVGW
-937 GGLADCFDE
+937 GGLADYFDE
-946 RHFKYKELKA
+946 RHSKYNELKSV
-956 LLTDE
+956 LTDE
-961 EYVAARSTT
+961 EYAAARSTT

-985 TAISNMGF
+985 TALSNMGF
-993 KEGNILESSCGIGN
+993 TEGNILESSCGIGN
-1007 FMGLIPDEM
+1007 FMGLIPDKM
-1016 GNSKFYGVEIDDLT
+1016 SNSKFYGVEIDDLT

-1048 ENTKFKDNTFD
+1048 ENTKFNDNTFD

-1070 RVNDVVYNKYN
+1070 RVNDTAYNKYS

-1123 ERADLVGAIRLPDN
+1123 ERADLVGAIRLPDK

-1157 EMRTDNFPEWVD
+1157 EIRTDNFPEWVD
-1169 IDEYAEGININK
+1169 IDEYAEGINTNK

-1187 EMILGDMD
+1187 EMILGDMEI
-1195 LKSSRFGFET
+1195 KSSRFGFET
-1205 ACKMRDGA
+1205 TCKLRDGA
-1213 DMQEELHNAVMTL
+1213 DMQEKLHKAVMNL
-1226 SAHISENNISND
+1226 SAHISENKTHNEMHNE
-1238 IELQTNDVN
+1238 IELQNVDVN

-1255 YVEQDNKIYYYK
+1255 YVEKDNKIYYYK

-1414 VIQELNG
+1414 VIQELDG

-1448 NVVEKVEIAKRLNDN
+1448 NVVEKFEIAKRLNDN

-1720 LYPWANILVATK
+1720 LYPGANILVATK

-1778 EIEKITA
+1778 EIEKISA
-1785 AIEELGNADGRR
+1785 AIEELGNAEGRR

-1973 DMLKLPVPEKT
+1973 DMLKLPVPEHT

-1995 TKNIMMTFVE
+1995 TQDIMMTFVE

-2013 LVEPEADNML
+2013 QVEPEIDNML

-2046 RKIEACA
+2046 RKVEACA

-2250 LDIKVQKLSALRAA
+2250 LDIKVQKLSALKAA
-2264 YTKNKLLYED
+2264 FTKNKLMYED
-2274 TIQKYPIKE
+2274 TINKYPMRE
-2283 KQILAHKQK
+2283 KQIQAYIEK
-2292 IESDIAM
+2292 IKADITM
-2299 RDKASSNN
+2299 RDMAVSNDIIIGG
-2307 FKVNGIEYD
+2307 VSYD
-2316 ERVASGTKIID
+2316 ERTKAGEKIIKIAQQ
-2327 VSQKV
+2327 ST
-2332 VEGTVIGEYKGFEIQ
+2332 EGTVLGEYKGFEIQ
-2347 KAQPYHLNIVGQCTY
+2347 KAQPYHINIVGQQTY
-2362 NIECSSDPVG
+2362 NIECSYSPIG
-2372 MTMRIEN
+2372 MAMRIEN
-2379 CVKGLEKEV
+2379 CV
-2388 DICNNNIDNLQNN
+2388 NNIEEEMNIYKGNIETLKSN

-2406 NNIKL
+2406 SSINS
-2411 PFEHEDELN
+2411 PFEHDDELKTA
-2420 ESLIRQRELERE
+2420 LVRQRELEHE
-2432 LDLSANKSNSEDMEM
+2432 LDLEADKTNSVDMEM

>member
-46 IYMQNPKATAAAE
+46 IYMQNPKVTAAAE

-64 DYSRRVHKGQ
+64 DYNRRVHKGQ

-165 TDNNLSDMFNALMT
+165 TDNNLSDMFNALMKY
-179 DERKYILTE
+179 ERKYILTE

-201 RENKQYKIWRKENE
+201 RENKQYKIWRNENE
-215 QGTINTGVQE
+215 QGTINTGSQE
-225 NAIDSET
+225 NTAESET
-232 GIADKSILDG
+232 GIADKSILDRK
-242 ETNKPQ
+242 TNKPQ
-248 TISRKLRTQTDGVDA
+248 TISRELRTQTDGVDERA
-263 RGTAGE
+263 TAGE

-274 TGGRSVSN
+274 TGGRSVSD

-309 NGLVGEIKG
+309 NGLVGEIQS
-318 DNVTVGFDRSADY
+318 DNVTVGFDRPTDN

-344 EQMDLFKD
+344 EQMDLFNN
-352 EKDENDTTGFTDEEI
+352 EKDESGATGFTDEEI

-403 EYGIGGKHSNGL
+403 EYGIGGEYANGI
-415 NETHSGKGIT
+415 NEFHSGIGIT
-425 YSKGDI
+425 YSKGDT
-431 YRPSSVIRLTWTD
+431 YRPSS

-458 LDIEEQPKTENVP
+458 LDVEEKQDDNAENI
-471 NDKPYYFAETFGVDE
+471 DKSNSES
-486 EQLRMM
+486 Q
-492 LSLNLK
+492 
-498 EDNIN
+498 IN
-503 EFGRLDELK
+503 
-512 KTVDKTKAKAYFD
+512 
-525 AQAGEDLMMAR
+525 
-536 VNMRFD
+536 
-542 RILRDY
+542 
-548 ILHDVEIAGYVENN
+548 
-562 NNNEMPVLKE
+562 
-572 QNKIKLYKVGS
+572 LYKVGD
-583 FYEMYGDEAVK
+583 FYEVYGDEA
-594 AAEILDIKLTH
+594 AQASEILDIKLIS
-605 KVVDGESVQMA
+605 KVVDGEEIQMT

-642 APDTQEVTDKFEI
+642 APEAQEVTDKFEI

-723 FNDFFNDEKSEE
+723 FNDFFNNEKSEE
-735 VTEEKVDTAEIND
+735 VTGEKVDTAEIND
-748 TEVEMAEPEIIEP
+748 TEVEMAEPE
-761 EMIALETDTK
+761 MIAPKPETK

-838 DTAEINDIEV
+838 DTVEINDIEV
-848 ETPEPEMITPEPETK
+848 ETAEPEMITPEPETK
-863 PDLQVGDVIVKDVT
+863 PDLQVRDVIAKDVT

-882 TERLNYR
+882 AERLNYR

-904 GNVLAIRT
+904 DNVLAIRT

-970 LNAHYTSPVIIKEMY
+970 LNAHYTSPVIIQEMY
-985 TAISNMGF
+985 TALSNMGF

-1007 FMGLIPDEM
+1007 FMGLIPDKM
-1016 GNSKFYGVEIDDLT
+1016 GNSKFYGVEIDELT

-1048 ENTKFKDNTFD
+1048 ENTKFNDNTFD

-1070 RVNDVVYNKYN
+1070 RVNDTVYNKYS

-1137 AFKNAGTDVTT
+1137 AFKSAGTDVTT

-1157 EMRTDNFPEWVD
+1157 DIRTDNFPEWVD

-1187 EMILGDMD
+1187 EMILGDME

-1205 ACKMRDGA
+1205 ACKLRDGA
-1213 DMQEELHNAVMTL
+1213 DMQEKLHKAVMNL
-1226 SAHISENNISND
+1226 SAHISENKTHNETHNE
-1238 IELQTNDVN
+1238 IELQNVDVN

-1255 YVEQDNKIYYYK
+1255 YVEKDNKIYYYK

-1317 LNATYDKYIDK
+1317 LNATYDKYINK

-1404 SMLTHQSKGE
+1404 SMLTHQRKGE
-1414 VIQELNG
+1414 VIQELDG

-1448 NVVEKVEIAKRLNDN
+1448 NVVEKIEIAKRLNDN

-1720 LYPWANILVATK
+1720 LYPGANILVATK

-1973 DMLKLPVPEKT
+1973 DMLKLPVPEHT

-1995 TKNIMMTFVE
+1995 TQDIMMTFVE

-2013 LVEPEADNML
+2013 QVEPEIDNML

-2032 ALDPKLIDNDAPMS
+2032 ALDPKLIDNHAPMS
-2046 RKIEACA
+2046 RKVEACA

-2096 LVEKGVKRD
+2096 LVEKGVKRN

-2171 RILRQGNMNEHVD
+2171 RILRQGNMHEHVD

-2250 LDIKVQKLSALRAA
+2250 LDIKVQKLSALKAA
-2264 YTKNKLLYED
+2264 FTKNKLMYED
-2274 TIQKYPIKE
+2274 TINKYPMRE
-2283 KQILAHKQK
+2283 KQIQAYIEK
-2292 IESDIAM
+2292 IKADITM
-2299 RDKASSNN
+2299 RDMAVSNDIIIGG
-2307 FKVNGIEYD
+2307 VSYD
-2316 ERVASGTKIID
+2316 ERTKAGEKIIKIAQQ
-2327 VSQKV
+2327 ST
-2332 VEGTVIGEYKGFEIQ
+2332 EGTVLGEYKGFEIQ
-2347 KAQPYHLNIVGQCTY
+2347 KAQPYHINIVGQQTY
-2362 NIECSSDPVG
+2362 NIECSHSPIG
-2372 MTMRIEN
+2372 MAMRIEN
-2379 CVKGLEKEV
+2379 CV
-2388 DICNNNIDNLQNN
+2388 NNIEDEMNIYKGNIETLKNN

-2406 NNIKL
+2406 SSINS
-2411 PFEHEDELN
+2411 PFEHDDELKTA
-2420 ESLIRQRELERE
+2420 LVRQRELEHE
-2432 LDLSANKSNSEDMEM
+2432 LDLEADKTNSVDMEM

>member
-1 MSIIEDYK
+1 MSTIEEYK
-9 VLVKNGT
+9 ALINDGT
-16 EKILS
+16 AKILS
-21 NGGEWN
+21 TGVEWS
-27 KWLKFA
+27 KWLRFA

-38 YDVNNSIA
+38 YDINNSIA
-46 IYMQNPKATAAAE
+46 LYMQKPEATAVAE
-59 LTEWN
+59 LLEWN
-64 DYSRRVHKGQ
+64 KYNRKIHKGQ
-74 KGIMIYKDGRIRYIF
+74 KGSIVYKDDRIKYVF
-89 DISQTYYTGGK
+89 DISQTYQTQGK
-100 KYGRWSISETHKFI
+100 KYGRWSVSDPHEFI
-114 NFINQKYDIDN
+114 TYTNQKYGINN
-125 KNFDE
+125 KDFDE
-130 YLASMIA
+130 YLSSMIA
-137 YLAHDKN
+137 YLAHNKD
-144 NSDILFQ
+144 NSEILFK
-151 SVRCMVSERAGVTY
+151 SVQYLVSARAGVTY
-165 TDNNLSDMFNALMT
+165 TENNLADMFNSLMPE
-179 DERKYILTE
+179 ERTILLNE
-188 THNISAKILHKIE
+188 THNISTKILRKIE
-201 RENKQYKIWRKENE
+201 RENKEYKDWRKENE
-215 QGTINTGVQE
+215 QGYFNTSSQE
-225 NAIDSET
+225 NSTERKTRTTAEGIPDRET
-232 GIADKSILDG
+232 DR
-242 ETNKPQ
+242 TQ
-248 TISRKLRTQTDGVDA
+248 TISRELRSQIDGMDERA
-263 RGTAGE
+263 TAGE
-269 VSTAV
+269 VSNSV
-274 TGGRSVSN
+274 GGGRFVSD
-282 ISRSSSGSEPN
+282 ISRGSSGGKSD
-293 ERQDGGRDVE
+293 EREDGETTAE
-303 RSGNQS
+303 RSENQS
-309 NGLVGEIKG
+309 DGLVDEIKG
-318 DNVTVGFDRSADY
+318 NNIAVGFNGSENNA
-331 ERNSINS
+331 RNSFNS

-344 EQMDLFKD
+344 EQIDLFNNNKKTA
-352 EKDENDTTGFTDEEI
+352 EAENDETGFSDEEI
-367 NELLKKGSGF
+367 NELIKKGSGF
-377 ENGKERIYSFFKE
+377 EEGKERIYAYFKK
-390 HYNTQERAEFLAK
+390 HNDITERSTFLAN
-403 EYGIGGKHSNGL
+403 EYGIGGSYINGIDESY
-415 NETHSGKGIT
+415 NGKGIT

-431 YRPSSVIRLTWTD
+431 YRPSFVMTWND
-444 VSKRI
+444 VAKRI
-449 DNLIQKDEY
+449 DSLIQKGEY
-458 LDIEEQPKTENVP
+458 LDIEEQSETENTIENTIENANEEIDYTPIHMAEIEKHNGEPVVKVVWSESPDVEENHYYSFSEANALFKKLDKEIHENREKPEWNGTWYHKTGFEIISIIDGELDVYEGRQDFGDGDGSLLNHIEAWRDYYKSAKGIAAARYMKFDAAERVELYDKFIKYLKQHLDLSIIQASAYEALKGLSTEDVAEIDYYNELIKHTNECRATLNNGIPEEFPQIPQKSEIFKTEDI
-471 NDKPYYFAETFGVDE
+471 DKDE
-486 EQLRMM
+486 E
-492 LSLNLK
+492 K
-498 EDNIN
+498 
-503 EFGRLDELK
+503 
-512 KTVDKTKAKAYFD
+512 
-525 AQAGEDLMMAR
+525 
-536 VNMRFD
+536 
-542 RILRDY
+542 
-548 ILHDVEIAGYVENN
+548 VEVENN
-562 NNNEMPVLKE
+562 EVENNSEIPERYNY
-572 QNKIKLYKVGS
+572 KIKENDFDKTPS
-583 FYEMYGDEAVK
+583 QKFND
-594 AAEILDIKLTH
+594 
-605 KVVDGESVQMA
+605 
-616 GFPQH
+616 
-621 VLDRYTE
+621 
-628 ILAEQGYEININEQ
+628 NI
-642 APDTQEVTDKFEI
+642 T
-655 VAARHTKTNADIWV
+655 AR
-669 VSLNERID
+669 
-677 SDEFKKLAIDVNKV
+677 
-691 GGYYSRF
+691 
-698 PKTLDGKSISGFV
+698 KTLKQ
-711 FKSEP
+711 
-716 TEKELSV
+716 
-723 FNDFFNDEKSEE
+723 
-735 VTEEKVDTAEIND
+735 
-748 TEVEMAEPEIIEP
+748 IE
-761 EMIALETDTK
+761 
-771 PDLQVG
+771 
-777 DVIEYNGK
+777 
-785 QWRVAQT
+785 
-792 GFNMSFENLDE
+792 S
-803 NDSEQMF
+803 
-810 SHIGGMESFKASRD
+810 
-824 YTLITEKEIAEKNV
+824 
-838 DTAEINDIEV
+838 
-848 ETPEPEMITPEPETK
+848 
-863 PDLQVGDVIVKDVT
+863 
-877 KNIET
+877 
-882 TERLNYR
+882 
-889 IQIDENT
+889 
-896 KTAGKKYA
+896 
-904 GNVLAIRT
+904 
-912 LKRIEKENRLATPE
+912 ENRFASPE
-926 EQDILSQYVGW
+926 EQEILSQYVGW
-937 GGLADCFDE
+937 GGLADYFDE
-946 RHFKYKELKA
+946 RHSKYNELKSV
-956 LLTDE
+956 LTDE
-961 EYVAARSTT
+961 EYAAARSTT

-985 TAISNMGF
+985 TALSNMGF
-993 KEGNILESSCGIGN
+993 TEGNILESSCGIGN
-1007 FMGLIPDEM
+1007 FMGLIPDKM
-1016 GNSKFYGVEIDDLT
+1016 SNSKFYGVEIDDLT

-1048 ENTKFKDNTFD
+1048 ENTKFNDNTFD

-1070 RVNDVVYNKYN
+1070 RVNDTVYNKYS

-1123 ERADLVGAIRLPDN
+1123 ERADLVGAIRLPDK

-1157 EMRTDNFPEWVD
+1157 EIRTDNFPEWVD
-1169 IDEYAEGININK
+1169 IDEYAEGINTNK

-1187 EMILGDMD
+1187 EMILGDMEI
-1195 LKSSRFGFET
+1195 KSSRFGFET
-1205 ACKMRDGA
+1205 TCKLRDGA
-1213 DMQEELHNAVMTL
+1213 DMQEKLHKAVMNL
-1226 SAHISENNISND
+1226 SAHISENKTHNEMHNE
-1238 IELQTNDVN
+1238 IELQNVDVN

-1255 YVEQDNKIYYYK
+1255 YVEKDNKIYYYK

-1414 VIQELNG
+1414 VIQELDG

-1448 NVVEKVEIAKRLNDN
+1448 NVVEKFEIAKRLNDN

-1530 YTNAWTVYNKQADN
+1530 YTNAWTVYNKQSDN

-1554 TSRKNAYEIMEDS
+1554 TARKNAYEIMEDS

-1578 HDDGDRVW
+1578 HEDGDRVW
-1586 YTVNSAETAKAQ
+1586 YTVNSSETAKAQ
-1598 EKQAIIREK
+1598 EKQEIIREK

-1720 LYPWANILVATK
+1720 LYPGANILVATK

-1778 EIEKITA
+1778 EIEKISA
-1785 AIEELGNADGRR
+1785 AIEELGNAEGRR

-1973 DMLKLPVPEKT
+1973 DMLKLPVPEHT

-1995 TKNIMMTFVE
+1995 TQDIMMTFVE

-2013 LVEPEADNML
+2013 QVEPEIDNML

-2046 RKIEACA
+2046 RKVEACA

-2250 LDIKVQKLSALRAA
+2250 LDIKVQKLSALKAA
-2264 YTKNKLLYED
+2264 FTKNKLMYED
-2274 TIQKYPIKE
+2274 TINKYPMRE
-2283 KQILAHKQK
+2283 KQIQAYIEK
-2292 IESDIAM
+2292 IKADITM
-2299 RDKASSNN
+2299 RDMAVSNDIIIGG
-2307 FKVNGIEYD
+2307 VSYD
-2316 ERVASGTKIID
+2316 ERTKAGEKIIKIAQQ
-2327 VSQKV
+2327 ST
-2332 VEGTVIGEYKGFEIQ
+2332 EGTVLGEYKGFEIQ
-2347 KAQPYHLNIVGQCTY
+2347 KAQPYHINIVGQQTY
-2362 NIECSSDPVG
+2362 NIECSYSPIG
-2372 MTMRIEN
+2372 MAMRIEN
-2379 CVKGLEKEV
+2379 CV
-2388 DICNNNIDNLQNN
+2388 NNIEEEMNIYKGNIETLKSN

-2406 NNIKL
+2406 SSINS
-2411 PFEHEDELN
+2411 PFEHDDELKTA
-2420 ESLIRQRELERE
+2420 LVRQRELEHE
-2432 LDLSANKSNSEDMEM
+2432 LDLEADKTNSVDMEM

>member
-1 MSIIEDYK
+1 MSTIEEYK
-9 VLVKNGT
+9 ALINDGT
-16 EKILS
+16 AKILS
-21 NGGEWN
+21 TGVEWS
-27 KWLKFA
+27 KWLRFA

-38 YDVNNSIA
+38 YDINNSIA
-46 IYMQNPKATAAAE
+46 LYMQKPEATAVAE
-59 LTEWN
+59 LLEWN
-64 DYSRRVHKGQ
+64 KYNRKIHKGQ
-74 KGIMIYKDGRIRYIF
+74 KGSIVYKDDRIKYVF
-89 DISQTYYTGGK
+89 DISQTYQTQGK
-100 KYGRWSISETHKFI
+100 KYGRWSVSDPHEFI
-114 NFINQKYDIDN
+114 TYTNQKYGINN
-125 KNFDE
+125 KDFDE
-130 YLASMIA
+130 YLSSMIA
-137 YLAHDKN
+137 YLAHNKD
-144 NSDILFQ
+144 NSEILFK
-151 SVRCMVSERAGVTY
+151 SVQYLVSARAGVTY
-165 TDNNLSDMFNALMT
+165 TENNLADMFNSLMPE
-179 DERKYILTE
+179 ERTILLNE
-188 THNISAKILHKIE
+188 THNISTKILRKIE
-201 RENKQYKIWRKENE
+201 RENKEYKDWRKENE
-215 QGTINTGVQE
+215 QGYFNTSSQE
-225 NAIDSET
+225 NSTERKTRTTAEGIPDRET
-232 GIADKSILDG
+232 DR
-242 ETNKPQ
+242 TQ
-248 TISRKLRTQTDGVDA
+248 TISRELRSQIDGMDERA
-263 RGTAGE
+263 TAGE
-269 VSTAV
+269 VSNSV
-274 TGGRSVSN
+274 GGGRFVSD
-282 ISRSSSGSEPN
+282 ISRGSSGGKSD
-293 ERQDGGRDVE
+293 EREDGETTAE
-303 RSGNQS
+303 RSENQS
-309 NGLVGEIKG
+309 DGLVDEIKG
-318 DNVTVGFDRSADY
+318 NNIAVGFNGSENNA
-331 ERNSINS
+331 RNSFNS

-344 EQMDLFKD
+344 EQIDLFNNNKKTA
-352 EKDENDTTGFTDEEI
+352 EAENDETGFSDEEI
-367 NELLKKGSGF
+367 NELIKKGSGF
-377 ENGKERIYSFFKE
+377 EEGKERIYAYFKK
-390 HYNTQERAEFLAK
+390 HNDITERSTFLAN
-403 EYGIGGKHSNGL
+403 EYGIGGSYINGIDESY
-415 NETHSGKGIT
+415 NGKGIT

-431 YRPSSVIRLTWTD
+431 YRPSFVMTWND
-444 VSKRI
+444 VAKRI
-449 DNLIQKDEY
+449 DSLIQKGEY
-458 LDIEEQPKTENVP
+458 LDIEEQSETENTIENTIENANEEIDYTPIHMAEIEKHNGEPVVKVVWSESPDVEENHYYSFSEANALFKKLDKEIHENREKPEWNGTWYHKTGFEIISIIDGELDVYEGRQDFGDGDGSLLNHIEAWRDYYKSAKGIAAARYMKFDAAERVELYDKFIKYLKQHLDLSIIQASAYEALKGLSTEDVAEIDYYNELIKHTNECRATLNNGIPEEFPQIPQKSEIFKTEDI
-471 NDKPYYFAETFGVDE
+471 DKDE
-486 EQLRMM
+486 E
-492 LSLNLK
+492 K
-498 EDNIN
+498 
-503 EFGRLDELK
+503 
-512 KTVDKTKAKAYFD
+512 
-525 AQAGEDLMMAR
+525 
-536 VNMRFD
+536 
-542 RILRDY
+542 
-548 ILHDVEIAGYVENN
+548 VEVENN
-562 NNNEMPVLKE
+562 EVENNSEIPERYNY
-572 QNKIKLYKVGS
+572 KIKENDFDKTPS
-583 FYEMYGDEAVK
+583 QKFND
-594 AAEILDIKLTH
+594 
-605 KVVDGESVQMA
+605 
-616 GFPQH
+616 
-621 VLDRYTE
+621 
-628 ILAEQGYEININEQ
+628 NI
-642 APDTQEVTDKFEI
+642 T
-655 VAARHTKTNADIWV
+655 
-669 VSLNERID
+669 
-677 SDEFKKLAIDVNKV
+677 AI
-691 GGYYSRF
+691 
-698 PKTLDGKSISGFV
+698 KTLKQ
-711 FKSEP
+711 
-716 TEKELSV
+716 
-723 FNDFFNDEKSEE
+723 
-735 VTEEKVDTAEIND
+735 
-748 TEVEMAEPEIIEP
+748 IE
-761 EMIALETDTK
+761 
-771 PDLQVG
+771 
-777 DVIEYNGK
+777 
-785 QWRVAQT
+785 
-792 GFNMSFENLDE
+792 S
-803 NDSEQMF
+803 
-810 SHIGGMESFKASRD
+810 
-824 YTLITEKEIAEKNV
+824 
-838 DTAEINDIEV
+838 
-848 ETPEPEMITPEPETK
+848 
-863 PDLQVGDVIVKDVT
+863 
-877 KNIET
+877 
-882 TERLNYR
+882 
-889 IQIDENT
+889 
-896 KTAGKKYA
+896 
-904 GNVLAIRT
+904 
-912 LKRIEKENRLATPE
+912 ENRFASPE
-926 EQDILSQYVGW
+926 EQEILSQYVGW
-937 GGLADCFDE
+937 GGLADYFDE
-946 RHFKYKELKA
+946 RHSKYNELKSV
-956 LLTDE
+956 LTDE
-961 EYVAARSTT
+961 EYAAARSTT

-985 TAISNMGF
+985 TALSNMGF
-993 KEGNILESSCGIGN
+993 TEGNILESSCGIGN
-1007 FMGLIPDEM
+1007 FMGLIPDKM
-1016 GNSKFYGVEIDDLT
+1016 SNSKFYGVEIDDLT

-1048 ENTKFKDNTFD
+1048 ENTKFNDNTFD

-1070 RVNDVVYNKYN
+1070 RVNDTVYNKYS

-1123 ERADLVGAIRLPDN
+1123 ERADLVGAIRLPDK

-1157 EMRTDNFPEWVD
+1157 EIRTDNFPEWVD
-1169 IDEYAEGININK
+1169 IDEYAEGINTNK

-1187 EMILGDMD
+1187 EMILGDMEI
-1195 LKSSRFGFET
+1195 KSSRFGFET
-1205 ACKMRDGA
+1205 TCKLRDGA
-1213 DMQEELHNAVMTL
+1213 DMQEKLHKAVMNL
-1226 SAHISENNISND
+1226 SAHISENKTHNEMHNE
-1238 IELQTNDVN
+1238 IELQNVDVN

-1255 YVEQDNKIYYYK
+1255 YVEKDNKIYYYK

-1414 VIQELNG
+1414 VIQELDG

-1448 NVVEKVEIAKRLNDN
+1448 NVVEKFEIAKRLNDN

-1530 YTNAWTVYNKQADN
+1530 YTNAWTVYNKQSDN

-1554 TSRKNAYEIMEDS
+1554 TARKNAYEIMEDS

-1578 HDDGDRVW
+1578 HEDGDRVW
-1586 YTVNSAETAKAQ
+1586 YTVNSSETAKAQ
-1598 EKQAIIREK
+1598 EKQEIIREK

-1720 LYPWANILVATK
+1720 LYPGANILVATK

-1778 EIEKITA
+1778 EIEKISA
-1785 AIEELGNADGRR
+1785 AIEELGNAEGRR

-1973 DMLKLPVPEKT
+1973 DMLKLPVPEHT

-1995 TKNIMMTFVE
+1995 TQDIMMTFVE

-2013 LVEPEADNML
+2013 QVEPEIDNML

-2046 RKIEACA
+2046 RKVEACA

-2250 LDIKVQKLSALRAA
+2250 LDIKVQKLSALKAA
-2264 YTKNKLLYED
+2264 FTKNKLMYED
-2274 TIQKYPIKE
+2274 TINKYPMRE
-2283 KQILAHKQK
+2283 KQIQAYIEK
-2292 IESDIAM
+2292 IKADITM
-2299 RDKASSNN
+2299 RDMAVSNDIIIGG
-2307 FKVNGIEYD
+2307 VSYD
-2316 ERVASGTKIID
+2316 ERTKAGEKIIKIAQQ
-2327 VSQKV
+2327 ST
-2332 VEGTVIGEYKGFEIQ
+2332 EGTVLGEYKGFEIQ
-2347 KAQPYHLNIVGQCTY
+2347 KAQPYHINIVGQQTY
-2362 NIECSSDPVG
+2362 NIECSYSPIG
-2372 MTMRIEN
+2372 MAMRIEN
-2379 CVKGLEKEV
+2379 CV
-2388 DICNNNIDNLQNN
+2388 NNIEEEMNIYKGNTETLKSN

-2406 NNIKL
+2406 SSINS
-2411 PFEHEDELN
+2411 PFEHDDELKTA
-2420 ESLIRQRELERE
+2420 LVRQRELEHE
-2432 LDLSANKSNSEDMEM
+2432 LDLEADKTNSVDMEM

>member
-46 IYMQNPKATAAAE
+46 IYMQNPKVTAAAE

-64 DYSRRVHKGQ
+64 DYNRRVHKGQ

-165 TDNNLSDMFNALMT
+165 TDNNLSDMFNALMKY
-179 DERKYILTE
+179 ERKYILTE

-201 RENKQYKIWRKENE
+201 RENKQYKIWRNENE
-215 QGTINTGVQE
+215 QGTINTGSQE
-225 NAIDSET
+225 NTAESET
-232 GIADKSILDG
+232 GIADKSILDRK
-242 ETNKPQ
+242 TNKPQ
-248 TISRKLRTQTDGVDA
+248 TISRELRTQTDGVDERA
-263 RGTAGE
+263 TAGE

-274 TGGRSVSN
+274 TGGRSVSD

-309 NGLVGEIKG
+309 NGLVGEIQS
-318 DNVTVGFDRSADY
+318 DNVTVGFDRPTDN

-344 EQMDLFKD
+344 EQMDLFNN
-352 EKDENDTTGFTDEEI
+352 EKDESGATGFTDEEI

-403 EYGIGGKHSNGL
+403 EYGIGGEYANGI
-415 NETHSGKGIT
+415 NEFHSGIGIT
-425 YSKGDI
+425 YSKGDT

-458 LDIEEQPKTENVP
+458 LDVEEKQDDNAENI
-471 NDKPYYFAETFGVDE
+471 DKSNSES
-486 EQLRMM
+486 Q
-492 LSLNLK
+492 
-498 EDNIN
+498 IN
-503 EFGRLDELK
+503 
-512 KTVDKTKAKAYFD
+512 
-525 AQAGEDLMMAR
+525 
-536 VNMRFD
+536 
-542 RILRDY
+542 
-548 ILHDVEIAGYVENN
+548 
-562 NNNEMPVLKE
+562 
-572 QNKIKLYKVGS
+572 LYKVGD
-583 FYEMYGDEAVK
+583 FYEVYGDEA
-594 AAEILDIKLTH
+594 AQASEILDIKLIS
-605 KVVDGESVQMA
+605 KVVDGEEIQMT

-642 APDTQEVTDKFEI
+642 APEAQEVTDKFEI

-723 FNDFFNDEKSEE
+723 FNDFFNNEKSEE
-735 VTEEKVDTAEIND
+735 VTGEKVDTAEIND
-748 TEVEMAEPEIIEP
+748 TEVEMAEPE
-761 EMIALETDTK
+761 MIAPKPETK

-838 DTAEINDIEV
+838 DTVEINDIEV
-848 ETPEPEMITPEPETK
+848 ETAEPEMITPEPETK
-863 PDLQVGDVIVKDVT
+863 PDLQVRDVIAKDVT

-882 TERLNYR
+882 AERLNYR

-904 GNVLAIRT
+904 DNVLAIRT

-970 LNAHYTSPVIIKEMY
+970 LNAHYTSPVIIQEMY
-985 TAISNMGF
+985 TALSNMGF

-1007 FMGLIPDEM
+1007 FMGLIPDKM
-1016 GNSKFYGVEIDDLT
+1016 GNSKFYGVEIDELT

-1048 ENTKFKDNTFD
+1048 ENTKFNDNTFD

-1070 RVNDVVYNKYN
+1070 RVNDTVYNKYS

-1137 AFKNAGTDVTT
+1137 AFKSAGTDVTT

-1157 EMRTDNFPEWVD
+1157 DIRTDNFPEWVD

-1187 EMILGDMD
+1187 EMILGDME

-1205 ACKMRDGA
+1205 ACKLRDGA
-1213 DMQEELHNAVMTL
+1213 DMQEKLHKAVMNL
-1226 SAHISENNISND
+1226 SAHISENKTHNETHNE
-1238 IELQTNDVN
+1238 IELQNVDVN

-1255 YVEQDNKIYYYK
+1255 YVEKDNKIYYYK

-1317 LNATYDKYIDK
+1317 LNATYDKYINK

-1404 SMLTHQSKGE
+1404 SMLTHQRKGE
-1414 VIQELNG
+1414 VIQELDG

-1448 NVVEKVEIAKRLNDN
+1448 NVVEKIEIAKRLNDN

-1720 LYPWANILVATK
+1720 LYPGANILVATK

-1973 DMLKLPVPEKT
+1973 DMLKLPVPEHT

-1995 TKNIMMTFVE
+1995 TQDIMMTFVE

-2013 LVEPEADNML
+2013 QVEPEIDNML

-2046 RKIEACA
+2046 RKVEACA

-2250 LDIKVQKLSALRAA
+2250 LDIKVQKLSALKAA
-2264 YTKNKLLYED
+2264 FTKNKLMYED
-2274 TIQKYPIKE
+2274 TINKYPMRE
-2283 KQILAHKQK
+2283 KQIQAYIEK
-2292 IESDIAM
+2292 IKADITM
-2299 RDKASSNN
+2299 RDMAVSNDIIIGG
-2307 FKVNGIEYD
+2307 VSYD
-2316 ERVASGTKIID
+2316 ERTKAGEKIIKIAQQ
-2327 VSQKV
+2327 ST
-2332 VEGTVIGEYKGFEIQ
+2332 EGTVLGEYKGFEIQ
-2347 KAQPYHLNIVGQCTY
+2347 KAQPYHINIVGQQTY
-2362 NIECSSDPVG
+2362 NIECSHSPIG
-2372 MTMRIEN
+2372 MAMRIEN
-2379 CVKGLEKEV
+2379 CV
-2388 DICNNNIDNLQNN
+2388 NNIEDEMNIYKGNIETLKSN

-2406 NNIKL
+2406 SSINS
-2411 PFEHEDELN
+2411 PFEHDDELKTA
-2420 ESLIRQRELERE
+2420 LVRQRELEHE
-2432 LDLSANKSNSEDMEM
+2432 LDLEADKTNSVDMEM

>member
-46 IYMQNPKATAAAE
+46 IYMQNPKVTAAAE

-64 DYSRRVHKGQ
+64 DYNRRVHKGQ

-165 TDNNLSDMFNALMT
+165 TDNNLSDMFNALMKY
-179 DERKYILTE
+179 ERKYILTE

-201 RENKQYKIWRKENE
+201 RENKQYKIWRNENE
-215 QGTINTGVQE
+215 QGTINTGSQE
-225 NAIDSET
+225 NTAESET
-232 GIADKSILDG
+232 GIADKSILDRK
-242 ETNKPQ
+242 TNKPQ
-248 TISRKLRTQTDGVDA
+248 TISRELRTQTDGVDERA
-263 RGTAGE
+263 TAGE

-274 TGGRSVSN
+274 TGGRSVSD

-309 NGLVGEIKG
+309 NGLVGEIQS
-318 DNVTVGFDRSADY
+318 DNVTVGFDRPTDN

-344 EQMDLFKD
+344 EQMDLFNN
-352 EKDENDTTGFTDEEI
+352 EKDESGATGFTDEEI
-367 NELLKKGSGF
+367 NELLKKGSG
-377 ENGKERIYSFFKE
+377 
-390 HYNTQERAEFLAK
+390 
-403 EYGIGGKHSNGL
+403 
-415 NETHSGKGIT
+415 
-425 YSKGDI
+425 
-431 YRPSSVIRLTWTD
+431 
-444 VSKRI
+444 
-449 DNLIQKDEY
+449 
-458 LDIEEQPKTENVP
+458 
-471 NDKPYYFAETFGVDE
+471 
-486 EQLRMM
+486 
-492 LSLNLK
+492 
-498 EDNIN
+498 
-503 EFGRLDELK
+503 
-512 KTVDKTKAKAYFD
+512 
-525 AQAGEDLMMAR
+525 
-536 VNMRFD
+536 
-542 RILRDY
+542 
-548 ILHDVEIAGYVENN
+548 
-562 NNNEMPVLKE
+562 
-572 QNKIKLYKVGS
+572 
-583 FYEMYGDEAVK
+583 
-594 AAEILDIKLTH
+594 
-605 KVVDGESVQMA
+605 
-616 GFPQH
+616 
-621 VLDRYTE
+621 
-628 ILAEQGYEININEQ
+628 
-642 APDTQEVTDKFEI
+642 FEI

-723 FNDFFNDEKSEE
+723 FNDFFNNEKSEE
-735 VTEEKVDTAEIND
+735 VTGEKVDTAEIND
-748 TEVEMAEPEIIEP
+748 TEVEMAEPE
-761 EMIALETDTK
+761 MIAPKPETK

-838 DTAEINDIEV
+838 DTVEINDIEV
-848 ETPEPEMITPEPETK
+848 ETAEPEMITPEPETK
-863 PDLQVGDVIVKDVT
+863 PDLQVRDVIAKDVT

-882 TERLNYR
+882 AERLNYR

-904 GNVLAIRT
+904 DNVLAIRT

-970 LNAHYTSPVIIKEMY
+970 LNAHYTSPVIIQEMY
-985 TAISNMGF
+985 TALSNMGF

-1007 FMGLIPDEM
+1007 FMGLIPDKM

-1187 EMILGDMD
+1187 EMILGDME
-1195 LKSSRFGFET
+1195 LKNSRFGFET

-1226 SAHISENNISND
+1226 SAHISENKISNE

-1255 YVEQDNKIYYYK
+1255 YVEQDNKLYYYK
-1267 NGSLTVPD
+1267 NGNLTVPD
-1275 DLDGKKEERVKGLNN
+1275 DLNGTKEERIKGLNQV
-1290 IRQIARKVIN
+1290 RKIARKVID

-1308 EELKAEQQK
+1308 EELKKEQYE
-1317 LNATYDKYIDK
+1317 LNKRYDEYTNK
-1328 YGAIHSRGN
+1328 YGYIHSRGN
-1337 RLAFASD
+1337 KQAFAAD

-1380 SADNAIDGLKISLA
+1380 SADNAVDGLKISLA
-1394 EKGRVDIKYI
+1394 EKGKVDIKYI
-1404 SMLTHQSKGE
+1404 SMLTHQSQDE
-1414 VIQELNG
+1414 VVQELDG
-1421 LIYKNPVHSSVT
+1421 LIYKNPIRSNT
-1433 DEYVG
+1433 EDIYTG

-1448 NVVEKVEIAKRLNDN
+1448 NVLEKLETAIRLNNN
-1463 GIYDRNIEAL
+1463 GIYDKNVEAL

-1498 DYQQFM
+1498 DYQQFL
-1504 YDTFDTREYLK
+1504 YDTLDTRYYLRDD
-1515 ENNYNSYCISIRYNN
+1515 NYNSFNSISIRYNN
-1530 YTNAWTVYNKQADN
+1530 YTNTWTIYNKQADN

-1578 HDDGDRVW
+1578 HDDGERVW
-1586 YTVNSAETAKAQ
+1586 YTVNSEETAKAQ
-1598 EKQAIIREK
+1598 EKQAVLREK
-1607 FSEWVMEHPD
+1607 FSGWIMEHPD

-1647 MSPAIKLREHQ
+1647 MSPAIQLREHQ

-1720 LYPWANILVATK
+1720 LYPGANILVATK

-1785 AIEELGNADGRR
+1785 AIEDLGSADGRR
-1797 FSVKQLETKK
+1797 FSVKQLESKK

-1973 DMLKLPVPEKT
+1973 DMLKLPVPEHT

-1995 TKNIMMTFVE
+1995 TQDIMMTFVE

-2013 LVEPEADNML
+2013 QVEPEIDNML

-2046 RKIEACA
+2046 RKVEACA

-2229 LSFAEIKACATGDVR
+2229 LSFAEIKACATGDIR

-2250 LDIKVQKLSALRAA
+2250 LDIKVQKLSALKAA

-2283 KQILAHKQK
+2283 KQILIHKQK

-2299 RDKASSNN
+2299 RDNASSNN

-2379 CVKGLEKEV
+2379 CVKGLEKEI

>member
-1 MSIIEDYK
+1 MSTIEEYK
-9 VLVKNGT
+9 ALINDGT
-16 EKILS
+16 AKILS
-21 NGGEWN
+21 TGVEWS
-27 KWLKFA
+27 KWLRFA

-38 YDVNNSIA
+38 YDINNSIA
-46 IYMQNPKATAAAE
+46 LYMQKPEATAVAE
-59 LTEWN
+59 LLEWN
-64 DYSRRVHKGQ
+64 KYNRKIHKGQ
-74 KGIMIYKDGRIRYIF
+74 KGSIVYKDDRIKYVF
-89 DISQTYYTGGK
+89 DISQTYQTQGK
-100 KYGRWSISETHKFI
+100 KYGRWSVSNPHEFI
-114 NFINQKYDIDN
+114 TYTNQKYGINN
-125 KNFDE
+125 KDFDE
-130 YLASMIA
+130 YLSSMIA
-137 YLAHDKN
+137 YLAHNKD
-144 NSDILFQ
+144 NSEILFK
-151 SVRCMVSERAGVTY
+151 SVQYLVSARAGVTY
-165 TDNNLSDMFNALMT
+165 TENNLADMFNSLMPE
-179 DERKYILTE
+179 ERTILLNE
-188 THNISAKILHKIE
+188 THNISTKILRKIE
-201 RENKQYKIWRKENE
+201 RENKEYKDWRKENE
-215 QGTINTGVQE
+215 QGYFNTSSQE
-225 NAIDSET
+225 NSTERKTRTTAEGIPDRET
-232 GIADKSILDG
+232 DR
-242 ETNKPQ
+242 TQ
-248 TISRKLRTQTDGVDA
+248 TISRELRSQIDGMDERA
-263 RGTAGE
+263 TAGE
-269 VSTAV
+269 VSNSV
-274 TGGRSVSN
+274 GGGRFVSD
-282 ISRSSSGSEPN
+282 ISRGSSGGKSD
-293 ERQDGGRDVE
+293 EREDGETTAE
-303 RSGNQS
+303 RSENQS
-309 NGLVGEIKG
+309 DGLVDGIKG
-318 DNVTVGFDRSADY
+318 NNIAVGFNGSENNA
-331 ERNSINS
+331 RNSFNS

-344 EQMDLFKD
+344 EQIDLFNNNKKTA
-352 EKDENDTTGFTDEEI
+352 EAENDETGFSDEEI
-367 NELLKKGSGF
+367 NELIKKGSGF
-377 ENGKERIYSFFKE
+377 EEGKERIYAYFKK
-390 HYNTQERAEFLAK
+390 HNDITERSTFLAN
-403 EYGIGGKHSNGL
+403 EYGIGGSYINGIDKSY
-415 NETHSGKGIT
+415 NGKGIT

-431 YRPSSVIRLTWTD
+431 YRPSFVMTWND
-444 VSKRI
+444 VAKRI
-449 DNLIQKDEY
+449 DSLIQKGEY
-458 LDIEEQPKTENVP
+458 LDIEEQSETENTIENTIENANEEIDYTPIHMAEIEKHNGEPVVKVVWSESPDVEENHYYSFSEANALFKKLDKEIHENREKPEWNGTWYHKTGFEIISIIDGELDVYEGRQDFGDGDGSLLNHIEAWRDYYKSAKGIAAARYMKFDAAERVELYDKFIKYLKQHLDLSIIQASAYEALKGLSTEDVAEIDYYNELIKHTNECRATLNNGIPEEFPQIPQKSEIFKTEDI
-471 NDKPYYFAETFGVDE
+471 DKDE
-486 EQLRMM
+486 E
-492 LSLNLK
+492 K
-498 EDNIN
+498 
-503 EFGRLDELK
+503 
-512 KTVDKTKAKAYFD
+512 
-525 AQAGEDLMMAR
+525 
-536 VNMRFD
+536 
-542 RILRDY
+542 
-548 ILHDVEIAGYVENN
+548 VEVENN
-562 NNNEMPVLKE
+562 EVENNSEIPERYNY
-572 QNKIKLYKVGS
+572 KIKENDFDKTPS
-583 FYEMYGDEAVK
+583 QKFND
-594 AAEILDIKLTH
+594 
-605 KVVDGESVQMA
+605 
-616 GFPQH
+616 
-621 VLDRYTE
+621 
-628 ILAEQGYEININEQ
+628 NI
-642 APDTQEVTDKFEI
+642 T
-655 VAARHTKTNADIWV
+655 
-669 VSLNERID
+669 
-677 SDEFKKLAIDVNKV
+677 AI
-691 GGYYSRF
+691 
-698 PKTLDGKSISGFV
+698 KTLKQ
-711 FKSEP
+711 
-716 TEKELSV
+716 
-723 FNDFFNDEKSEE
+723 
-735 VTEEKVDTAEIND
+735 
-748 TEVEMAEPEIIEP
+748 IE
-761 EMIALETDTK
+761 
-771 PDLQVG
+771 
-777 DVIEYNGK
+777 
-785 QWRVAQT
+785 
-792 GFNMSFENLDE
+792 S
-803 NDSEQMF
+803 
-810 SHIGGMESFKASRD
+810 
-824 YTLITEKEIAEKNV
+824 
-838 DTAEINDIEV
+838 
-848 ETPEPEMITPEPETK
+848 
-863 PDLQVGDVIVKDVT
+863 
-877 KNIET
+877 
-882 TERLNYR
+882 
-889 IQIDENT
+889 
-896 KTAGKKYA
+896 
-904 GNVLAIRT
+904 
-912 LKRIEKENRLATPE
+912 ENRFASPE
-926 EQDILSQYVGW
+926 EQEILSQYVGW
-937 GGLADCFDE
+937 GGLADYFDE
-946 RHFKYKELKA
+946 RHSKYNELKSV
-956 LLTDE
+956 LTDE
-961 EYVAARSTT
+961 EYAAARSTT

-985 TAISNMGF
+985 TALSNMGF
-993 KEGNILESSCGIGN
+993 TEGNILESSCGIGN
-1007 FMGLIPDEM
+1007 FMGLIPDKM
-1016 GNSKFYGVEIDDLT
+1016 SNSKFYGVEIDDLT

-1048 ENTKFKDNTFD
+1048 ENTKFNDNTFD

-1070 RVNDVVYNKYN
+1070 RVNDTVYNKYS

-1123 ERADLVGAIRLPDN
+1123 ERADLVGAIRLPDK

-1157 EMRTDNFPEWVD
+1157 EIRTDNFPEWVD
-1169 IDEYAEGININK
+1169 IDEYAEGINTNK

-1187 EMILGDMD
+1187 EMILGDMEI
-1195 LKSSRFGFET
+1195 KSSRFGFET
-1205 ACKMRDGA
+1205 TCKLRDGA
-1213 DMQEELHNAVMTL
+1213 DMQEKLHKAVMNL
-1226 SAHISENNISND
+1226 SAHISENKTHNEMHNE
-1238 IELQTNDVN
+1238 IELQNVDVN

-1255 YVEQDNKIYYYK
+1255 YVEKDNKIYYYK

-1414 VIQELNG
+1414 VIQELDG

-1448 NVVEKVEIAKRLNDN
+1448 NVVEKFEIAKRLNDN

-1530 YTNAWTVYNKQADN
+1530 YTNAWTVYNKQSDN

-1554 TSRKNAYEIMEDS
+1554 TARKNAYEIMEDS

-1578 HDDGDRVW
+1578 HEDGDRVW
-1586 YTVNSAETAKAQ
+1586 YTVNSSETAKAQ
-1598 EKQAIIREK
+1598 EKQEIIREK

-1720 LYPWANILVATK
+1720 LYPGANILVATK

-1778 EIEKITA
+1778 EIEKISA
-1785 AIEELGNADGRR
+1785 AIEELGNAEGRR

-1973 DMLKLPVPEKT
+1973 DMLKLPVPEHT

-1995 TKNIMMTFVE
+1995 TQDIMMTFVE

-2013 LVEPEADNML
+2013 QVEPEIDNML

-2046 RKIEACA
+2046 RKVEACA

-2250 LDIKVQKLSALRAA
+2250 LDIKVQKLSALKAA
-2264 YTKNKLLYED
+2264 FTKNKLMYED
-2274 TIQKYPIKE
+2274 TINKYPMRE
-2283 KQILAHKQK
+2283 KQIQAYIEK
-2292 IESDIAM
+2292 IKADITM
-2299 RDKASSNN
+2299 RDMAVSNDIIIGG
-2307 FKVNGIEYD
+2307 VSYD
-2316 ERVASGTKIID
+2316 ERTKAGEKIIKIAQQ
-2327 VSQKV
+2327 ST
-2332 VEGTVIGEYKGFEIQ
+2332 EGTVLGEYKGFEIQ
-2347 KAQPYHLNIVGQCTY
+2347 KAQPYHINIVGQQTY
-2362 NIECSSDPVG
+2362 NIECSYSPIG
-2372 MTMRIEN
+2372 MAMRIEN
-2379 CVKGLEKEV
+2379 CV
-2388 DICNNNIDNLQNN
+2388 NNIEEEMNIYKGNIETLKSN

-2406 NNIKL
+2406 SSINS
-2411 PFEHEDELN
+2411 PFEHDDELKTA
-2420 ESLIRQRELERE
+2420 LVRQRELEHE
-2432 LDLSANKSNSEDMEM
+2432 LDLEADKTNSVDMEM

>member
-1 MSIIEDYK
+1 MSTIEEYK
-9 VLVKNGT
+9 ALINDGT
-16 EKILS
+16 AKILS
-21 NGGEWN
+21 TGVEWS
-27 KWLKFA
+27 KWLRFA

-38 YDVNNSIA
+38 YDINNSIA
-46 IYMQNPKATAAAE
+46 LYMQKPEATAVAE
-59 LTEWN
+59 LLEWN
-64 DYSRRVHKGQ
+64 KYNRKIHKGQ
-74 KGIMIYKDGRIRYIF
+74 KGSIVYKDDRIKYVF
-89 DISQTYYTGGK
+89 DISQTYQTQGK
-100 KYGRWSISETHKFI
+100 KYGRWSVSDPHEFI
-114 NFINQKYDIDN
+114 TYTNQKYGINN
-125 KNFDE
+125 KDFDE
-130 YLASMIA
+130 YLSSMIA
-137 YLAHDKN
+137 YLAHNKD
-144 NSDILFQ
+144 NSEILFK
-151 SVRCMVSERAGVTY
+151 SVQYLVSARAGVTY
-165 TDNNLSDMFNALMT
+165 TENNLADMFNSLMPE
-179 DERKYILTE
+179 ERTILLNE
-188 THNISAKILHKIE
+188 THNISTKILRKIE
-201 RENKQYKIWRKENE
+201 RENKEYKDWRKENE
-215 QGTINTGVQE
+215 QGYFNTSSQE
-225 NAIDSET
+225 NSTERKTRTTAEGIPDRET
-232 GIADKSILDG
+232 DR
-242 ETNKPQ
+242 TQ
-248 TISRKLRTQTDGVDA
+248 TISRELRSQIDGMDERA
-263 RGTAGE
+263 TAGE
-269 VSTAV
+269 VSNSV
-274 TGGRSVSN
+274 GGGRFVSD
-282 ISRSSSGSEPN
+282 ISRGSSGGKSD
-293 ERQDGGRDVE
+293 EREDGETTAE
-303 RSGNQS
+303 RSENQS
-309 NGLVGEIKG
+309 DGLVDEIKG
-318 DNVTVGFDRSADY
+318 NNIAVGFNGSENNA
-331 ERNSINS
+331 RNSFNS

-344 EQMDLFKD
+344 EQIDLFNNNKKTA
-352 EKDENDTTGFTDEEI
+352 EAENDETGFSDEEI
-367 NELLKKGSGF
+367 NELIKKGSGF
-377 ENGKERIYSFFKE
+377 EEGKERIYAYFKK
-390 HYNTQERAEFLAK
+390 HNDITERSTFLAN
-403 EYGIGGKHSNGL
+403 EYGIGGSYINGIDESY
-415 NETHSGKGIT
+415 NGKGIT

-431 YRPSSVIRLTWTD
+431 YRPSFVMTWND
-444 VSKRI
+444 VAKRI
-449 DNLIQKDEY
+449 DSLIQKGEY
-458 LDIEEQPKTENVP
+458 LDIEEQSETENTIENTIENANEEIDYTPIHMAEIEKHNGEPVVKVVWSESPDVEENHYYSFSEANALFKKLDKEIHENREKPEWNGTWYHKTGFEIISIIDGELDVYEGRQDFGDGDGSLLNHIEAWRDYYKSAKGIAAARYMKFDAAERVELYDNFIKYLKQHLDLSIIQASAYEALKGLSTEDVAEIDYYNELIKHTNECRATLNNGIPEEFPQIPQKSEIFKTEDI
-471 NDKPYYFAETFGVDE
+471 DKDE
-486 EQLRMM
+486 E
-492 LSLNLK
+492 K
-498 EDNIN
+498 
-503 EFGRLDELK
+503 
-512 KTVDKTKAKAYFD
+512 
-525 AQAGEDLMMAR
+525 
-536 VNMRFD
+536 
-542 RILRDY
+542 
-548 ILHDVEIAGYVENN
+548 VEVENN
-562 NNNEMPVLKE
+562 EVENNSEIPERYNY
-572 QNKIKLYKVGS
+572 KIKENDFDKTPS
-583 FYEMYGDEAVK
+583 QKFND
-594 AAEILDIKLTH
+594 
-605 KVVDGESVQMA
+605 
-616 GFPQH
+616 
-621 VLDRYTE
+621 
-628 ILAEQGYEININEQ
+628 NI
-642 APDTQEVTDKFEI
+642 T
-655 VAARHTKTNADIWV
+655 
-669 VSLNERID
+669 
-677 SDEFKKLAIDVNKV
+677 AI
-691 GGYYSRF
+691 
-698 PKTLDGKSISGFV
+698 KTLKQ
-711 FKSEP
+711 
-716 TEKELSV
+716 
-723 FNDFFNDEKSEE
+723 
-735 VTEEKVDTAEIND
+735 
-748 TEVEMAEPEIIEP
+748 IE
-761 EMIALETDTK
+761 
-771 PDLQVG
+771 
-777 DVIEYNGK
+777 
-785 QWRVAQT
+785 
-792 GFNMSFENLDE
+792 S
-803 NDSEQMF
+803 
-810 SHIGGMESFKASRD
+810 
-824 YTLITEKEIAEKNV
+824 
-838 DTAEINDIEV
+838 
-848 ETPEPEMITPEPETK
+848 
-863 PDLQVGDVIVKDVT
+863 
-877 KNIET
+877 
-882 TERLNYR
+882 
-889 IQIDENT
+889 
-896 KTAGKKYA
+896 
-904 GNVLAIRT
+904 
-912 LKRIEKENRLATPE
+912 ENRFASPE
-926 EQDILSQYVGW
+926 EQEILSQYVGW
-937 GGLADCFDE
+937 GGLADYFDE
-946 RHFKYKELKA
+946 RHSKYNELKSV
-956 LLTDE
+956 LTDE
-961 EYVAARSTT
+961 EYAAARSTT

-985 TAISNMGF
+985 TALSNMGF
-993 KEGNILESSCGIGN
+993 TEGNILESSCGIGN
-1007 FMGLIPDEM
+1007 FMGLIPDKM
-1016 GNSKFYGVEIDDLT
+1016 SNSKFYGVEIDDLT

-1048 ENTKFKDNTFD
+1048 ENTKFNDNTFD

-1070 RVNDVVYNKYN
+1070 RVNDTVYNKYS

-1123 ERADLVGAIRLPDN
+1123 ERADLVGAIRLPDK

-1157 EMRTDNFPEWVD
+1157 EIRTDNFPEWVD
-1169 IDEYAEGININK
+1169 IDEYAEGINTNK

-1187 EMILGDMD
+1187 EMILGDMEI
-1195 LKSSRFGFET
+1195 KSSRFGFET
-1205 ACKMRDGA
+1205 TCKLRDGA
-1213 DMQEELHNAVMTL
+1213 DMQEKLHKAVMNL
-1226 SAHISENNISND
+1226 SAHISENKTHNEMHNE
-1238 IELQTNDVN
+1238 IELQNVDVN

-1255 YVEQDNKIYYYK
+1255 YVEKDNKIYYYK

-1414 VIQELNG
+1414 VIQELDG

-1448 NVVEKVEIAKRLNDN
+1448 NVVEKFEIAKRLNDN

-1530 YTNAWTVYNKQADN
+1530 YTNAWTVYNKQSDN

-1554 TSRKNAYEIMEDS
+1554 TARKNAYEIMEDS

-1578 HDDGDRVW
+1578 HEDGDRVW
-1586 YTVNSAETAKAQ
+1586 YTVNSSETAKAQ
-1598 EKQAIIREK
+1598 EKQEIIREK

-1720 LYPWANILVATK
+1720 LYPGANILVATK

-1778 EIEKITA
+1778 EIEKISA
-1785 AIEELGNADGRR
+1785 AIEELGNAEGRR

-1973 DMLKLPVPEKT
+1973 DMLKLPVPEHT

-1995 TKNIMMTFVE
+1995 TQDIMMTFVE

-2013 LVEPEADNML
+2013 QVEPEIDNML

-2046 RKIEACA
+2046 RKVEACA

-2250 LDIKVQKLSALRAA
+2250 LDIKVQKLSALKAA
-2264 YTKNKLLYED
+2264 FTKNKLMYED
-2274 TIQKYPIKE
+2274 TINKYPMRE
-2283 KQILAHKQK
+2283 KQIQAYIEK
-2292 IESDIAM
+2292 IKADITM
-2299 RDKASSNN
+2299 RDMAVSNDIIIGG
-2307 FKVNGIEYD
+2307 VSYD
-2316 ERVASGTKIID
+2316 ERTKAGEKIIKIAQQ
-2327 VSQKV
+2327 ST
-2332 VEGTVIGEYKGFEIQ
+2332 EGTVLGEYKGFEIQ
-2347 KAQPYHLNIVGQCTY
+2347 KAQPYHINIVGQQTY
-2362 NIECSSDPVG
+2362 NIECSYSPIG
-2372 MTMRIEN
+2372 MAMRIEN
-2379 CVKGLEKEV
+2379 CV
-2388 DICNNNIDNLQNN
+2388 NNIEEEMNIYKGNIETLKSN

-2406 NNIKL
+2406 SSINS
-2411 PFEHEDELN
+2411 PFEHDDELKTA
-2420 ESLIRQRELERE
+2420 LVRQRELEHE
-2432 LDLSANKSNSEDMEM
+2432 LDLEADKTNSVDMEM

>member
-46 IYMQNPKATAAAE
+46 IYMQNPKVTAAAE

-64 DYSRRVHKGQ
+64 DYNRRVHKGQ

-165 TDNNLSDMFNALMT
+165 TDNNLSDMFNALMKY
-179 DERKYILTE
+179 ERKYILTE

-201 RENKQYKIWRKENE
+201 RENKQYKIWRNENE
-215 QGTINTGVQE
+215 QGTINTGSQE
-225 NAIDSET
+225 NTAESET
-232 GIADKSILDG
+232 GIADKSILDRK
-242 ETNKPQ
+242 TNKPQ
-248 TISRKLRTQTDGVDA
+248 TISRELRTQTDGVDERA
-263 RGTAGE
+263 TAGE

-274 TGGRSVSN
+274 TGGRSVSD

-309 NGLVGEIKG
+309 NGLVGEIQS
-318 DNVTVGFDRSADY
+318 DNVTVGFDRPTDN

-344 EQMDLFKD
+344 EQMDLFNN
-352 EKDENDTTGFTDEEI
+352 EKDESGATGFTDEEI

-403 EYGIGGKHSNGL
+403 EYGIGGEYANGI
-415 NETHSGKGIT
+415 NEFHSGIGIT
-425 YSKGDI
+425 YSKGDT

-458 LDIEEQPKTENVP
+458 LDVEEKQDDNAENI
-471 NDKPYYFAETFGVDE
+471 DKSNSES
-486 EQLRMM
+486 Q
-492 LSLNLK
+492 
-498 EDNIN
+498 IN
-503 EFGRLDELK
+503 
-512 KTVDKTKAKAYFD
+512 
-525 AQAGEDLMMAR
+525 
-536 VNMRFD
+536 
-542 RILRDY
+542 
-548 ILHDVEIAGYVENN
+548 
-562 NNNEMPVLKE
+562 
-572 QNKIKLYKVGS
+572 LYKVGD
-583 FYEMYGDEAVK
+583 FYEVYGDEA
-594 AAEILDIKLTH
+594 AQASEILDIKLIS
-605 KVVDGESVQMA
+605 KVVDGEEIQMT

-642 APDTQEVTDKFEI
+642 APEAQEVTDKFEI

-723 FNDFFNDEKSEE
+723 FNDFFNNEKSEE
-735 VTEEKVDTAEIND
+735 VTGEKVDTAEIND
-748 TEVEMAEPEIIEP
+748 TEVEMAEPE
-761 EMIALETDTK
+761 MIAPKPETK

-838 DTAEINDIEV
+838 DTVEINDIEV
-848 ETPEPEMITPEPETK
+848 ETAEPEMITPEPETK
-863 PDLQVGDVIVKDVT
+863 PDLQVRDVIAKDVT

-882 TERLNYR
+882 AERLNYR

-904 GNVLAIRT
+904 DNVLAIRT

-970 LNAHYTSPVIIKEMY
+970 LNAHYTSPVIIQEMY
-985 TAISNMGF
+985 TALSNMGF

-1007 FMGLIPDEM
+1007 FMGLIPDKM
-1016 GNSKFYGVEIDDLT
+1016 GNSKFYGVEIDELT

-1048 ENTKFKDNTFD
+1048 ENTKFNDNTFD

-1070 RVNDVVYNKYN
+1070 RVNDTVYNKYS

-1137 AFKNAGTDVTT
+1137 AFKSAGTDVTT

-1157 EMRTDNFPEWVD
+1157 DIRTDNFPEWVD

-1187 EMILGDMD
+1187 EMILGDME

-1205 ACKMRDGA
+1205 ACKLRDGA
-1213 DMQEELHNAVMTL
+1213 DMQEKLHKAVMNL
-1226 SAHISENNISND
+1226 SAHISENKTHNETHNE
-1238 IELQTNDVN
+1238 IELQNVDVN

-1255 YVEQDNKIYYYK
+1255 YVEKDNKIYYYK

-1317 LNATYDKYIDK
+1317 LNATYDKYINK

-1380 SADNAIDGLKISLA
+1380 SADNAVDGLKISLA
-1394 EKGRVDIKYI
+1394 EKGKVDIKYI
-1404 SMLTHQSKGE
+1404 SMLTHQRKGE
-1414 VIQELNG
+1414 VIQELDG

-1448 NVVEKVEIAKRLNDN
+1448 NVVEKIEIAKRLNDN

-1720 LYPWANILVATK
+1720 LYPGANILVATK

-1973 DMLKLPVPEKT
+1973 DMLKLPVPEHT

-1995 TKNIMMTFVE
+1995 TQDIMMTFVE

-2013 LVEPEADNML
+2013 QVEPEIDNML

-2046 RKIEACA
+2046 RKVEACA

-2250 LDIKVQKLSALRAA
+2250 LDIKVQKLSALKAA
-2264 YTKNKLLYED
+2264 FTKNKLMYED
-2274 TIQKYPIKE
+2274 TINKYPMRE
-2283 KQILAHKQK
+2283 KQIQAYIEK
-2292 IESDIAM
+2292 IKADITM
-2299 RDKASSNN
+2299 RDMAVSNDIIIGG
-2307 FKVNGIEYD
+2307 VSYD
-2316 ERVASGTKIID
+2316 ERTKAGEKIIKIAQQ
-2327 VSQKV
+2327 ST
-2332 VEGTVIGEYKGFEIQ
+2332 EGTVLGEYKGFEIQ
-2347 KAQPYHLNIVGQCTY
+2347 KAQPYHINIVGQQTY
-2362 NIECSSDPVG
+2362 NIECSHSPIG
-2372 MTMRIEN
+2372 MAMRIEN
-2379 CVKGLEKEV
+2379 CV
-2388 DICNNNIDNLQNN
+2388 NNIEDEMNIYKGNIETLKNN

-2406 NNIKL
+2406 SSINS
-2411 PFEHEDELN
+2411 PFEHDDELKTA
-2420 ESLIRQRELERE
+2420 LVRQRELEHE
-2432 LDLSANKSNSEDMEM
+2432 LDLEADKTNSVDMEM